1 MNKQKTRKKVVAFLL
16 SMLMLISLFQNISY
30 TPIAEGGETETTV
43 EMAAEGGETEAT
55 VETVAEEAQTTEEE
69 TSETE
74 TTTEEEYPA
83 QNIDVSTEPET
94 ETTEA
99 EATENTEEIQQPLT
113 LQEDGI
119 QVYAGETKDLLKDAN
134 AILDGL
140 VLKGVYKDQDGVS
153 HVIEFTQ
160 DSEITIPGDADI
172 NMDLNF
178 LLKDG
183 NVIDGSAKY
192 VYKLPD
198 TVRVDVEKKHEL
210 LDKNG
215 KSIGNVQIS
224 RDGTLT
230 FQFYEDAVQNNN
242 DIPFYVKFDGKF
254 SSELSEGDKK
264 GDLVFP
270 AGDTSYT
277 YKVDV
282 TKPNSNDPSKVYS
295 DYGIQKSGTVTTTA
309 DGKKVIRWTIS
320 VCPQGRKDFCGTVV
334 DVLPE
339 GLTYAENVTYEGL
352 LEGGGTITPKLD
364 GNILSFDMD
373 KCNTYYDIKISF
385 DTEITPDYGAPITN
399 ETSITKENTS
409 TFNPD
414 DTEDKSVTSN
424 KANVKVTPNVLSK
437 SGVNEGGVITWTV
450 KINADRFDL
459 ANSTYTDTIG
469 AGQKLRPDSF
479 KFTSPAGTDSSI
491 VTDKNDNGFKINFG
505 SSENK
510 GYYEFTYQTEQTDWA
525 ASSLTNN
532 GTLNGGKFSNYTT
545 GNVSVKGVSMITKE
559 STGYDSILHTLT
571 WKITV
576 NPEMYDAMGTV
587 KITDSFPQLSKWTS
601 SGETKY
607 DTMDWVSV
615 TRDDTKEVLNVAPEL
630 NGFTYTFTNGALDGR
645 AITLTVVT
653 KLKDE
658 CIEAFNGQWMSVK
671 NKVEMTSGKNPTTPA
686 KAEAERNIEIKK
698 TSLIEKTGKIQTD
711 GTIMWQIRVNA
722 SEMKKNKILITDTIG
737 GNQKYIAGSS
747 NIATDEWR
755 LDQDNGVYAREPQVS
770 ADGKTLTYT
779 FDASDALFDSGYF
792 NSQFYIRYYTKADVT
807 VSESNTESTYN
818 NTAKAEIDFDGDV
831 HLKDEKTASVT
842 GKVGGVV
849 DKTAKY
855 SENQN
860 YIDWSITINK
870 PGYDLSTAVNPRIVD
885 KLASYYDYS
894 MGTLYEV
901 VNGVETEVPGSE
913 YIITVVNQELTV
925 QLPTDGNGKYKGTAT
940 YVFKFRTRFNCLD
953 VELPS
958 SLTNSVSFIGLADVY
973 EQTSQEI
980 KNIHFS
986 SSSAGAS
993 TRQRIR
999 IKKVD
1004 ADDSS
1009 KVLKD
1014 AVFEMYAGTVKVGE
1028 AQTDASGYAVFD
1040 NLTISEDATVKI
1052 HETVAPD
1059 GYDLPSETERVK
1071 TIPMSAFK
1079 TVSVINGMQ
1088 TMEVEIKNKKTASQT
1103 VTGKI
1108 ELTKVDAADDTP
1120 LAGAQFTLYT
1130 ELPTAAST
1138 GLTRTTDTDGKVEFA
1153 SLNVG
1158 TAGAPKV
1165 YYVVETKSPDGYLY
1179 DAMKQVVIK
1188 ASIDDIGV
1196 TTYEQGTIVGSAF
1209 VADTPAN
1216 TSNQIKNTKTTA
1228 ELQITKVDAASAT
1241 TLLPGAAFGLYKDA
1255 QCTDLVGKATTD
1267 VDGKAEF
1274 TGLELGKTYYY
1285 REEKAPTGY
1294 VLDSSIKDVTI
1305 GNGTE
1310 TAIETKKITVEDEK
1324 QNGSL
1329 RVKKVDDGVPANPIK
1344 GIKFKLKDSSSV
1356 YVQKN
1361 GTDYTVTTDENG
1373 EAIFENL
1380 PYGSYTLEEVS
1391 GSVPTKYTPSAG
1403 ITVKIDSNTTK
1414 AVTVVNAVKRFKLQV
1429 VKVDKTDTAKKLAGA
1444 TFTLYSKDGVRLA
1457 EKETGADGTIE
1468 FDNLA
1473 YDGYYITEMKA
1484 PDGYNATGSISFSA
1498 DKFTT
1503 MPGQSGTDWNSVWE
1517 AGTNTF
1523 TITVQDTKQNG
1534 KIVLTKNGKNG
1545 VVLPGAEFTLYKDGL
1560 EVTKVISDASGK
1572 VEFTGLAYGT
1582 YTVQETKAPSV
1593 TAYIMDPT
1601 IYTIEV
1607 VSDTKNKV
1615 ISPASVSN
1623 NGQLVSSL
1631 DSLVTV
1637 TNDEQVT
1644 TPPNISFKL
1653 LKQGKDGVTSD
1664 VHALDGAT
1672 FGFYEIK
1679 TGGTEKLLATATSDS
1694 TGMVY
1699 FRRVNIEQSAADSK
1713 YVVRELHAPVGY
1725 KKSDQVYVLGNTKTD
1740 LNAYADV
1747 QSGGSTGKADN
1758 EILWMIDKS
1767 AESTAPVEATV
1778 INEQVLGSVYV
1789 KKVSSYDQTAL
1800 AGAEFTLYKED
1811 GATLVSG
1818 AGITNPQTTDATG
1831 GVTFTNLPLGKYV
1844 VKETKA
1850 PKGYVVSTE
1859 TQTVTI
1865 SDETLQNLTFKDD
1878 RIDLSISKLA
1888 VGGSTELQGAKLKIT
1903 KTDGTEV
1910 IPEWTSSTTPK
1921 KISYSAL
1928 ETGVNYVLKETS
1940 APAGYAYSA
1949 DITFRINAD
1958 GTITIDT
1965 GNSDANASV
1974 SGQTLVMRDAPIAI
1988 SVEKVDASN
1997 SNAPLQ
2003 NAILAVIDGSNNKEL
2018 ERFTTNGT
2026 AHALDMSKITVP
2038 ADNTKKDYILR
2049 EISAPTGYEIAEDI
2063 IFAVDKSG
2071 VVYTKDAAGNY
2082 IQVSTSGSGLAGT
2095 TATLTMTDKKMPEG
2109 TIYIR
2114 KLTPAGNTL
2123 SGASL
2128 AIYKKN
2134 DYDGNQASATPEV
2147 SEFTSGTTPHAIK
2160 VTPSE
2165 PNTLHPNVEYVLVE
2179 KSAPDGYIIAKPIT
2193 FTIKDVGTTSGTTQ
2207 YRITTISDT
2216 NSLNSDKVTIMM
2228 TDQPLSLRI
2237 KKETSSGDLLAGA
2250 TLKLYE
2256 GAVADESKLVEEF
2269 TTNRTNMH
2277 TVEFTKLKAGQEY
2290 LLVETAAPNGFLKSR
2305 DIKFTIE
2312 ADGTITK
2319 QYLQQENG
2327 TWKESRVSGN
2337 TVIMT
2342 DDEEAVTLSKIDS
2355 GTKGNLAGAT
2365 VKLESVVYGS
2375 YDVSGYDR
2383 NFTPQTFTTTN
2394 DVISLDAN
2402 LFHTGCVYQLSE
2414 ITAPTGYGYA
2424 KNVVFLYTDD
2434 HRVQYLTSS
2443 NTGRDRTV
2451 YMFDEPIELS
2461 VHKKNSVTNGYV
2473 KDAKLQILDDA
2484 GIVVTSWTTG
2494 NDAKAVGGKLTA
2506 PATGRKKYT
2515 LQEIEAPKGYTKAN
2529 DISFEVA
2536 SDGTI
2541 YIADANGNYTQAVT
2555 EITMHDEP
2563 QLQVIKQNPDGD
2575 VVAGATLTI
2584 TKKDDTAFTP
2594 ITWVSTDEPKVFDNS
2609 QFAPDET
2616 YILTET
2622 KAPDGYGYA
2631 KPVSFTI
2638 GADGTVKVD
2647 GKVVANHTIG
2657 MTDTPIEVV
2666 FEKQDADSKRTIAGA
2681 QIAIQDAAGDVVYT
2695 FTTTESAVAIPK
2707 EVLRA
2712 PAKEGVLANYT
2723 FVELSAPFGYEKAD
2737 PVAFAIDS
2745 EGNVYAKNPENGEM
2759 TLLSSLGIKALIMYD
2774 APDYLHISK
2783 VDATNSEEIDG
2794 AKLAIRDADGNE
2806 IVSWESSKK
2815 DGAKKLSISEYF
2827 EADKE
2832 YTLNEVEAP
2841 KGYEL
2846 AEAIVFK
2853 IGTDN
2858 VIYVKDA
2865 GGAFAAVTDQT
2876 IVMKDL
2882 PSTSVVTTETTT
2894 TTTTTTSSNTSK
2906 KTGDTA
2912 PVAPITVV
2920 MLVAAVGIIIL
2931 GVVKKKRNDK

>member
-30 TPIAEGGETETTV
+30 TPIAEGGETEATVTT
-43 EMAAEGGETEAT
+43 ETE
-55 VETVAEEAQTTEEE
+55 EMTESLPDA
-69 TSETE
+69 SETD
-74 TTTEEEYPA
+74 A
-83 QNIDVSTEPET
+83 VS
-94 ETTEA
+94 A
-99 EATENTEEIQQPLT
+99 QPLT

-140 VLKGVYKDQDGVS
+140 ILKGVYKDKDGVS

-183 NVIDGSAKY
+183 NSIDGSAKY

-224 RDGTLT
+224 KDGTLT

-270 AGDTSYT
+270 AGDTSYI

-339 GLTYAENVTYEGL
+339 GLTYQGNVTYDGL
-352 LEGGGTITPKLD
+352 LAGGTITPKLD

-385 DTEITPDYGAPITN
+385 DTEITPDYGATITN

-437 SGVNEGGVITWTV
+437 SGVNNGGVITWTV
-450 KINADRFDL
+450 KINADRLNL
-459 ANSTYTDTIG
+459 AGSTYTDTIG
-469 AGQKLRPDSF
+469 AGQELISDSF
-479 KFTSPAGTDSSI
+479 TFTSPAGANASTIISS
-491 VTDKNDNGFKINFG
+491 KSQNGFTINFG
-505 SSENK
+505 SASDT
-510 GYYEFTYQTEQTDWA
+510 GYYEFTYQTQQTDWA
-525 ASSLTNN
+525 ASSLINK
-532 GTLNGGKFSNYTT
+532 GTLNGGNFDSYTT
-545 GNVSVKGVSMITKE
+545 GDVSVNGVSMITKQ
-559 STGYDSILHTLT
+559 STGYDNILHTLT
-571 WKITV
+571 WKIVV
-576 NPEMYDAMGTV
+576 NPEAYGDMGEVT
-587 KITDSFPQLSKWTS
+587 ITDSFPDLSKWVNGS
-601 SGETKY
+601 Q
-607 DTMDWVSV
+607 VSV
-615 TRDDTKEVLNVAPEL
+615 STMELVSVSRDDTGEKLTVTDNGK
-630 NGFTYTFTNGALDGR
+630 GFTYTFANGALDNKS
-645 AITLTVVT
+645 ITLIVVT
-653 KLKDE
+653 KLKDD
-658 CIEAFNGQWMSVK
+658 CIEAFDGQWMSVK

-686 KAEAERNIEIKK
+686 TAEAERNIEIKK

-722 SEMKKNKILITDTIG
+722 SEMKKNKILITDTIS
-737 GNQKYIAGSS
+737 NKQKYIAGSS
-747 NIATDEWR
+747 KIATDEWR

-807 VSESNTESTYN
+807 VGESNTESTYN

-870 PGYDLSTAVNPRIVD
+870 PGYDLRAAVNPRIVD

-1009 KVLKD
+1009 MVLKD

-1052 HETVAPD
+1052 RETVAPD
-1059 GYDLPSETERVK
+1059 GYDLPSETERIT
-1071 TIPMSAFK
+1071 TIPMSDFE
-1079 TVSVINGMQ
+1079 TVSAINGMQ
-1088 TMEVEIKNKKTASQT
+1088 TMEVEIKNKKTASLT

-1108 ELTKVDAADDTP
+1108 ALTKVDTADDTP

-1153 SLNVG
+1153 SLEAG
-1158 TAGAPKV
+1158 TAGASKV

-1179 DAMKQVVIK
+1179 DATKQVVIK
-1188 ASIDDIGV
+1188 ASIDENGD

-1209 VADTPAN
+1209 LADTPAN

-1241 TLLPGAAFGLYKDA
+1241 TLLQGAAFGLYKDA
-1255 QCTDLVGKATTD
+1255 QCTDLVGTKTTGT
-1267 VDGKAEF
+1267 DGKAAF
-1274 TGLELGKTYYY
+1274 TDLEPGRTYYY
-1285 REEKAPTGY
+1285 REETAPTGY
-1294 VLDSSIKDVTI
+1294 VLDSTVKSITI
-1305 GNGTE
+1305 GTGTE
-1310 TAIETKKITVEDEK
+1310 TAVVTKEVTVENTK

-1329 RVKKVDDGVPANPIK
+1329 RVKKVDDSVPANPIA
-1344 GIKFKLKDSSSV
+1344 GIQFKLKDSSSA

-1373 EAIFENL
+1373 EAMFENL
-1380 PYGSYTLEEVS
+1380 PYGSYTLEEVA
-1391 GSVPTKYTPSAG
+1391 GSVPAKYTPSTE
-1403 ITVKIDSNTTK
+1403 ISVKIDSNIAK
-1414 AVTVVNAVKRFKLQV
+1414 DVTVVNAVKKFKLQV
-1429 VKVDKTDTAKKLAGA
+1429 VKVDKDNATKKLSGA
-1444 TFTLYSKDGVRLA
+1444 IFTLYSSAGVKLA

-1484 PDGYNATGSISFSA
+1484 PDGYNSIGSIAFSA
-1498 DKFTT
+1498 DKFSAT
-1503 MPGQSGTDWNSVWE
+1503 QSGTDWSSAWDSS
-1517 AGTNTF
+1517 TNTF
-1523 TITVQDTKQNG
+1523 TITVKDTKQKG
-1534 KIVLTKNGKNG
+1534 RIVLKKTETNRTTP
-1545 VVLPGAEFTLYKDGL
+1545 LEGAEFTLYKGGL
-1560 EVTKVISDASGK
+1560 KVTTATSDANGK
-1572 VEFTGLAYGT
+1572 VAFTGLAYGT
-1582 YTVQETKAPSV
+1582 YTVQETKAPTV
-1593 TAYIMDPT
+1593 AGKTYIMDPT
-1601 IYTIEV
+1601 VYTVEV
-1607 VSDTKNKV
+1607 VSDTQNKITAPDTLTNV
-1615 ISPASVSN
+1615 
-1623 NGQLVSSL
+1623 GQLIDSTN
-1631 DSLVTV
+1631 SLVTV
-1637 TNDEQVT
+1637 TNDEQVI

-1653 LKQGKDGVTSD
+1653 LKQAKNGVTSAKT
-1664 VHALDGAT
+1664 ALNGAN
-1672 FGFYEIK
+1672 FGFYEQ
-1679 TGGTEKLLATATSDS
+1679 TSSGTEKLLATATSGND
-1694 TGMVY
+1694 GMVY
-1699 FRRVNIEQSAADSK
+1699 FRQINIENCASDSAF
-1713 YVVRELHAPVGY
+1713 VVRELHAPTGY
-1725 KKSDQVYVLGNTKTD
+1725 KKSDIDYVLGRTKQDLTD
-1740 LNAYADV
+1740 YADV
-1747 QSGGSTGKADN
+1747 PSSGGSGKSD
-1758 EILWMIDKS
+1758 EQILWMLEKS
-1767 AESTAPVEATV
+1767 INQTAPSKATV
-1778 INEQVLGSVYV
+1778 INEQILGRVYV
-1789 KKVSSYDQTAL
+1789 KKTSSYDNTAL

-1811 GATLVSG
+1811 GTTQVSG
-1818 AGITNPQTTDATG
+1818 MNISNPQITDVTG
-1831 GVTFTNLPLGKYV
+1831 GVTFGNLPLGKYV

-1888 VGGSTELQGAKLKIT
+1888 VGGSVELQGAKFKIT

-1949 DITFRINAD
+1949 DIQFEIKAD
-1958 GTITIDT
+1958 GTISIT
-1965 GNSDANASV
+1965 NSVANASV

-1988 SVEKVDASN
+1988 SVAKVDDT
-1997 SNAPLQ
+1997 NAPLS
-2003 NAILAVIDGSNNKEL
+2003 NAILAVIDKTSGKEL

-2038 ADNTKKDYILR
+2038 AAENTKRDYILR

-2063 IFAVDKSG
+2063 IFAVDRAG
-2071 VVYTKDAAGNY
+2071 TVYTKNTAGNY
-2082 IQVSTSGSGLAGT
+2082 IPVSAVGT
-2095 TATLTMTDKKMPEG
+2095 TATLTMMDKKKPEG

-2114 KLTPAGNTL
+2114 KLTPTGNAL
-2123 SGASL
+2123 SEATL
-2128 AIYKKN
+2128 AIYMKAA
-2134 DYDGNQASATPEV
+2134 YDADPSTATSVTEFNTGN
-2147 SEFTSGTTPHAIK
+2147 TPHALK
-2160 VTPSE
+2160 VTPNE
-2165 PNTLHPNVEYVLVE
+2165 PNTLHPAEEYVLVE
-2179 KSAPDGYIIAKPIT
+2179 KTAPKGYLKAKTISFKIT
-2193 FTIKDVGTTSGTTQ
+2193 DTGTSGNVQ
-2207 YRITTISDT
+2207 YRITTISDP
-2216 NSLNSDKVTIMM
+2216 NSLNGDRVTIMM

-2256 GAVADESKLVEEF
+2256 GTVADEAKLVEEF

-2290 LLVETAAPNGFLKSR
+2290 LLVEMAAPNGFLKSG

-2342 DDEEAVTLSKIDS
+2342 DDEEAVTISKIDA
-2355 GTKGNLAGAT
+2355 GTNQGLAG
-2365 VKLESVVYGS
+2365 VKLKLESVVYGS
-2375 YDVSGYDR
+2375 YGLPGYDR
-2383 NFTPQTFTTTN
+2383 NFTPQTFTTTS

-2402 LFHTGCVYQLSE
+2402 LFHRGCVYQLSE

-2424 KNVVFLYTDD
+2424 KDVVFLYTDD

-2443 NTGRDRTV
+2443 NTVADRTV
-2451 YMFDEPIELS
+2451 YMFDQPVDLTI
-2461 VHKKNSVTNGYV
+2461 HKKNSVTDSYV
-2473 KDAKLQILDDA
+2473 TGAKLRIVDEA
-2484 GIVVTSWTTG
+2484 GTVVTSWTTG

-2515 LQEIEAPKGYTKAN
+2515 LQEIKAPKGYTKAN

-2541 YIADANGNYTQAVT
+2541 YIADANGNYTQEVT
-2555 EITMHDEP
+2555 EITMYDEP
-2563 QLQVIKQNPDGD
+2563 QLQIIKQNPDGEA
-2575 VVAGATLTI
+2575 VAGATLTI

-2594 ITWVSTDEPKVFDNS
+2594 VTWVSTDEPKVFDNS

-2638 GADGTVKVD
+2638 GADGTVKAD

-2681 QIAIQDAAGDVVYT
+2681 QIAIQNAAGDVIYT
-2695 FTTTESAVAIPK
+2695 FTTTESAIAIPK
-2707 EVLRA
+2707 EVLQA

-2723 FVELSAPFGYEKAD
+2723 FVELSAPFGYEKAE

-2846 AEAIVFK
+2846 AQPIVFK
-2853 IGTDN
+2853 IDTDN

-2865 GGAFAAVTDQT
+2865 SGAFTAVTDRT

-2882 PSTSVVTTETTT
+2882 PSTSVVTTETT

>member
-43 EMAAEGGETEAT
+43 ETAAEGGETEAT
-55 VETVAEEAQTTEEE
+55 VETAAEEAQTTEEE

-140 VLKGVYKDQDGVS
+140 TLKGVYKDKDGVS

-309 DGKKVIRWTIS
+309 EGKKVIRWTIS

-339 GLTYAENVTYEGL
+339 GLTYQGNVTYDGL
-352 LEGGGTITPKLD
+352 LAGGTITPKLD

-385 DTEITPDYGAPITN
+385 DTEITPDYGATITN

-437 SGVNEGGVITWTV
+437 SGVNNGGVITWTV

-459 ANSTYTDTIG
+459 AGSTYTDTIG
-469 AGQKLRPDSF
+469 TGQKLRPDSF
-479 KFTSPAGTDSSI
+479 TFTSPAGTNPNI
-491 VTDKNDNGFKINFG
+491 VTDKNDTSFKIDFG
-505 SSENK
+505 SSGSNTN
-510 GYYEFTYQTEQTDWA
+510 YYEFTYQTEQTDWA
-525 ASSLTNN
+525 ASSLSNT
-532 GTLNGGKFSNYTT
+532 GTLDGGKFSNYTT
-545 GNVSVKGVSMITKE
+545 GPVTVNGVSMITKQ
-559 STGYDSILHTLT
+559 STGYDNILHTLT
-571 WKITV
+571 WKIVV
-576 NPEMYDAMGTV
+576 NPEAYGDMGEV
-587 KITDSFPQLSKWTS
+587 IITDSFPQLSKWMS

-607 DTMDWVSV
+607 DTMDLVSV
-615 TRDDTKEVLNVAPEL
+615 TDDTGKKISVNETG
-630 NGFTYTFTNGALDGR
+630 NGFTYTFANGALDNKS
-645 AITLTVVT
+645 ITLTVVT
-653 KLKDE
+653 KLKDD
-658 CIEAFNGQWMSVK
+658 CVEAFDGQWMSVK
-671 NKVEMTSGKNPTTPA
+671 NKVEMTSGKNTTPA
-686 KAEAERNIEIKK
+686 TAEAERNIEIKK

-722 SEMKKNKILITDTIG
+722 SEMKKNKILITDTIS
-737 GNQKYIAGSS
+737 NKQKYIAGSS
-747 NIATDEWR
+747 KIATDEWR

-792 NSQFYIRYYTKADVT
+792 NSQFYIRYYTKANVT
-807 VSESNTESTYN
+807 VGESNMESTYN

-870 PGYDLSTAVNPRIVD
+870 PGYDLSAAVNPRIVD

-1059 GYDLPSETERVK
+1059 GYDLPSETERVT

-1153 SLNVG
+1153 SLEAG

-1165 YYVVETKSPDGYLY
+1165 YYVAETKSPDGYLY
-1179 DAMKQVVIK
+1179 DATKQVVIK
-1188 ASIDDIGV
+1188 ASIDDIGA

-1209 VADTPAN
+1209 VADAPAN

-1228 ELQITKVDAASAT
+1228 ELQIIKVDAASAT
-1241 TLLPGAAFGLYKDA
+1241 TLLQGAAFGLYKDA
-1255 QCTDLVGKATTD
+1255 QCTDLVGTKTTGT
-1267 VDGKAEF
+1267 DGKATF
-1274 TGLELGKTYYY
+1274 TDLELGRTYYY
-1285 REEKAPTGY
+1285 REEIAPTGY
-1294 VLDSSIKDVTI
+1294 VLDSTVRSITI
-1305 GNGTE
+1305 GTGTE
-1310 TAIETKKITVEDEK
+1310 TAVVTKEVTVVNTK

-1329 RVKKVDDGVPANPIK
+1329 RVKKVDDSVPANPIA
-1344 GIKFKLKDSSSV
+1344 GIQFKLKDSSGA
-1356 YVQKN
+1356 YVKKDSS
-1361 GTDYTVTTDENG
+1361 DYVVVTDEDG
-1373 EAIFENL
+1373 EATFENL
-1380 PYGSYTLEEVS
+1380 SYGSYTLEEVS
-1391 GSVPTKYTPSAG
+1391 GSVPSKYTPSPG
-1403 ITVKIDSNTTK
+1403 ISVEINSNTTK
-1414 AVTVVNAVKRFKLQV
+1414 AVTVVNSVKRFKLQV

-1503 MPGQSGTDWNSVWE
+1503 TPGQSGTDWNSVWE
-1517 AGTNTF
+1517 AGTNIF

-1534 KIVLTKNGKNG
+1534 QIVLTKNDKNG

-1560 EVTKVISDASGK
+1560 EVTKVNSDASGK
-1572 VEFTGLAYGT
+1572 VAFTGLAYGT

-1593 TAYIMDPT
+1593 TGKTYIMDPT

-1623 NGQLVSSL
+1623 NGQLVSSSN
-1631 DSLVTV
+1631 SLVTV

-1653 LKQGKDGVTSD
+1653 LKQRRDGVTSA

-1679 TGGTEKLLATATSDS
+1679 TGGTEKLLATATSGND
-1694 TGMVY
+1694 GVVY
-1699 FRRVNIEQSAADSK
+1699 FRQINIESCASDSTF
-1713 YVVRELHAPVGY
+1713 VVRELHAPAGY
-1725 KKSDQVYVLGNTKTD
+1725 KKSDIDYVLGSTKLDLTD
-1740 LNAYADV
+1740 YADV
-1747 QSGGSTGKADN
+1747 PSSGSSGKSD
-1758 EILWMIDKS
+1758 EQILWMLEKS
-1767 AESTAPVEATV
+1767 INQNAPSKATV
-1778 INEQVLGSVYV
+1778 VNEQILGRVYV
-1789 KKVSSYDQTAL
+1789 KKTSSYDNTAL

-1811 GATLVSG
+1811 GTTQVSG
-1818 AGITNPQTTDATG
+1818 INITNPQTTDATG
-1831 GVTFTNLPLGKYV
+1831 GVTFKNLPLGKYV

-1888 VGGSTELQGAKLKIT
+1888 VGGSVELQGAKFKIT

-1949 DITFRINAD
+1949 DIQFEIKAD
-1958 GTITIDT
+1958 GTISIT
-1965 GNSDANASV
+1965 NPAVNASV
-1974 SGQTLVMRDAPIAI
+1974 AAQTLVMRDAPIAI
-1988 SVEKVDASN
+1988 SVAKVDET
-1997 SNAPLQ
+1997 NAPLS
-2003 NAILAVIDGSNNKEL
+2003 NAILAVIDAASGKEL

-2063 IFAVDKSG
+2063 IFAVDRAG
-2071 VVYTKDAAGNY
+2071 TVYTKGTAGNY
-2082 IQVSTSGSGLAGT
+2082 IPVSAVGTVGT
-2095 TATLTMTDKKMPEG
+2095 TATLTMTDKKKPEG

-2114 KLTPAGNTL
+2114 KLTPTGNAL
-2123 SGASL
+2123 SGANFK
-2128 AIYKKN
+2128 IYKET
-2134 DYDGNQASATPEV
+2134 DDITTASPVVSFESGMTPK
-2147 SEFTSGTTPHAIK
+2147 AIK
-2160 VTPSE
+2160 VDDTGNAAE
-2165 PNTLHPNVEYVLVE
+2165 TLKAGEKYKLVE
-2179 KSAPDGYIIAKPIT
+2179 TSAPAGYLVAKEIT
-2193 FTIKDVGTTSGTTQ
+2193 FTVTKNASAQ
-2207 YRITTISDT
+2207 YRITTISDS
-2216 NSLNSDKVTIMM
+2216 NSLNGDQVTIMV

-2256 GAVADESKLVEEF
+2256 GTVADEAKLVEEF
-2269 TTNRTNMH
+2269 PTNRTNMH

-2290 LLVETAAPNGFLKSR
+2290 LLVETAAPNGFLKSG

-2355 GTKGNLAGAT
+2355 GTNGNLAGAT

-2402 LFHTGCVYQLSE
+2402 LFHTGCVYALSE
-2414 ITAPTGYGYA
+2414 VTAPQGYGYA

-2494 NDAKAVGGKLTA
+2494 TDAKAVGGKLTA
-2506 PATGRKKYT
+2506 PVAGRKRYILRET
-2515 LQEIEAPKGYTKAN
+2515 EAPKGYTKAN

-2541 YIADANGNYTQAVT
+2541 YIADANGNYTQEVT

-2575 VVAGATLTI
+2575 AVAGATLTI

-2616 YILTET
+2616 YILTEM

-2638 GADGTVKVD
+2638 GADGTVKAD

-2681 QIAIQDAAGDVVYT
+2681 QIAIQNAAGDVIYT

-2707 EVLRA
+2707 EVLQA

-2723 FVELSAPFGYEKAD
+2723 FVELSAPFGYEKAE

-2894 TTTTTTSSNTSK
+2894 TTSSNTSK

>member
-43 EMAAEGGETEAT
+43 ETAAEGGETEAT

-230 FQFYEDAVQNNN
+230 FQFYEDVVQNNN

-334 DVLPE
+334 DMLPE
-339 GLTYAENVTYEGL
+339 GLTYVGNVKYDGL

-385 DTEITPDYGAPITN
+385 DTEITPDYGATITN

-437 SGVNEGGVITWTV
+437 SGVNNGGVITWTV

-459 ANSTYTDTIG
+459 AGSTYTDTIG
-469 AGQKLRPDSF
+469 TGQKLRPDSF
-479 KFTSPAGTDSSI
+479 TFTSPAGTNPNI
-491 VTDKNDNGFKINFG
+491 VTDKNDNSFKINFG
-505 SSENK
+505 TSENTH
-510 GYYEFTYQTEQTDWA
+510 YYEFTYQTEQTDWA
-525 ASSLTNN
+525 ASSLTNK
-532 GTLNGGKFSNYTT
+532 GTMNGGKFSNYTT
-545 GNVSVKGVSMITKE
+545 GDVSVKGVSMITKE
-559 STGYDSILHTLT
+559 SIGYDSILHTLT

-601 SGETKY
+601 SVETKY
-607 DTMDWVSV
+607 DTMDLVSV
-615 TRDDTKEVLNVAPEL
+615 TDDTGKKISVNETG
-630 NGFTYTFTNGALDGR
+630 NGFTYTFANGALDNR
-645 AITLTVVT
+645 SITLTVVT
-653 KLKDE
+653 KLKDD
-658 CIEAFNGQWMSVK
+658 CVEAFDGQWMNVK
-671 NKVEMTSGKNPTTPA
+671 NKVEMTSGKNLTTPA
-686 KAEAERNIEIKK
+686 TAEAERNIEIKK

-747 NIATDEWR
+747 KIATDEWR
-755 LDQDNGVYAREPQVS
+755 LDQDNGVYVREPQVS

-818 NTAKAEIDFDGDV
+818 NTAKAQIDFDGDV

-860 YIDWSITINK
+860 YIDWAITINK
-870 PGYDLSTAVNPRIVD
+870 PGYNLSAAVNPRIVD

-894 MGTLYEV
+894 MGTLYKV

-980 KNIHFS
+980 KNIHFA

-1028 AQTDASGYAVFD
+1028 AQTDARGYAVFD

-1052 HETVAPD
+1052 RETVAPD
-1059 GYDLPSETERVK
+1059 GYDLPSETERVT

-1108 ELTKVDAADDTP
+1108 ALTKVDAADDTP

-1153 SLNVG
+1153 SLNAG
-1158 TAGAPKV
+1158 TAGASKV

-1179 DAMKQVVIK
+1179 DAAKQVVIM
-1188 ASIDDIGV
+1188 ASIDDQGN
-1196 TTYEQGTIVGSAF
+1196 TTYKQGTIVSGTFKDDMTITNAQTI
-1209 VADTPAN
+1209 A
-1216 TSNQIKNTKTTA
+1216 NTKTTA
-1228 ELQITKVDAASAT
+1228 VLEITKVDAVST
-1241 TLLPGAAFGLYKDA
+1241 TTQLQGAVFGLYKDA
-1255 QCTDLVGKATTD
+1255 QCTDLVGTKTTD
-1267 VDGKAEF
+1267 ADGKAAF
-1274 TGLELGKTYYY
+1274 TGLELGRTYYY
-1285 REEKAPTGY
+1285 REETAPTGY
-1294 VLDSSIKDVTI
+1294 VLDSTVKSITI
-1305 GNGTE
+1305 GTGTE
-1310 TAIETKKITVEDEK
+1310 TAVVTKKVTVENTK

-1329 RVKKVDDGVPANPIK
+1329 RVKKVDDSVPANPIA
-1344 GIKFKLKDSSSV
+1344 GIQFKLKDSSGA

-1361 GTDYTVTTDENG
+1361 STDYTVTTDEKG
-1373 EAIFENL
+1373 VAIFEDL
-1380 PYGSYTLEEVS
+1380 PYGSYTLEEVA
-1391 GSVPTKYTPSAG
+1391 GSVPAKYIPSSG
-1403 ITVKIDSNTTK
+1403 ISVKIDSNIVK
-1414 AVTVVNAVKRFKLQV
+1414 DVTVVNAVKNFKLQV
-1429 VKVDKTDTAKKLAGA
+1429 VKVDKDNITKKLSGA
-1444 TFTLYSKDGVRLA
+1444 IFTLYSSTGAKLA

-1484 PDGYNATGSISFSA
+1484 PDGYNSIGSIAFSA
-1498 DKFTT
+1498 DKFSAT
-1503 MPGQSGTDWNSVWE
+1503 QSGTDWSSVWDE
-1517 AGTNTF
+1517 ASRTF
-1523 TITVQDTKQNG
+1523 KITVQDTKQNG
-1534 KIVLTKNGKNG
+1534 QIVLTKTGKDG
-1545 VVLPGAEFTLYKDGL
+1545 VTVLEGAEFTLYKDGL
-1560 EVTKVISDASGK
+1560 KVAKATSDTYGK
-1572 VEFTGLAYGT
+1572 VAFTGLAYGT
-1582 YTVQETKAPSV
+1582 YTVQETKAP
-1593 TAYIMDPT
+1593 TGTGKTYIMDPT
-1601 IYTIEV
+1601 VYTVEV
-1607 VSDTKNKV
+1607 VSDTQNKITAPNTLTNV
-1615 ISPASVSN
+1615 
-1623 NGQLVSSL
+1623 GQLIDSTN
-1631 DSLVTV
+1631 SLVTV

-1653 LKQGKDGVTSD
+1653 LKQAKNGVTS
-1664 VHALDGAT
+1664 VKTALSGAS
-1672 FGFYEIK
+1672 FGFYEQ
-1679 TGGTEKLLATATSDS
+1679 TSSGTEKLLATATSGNG
-1694 TGMVY
+1694 GMVY
-1699 FRRVNIEQSAADSK
+1699 FRQISIENCASDSAF
-1713 YVVRELHAPVGY
+1713 VVRELHAPAGY
-1725 KKSDQVYVLGNTKTD
+1725 KKSDIDYVLGRTKKDLTD
-1740 LNAYADV
+1740 YADV
-1747 QSGGSTGKADN
+1747 PSSGGSGKSD
-1758 EILWMIDKS
+1758 EQILWMLEKS
-1767 AESTAPVEATV
+1767 INQTAPSKATV
-1778 INEQVLGSVYV
+1778 VNEQILGRVYV
-1789 KKVSSYDQTAL
+1789 KKTSSYDNTAL

-1811 GATLVSG
+1811 GTTQVSG
-1818 AGITNPQTTDATG
+1818 MNITNPQATDATG
-1831 GVTFTNLPLGKYV
+1831 GVTFGNLPLGKYV

-1888 VGGSTELQGAKLKIT
+1888 VGGSVELQGAKFKIT

-1949 DITFRINAD
+1949 DIKFEIKAD
-1958 GTITIDT
+1958 GTISIT
-1965 GNSDANASV
+1965 NSAANASV

-1988 SVEKVDASN
+1988 SVEKVDETTSAHLS
-1997 SNAPLQ
+1997 
-2003 NAILAVIDGSNNKEL
+2003 NAILAVIDAESGKEL

-2026 AHALDMSKITVP
+2026 VHALDMSKITVP
-2038 ADNTKKDYILR
+2038 ADNTKKEYKLR

-2063 IFAVDKSG
+2063 IFAVDRAG
-2071 VVYTKDAAGNY
+2071 TVYKKDTVGNY
-2082 IQVSTSGSGLAGT
+2082 TMVSVVGT

-2123 SGASL
+2123 SGATL
-2128 AIYKKN
+2128 AIYKET
-2134 DYDGNQASATPEV
+2134 DDITTASPVV
-2147 SEFTSGTTPHAIK
+2147 SFESGTTPKAIK
-2160 VTPSE
+2160 VDDTGNAAE
-2165 PNTLHPNVEYVLVE
+2165 TLKAGEKYKLVE
-2179 KSAPDGYIIAKPIT
+2179 TSAPAGYLVAKEIT
-2193 FTIKDVGTTSGTTQ
+2193 FTVTKNASAQ

-2256 GAVADESKLVEEF
+2256 GTVADEAKLVEEF

-2277 TVEFTKLKAGQEY
+2277 TVEFTKLKAGQNY
-2290 LLVETAAPNGFLKSR
+2290 LLVETAAPNGFLKSG
-2305 DIKFTIE
+2305 DIKFTIG

-2342 DDEEAVTLSKIDS
+2342 DDEEAVTISKIDA
-2355 GTKGNLAGAT
+2355 GTNQGLAG
-2365 VKLESVVYGS
+2365 VKLKLESVVYGS
-2375 YDVSGYDR
+2375 YGLPGYDR
-2383 NFTPQTFTTTN
+2383 NFTPQTFTTTS

-2402 LFHTGCVYQLSE
+2402 LFHRGCVYQLSE

-2424 KNVVFLYTDD
+2424 KDVVFLYTDD

-2443 NTGRDRTV
+2443 NTVADRTV
-2451 YMFDEPIELS
+2451 YMFDQPVDLTI
-2461 VHKKNSVTNGYV
+2461 HKKNSVTDSYV
-2473 KDAKLQILDDA
+2473 TGAKLRIVDEA
-2484 GIVVTSWTTG
+2484 GTVVTSWTTG

-2529 DISFEVA
+2529 NISFEVA
-2536 SDGTI
+2536 SDGKI
-2541 YIADANGNYTQAVT
+2541 YIVDANGNYTQAVT
-2555 EITMHDEP
+2555 EITMYDEP
-2563 QLQVIKQNPDGD
+2563 QLQIIKQNPDGEA
-2575 VVAGATLTI
+2575 VAGATLTI

-2631 KPVSFTI
+2631 KPVLFTI
-2638 GADGTVKVD
+2638 GADGAVKAD

-2657 MTDTPIEVV
+2657 MTDTSIEVV

-2681 QIAIQDAAGDVVYT
+2681 QIAIQNAAGDVIYT

-2707 EVLRA
+2707 EVLQA

-2723 FVELSAPFGYEKAD
+2723 FVELSAPFGYEKAE

-2774 APDYLHISK
+2774 APDYLYISK

-2815 DGAKKLSISEYF
+2815 DGAKKLGIGEYF

-2846 AEAIVFK
+2846 AKAIVFK

-2865 GGAFAAVTDQT
+2865 SGAFTAVTDRT

-2882 PSTSVVTTETTT
+2882 PSTSVVTTETT

-2931 GVVKKKRNDK
+2931 GDVKKKRSDK

>member
-43 EMAAEGGETEAT
+43 ETVAEGGETEAT
-55 VETVAEEAQTTEEE
+55 VETAAEEAQTTEEE

-83 QNIDVSTEPET
+83 QNIDVSPEPET

-140 VLKGVYKDQDGVS
+140 TLKGVYKDKDGVS

-183 NVIDGSAKY
+183 NNIDGSAKY

-309 DGKKVIRWTIS
+309 EGKKVIRWTIS

-339 GLTYAENVTYEGL
+339 GLTYQGNVTYDGL
-352 LEGGGTITPKLD
+352 LAGGTITPKLD

-385 DTEITPDYGAPITN
+385 DTEITPDYGSSITN
-399 ETSITKENTS
+399 SSFVPKENTS

-414 DTEDKSVTSN
+414 DGEDKSVTSTP
-424 KANVKVTPNVLSK
+424 ATVKVTPNVLSK
-437 SGVNEGGVITWTV
+437 SGVNNGGVITWTV

-459 ANSTYTDTIG
+459 AGSTYTDTIG
-469 AGQKLRPDSF
+469 AGQELISDSF
-479 KFTSPAGTDSSI
+479 TFTSPAGANASTIISS
-491 VTDKNDNGFKINFG
+491 KSQNGFTINFG
-505 SSENK
+505 SDSNT
-510 GYYEFTYQTEQTDWA
+510 GYYEFIYQTQQTDWT
-525 ASSLTNN
+525 ASSLSNT
-532 GTLNGGKFSNYTT
+532 GTLDGGKFSNYTT
-545 GNVSVKGVSMITKE
+545 GPVTVNGVSMITKQ
-559 STGYDSILHTLT
+559 STGYDNILHTLT
-571 WKITV
+571 WKIVV
-576 NPEMYDAMGTV
+576 NPEAYGDMGEV
-587 KITDSFPQLSKWTS
+587 IITDSFPQLSKWMS

-607 DTMDWVSV
+607 DTMDLVSV
-615 TRDDTKEVLNVAPEL
+615 TDDTGKKISVNETG
-630 NGFTYTFTNGALDGR
+630 NGFTYTFANGALDNKS
-645 AITLTVVT
+645 ITLTVVT
-653 KLKDE
+653 KLKDD
-658 CIEAFNGQWMSVK
+658 CVEAFDGQWMGVK

-1503 MPGQSGTDWNSVWE
+1503 TPGQSGTDWNSVWE

-1534 KIVLTKNGKNG
+1534 QIVLTKNDKNG

-1560 EVTKVISDASGK
+1560 EVTKVNSDASGK

-1593 TAYIMDPT
+1593 TGKTYIMDPT

-1623 NGQLVSSL
+1623 NGQLVSSSN
-1631 DSLVTV
+1631 SLVTV

-1653 LKQGKDGVTSD
+1653 LKQRRDGVTSA

-1903 KTDGTEV
+1903 KTDGTVV

-1965 GNSDANASV
+1965 GKSDANASV

-2026 AHALDMSKITVP
+2026 VHALDMSKITVP

-2049 EISAPTGYEIAEDI
+2049 EISAPTGYEIAQDI
-2063 IFAVDKSG
+2063 IFAVDKTG
-2071 VVYTKDAAGNY
+2071 TVYTKDTVGNY
-2082 IQVSTSGSGLAGT
+2082 TMVSAVGTVGT

-2114 KLTPAGNTL
+2114 KLTPAGDTL
-2123 SGASL
+2123 SGAEL
-2128 AIYKKN
+2128 AIYKN
-2134 DYDGNQASATPEV
+2134 TDDITTATPIL
-2147 SEFTSGTTPHAIK
+2147 SFTSGTTPKAVK
-2160 VTPSE
+2160 VDDAGTAPE
-2165 PNTLHPNVEYVLVE
+2165 TLKAGEKYKLVE
-2179 KSAPDGYIIAKPIT
+2179 LTAPNGYLIAKEIT
-2193 FTIKDVGTTSGTTQ
+2193 FIVTKNASMTPAQ

-2216 NSLNSDKVTIMM
+2216 NSLNSDKVTIMV

-2256 GAVADESKLVEEF
+2256 GTVADEAKLVEEF

-2277 TVEFTKLKAGQEY
+2277 TVEFTKLKAGQNY
-2290 LLVETAAPNGFLKSR
+2290 LLVETAAPNGFLKSG
-2305 DIKFTIE
+2305 DIRFTIG

-2355 GTKGNLAGAT
+2355 GTNGNLAGAT

-2402 LFHTGCVYQLSE
+2402 LFHTGCVYALSE
-2414 ITAPTGYGYA
+2414 VTAPQGYGYA

-2494 NDAKAVGGKLTA
+2494 TDAKAVGGKLTA
-2506 PATGRKKYT
+2506 PVAGRKRYILRET
-2515 LQEIEAPKGYTKAN
+2515 EAPKGYTKAN

-2541 YIADANGNYTQAVT
+2541 YIADANGNYTQEVT

-2575 VVAGATLTI
+2575 AVAGATLTI

-2638 GADGTVKVD
+2638 GADGTVKAD

-2723 FVELSAPFGYEKAD
+2723 FVELSAPFGYEKAE
-2737 PVAFAIDS
+2737 PVSFAIDS

-2815 DGAKKLSISEYF
+2815 DGAKKLGIGEYF

-2846 AEAIVFK
+2846 AQPIVFK
-2853 IGTDN
+2853 IDTDN

-2865 GGAFAAVTDQT
+2865 SGAFTAVTDRT

-2882 PSTSVVTTETTT
+2882 PSTSVVTTETT

>member
-43 EMAAEGGETEAT
+43 ETAAEGGETEAT

-140 VLKGVYKDQDGVS
+140 TLKGVYKDKDGVS
-153 HVIEFTQ
+153 HVVEFTQ

-183 NVIDGSAKY
+183 NSIDGSAKY

-198 TVRVDVEKKHEL
+198 TVRVDVEKTHEL

-224 RDGTLT
+224 KDGTLT
-230 FQFYEDAVQNNN
+230 FQFYEKVVQNNN

-264 GDLVFP
+264 GNLVFP

-282 TKPNSNDPSKVYS
+282 TKPNSSDPSKVYS

-309 DGKKVIRWTIS
+309 EGKKVIRWTIS

-339 GLTYAENVTYEGL
+339 GLTYVGNVKYDGL
-352 LEGGGTITPKLD
+352 LEGDGTITPKLD

-385 DTEITPDYGAPITN
+385 DTEITPDYGATITN

-437 SGVNEGGVITWTV
+437 SGVNNGGVITWTV

-459 ANSTYTDTIG
+459 ANSIYTDTIG
-469 AGQKLRPDSF
+469 TGQELISNSF
-479 KFTSPAGTDSSI
+479 TFTSPAGANASIVAVDSSNKF
-491 VTDKNDNGFKINFG
+491 TINFG
-505 SSENK
+505 SASNT
-510 GYYEFTYQTEQTDWA
+510 GYYEFTYQTRQTDWA
-525 ASSLTNN
+525 ASSLTNK
-532 GTLNGGKFSNYTT
+532 GTLDGGKFNNYTT
-545 GNVSVKGVSMITKE
+545 GDVSVKGVSMITKE
-559 STGYDSILHTLT
+559 SIGYDSILHTLT

-607 DTMDWVSV
+607 DTMKLVSV
-615 TRDDTKEVLNVAPEL
+615 TRDDTKEVLIAKPES
-630 NGFTYTFTNGALDGR
+630 NGFTYTFTDGALDRR

-653 KLKDE
+653 ELKDE

-671 NKVEMTSGKNPTTPA
+671 NKVEMTSGKNTTPA
-686 KAEAERNIEIKK
+686 TAEAERNIEIKK

-722 SEMKKNKILITDTIG
+722 SEMKKNKILITDTID
-737 GNQKYIAGSS
+737 NKQKYIAGSS
-747 NIATDEWR
+747 KIATDEWR

-779 FDASDALFDSGYF
+779 FDASDALYDSGYF

-807 VSESNTESTYN
+807 VGESNTESTYD
-818 NTAKAEIDFDGDV
+818 NTAKAKIDFDGDV

-870 PGYDLSTAVNPRIVD
+870 PGYDLSAAVNPRIVD

-894 MGTLYEV
+894 MGTLYKV

-1028 AQTDASGYAVFD
+1028 AQTDARGYAVFD

-1052 HETVAPD
+1052 RETVAPD
-1059 GYDLPSETERVK
+1059 GYDLPSETERVT

-1108 ELTKVDAADDTP
+1108 ALTKVDAADDTP

-1153 SLNVG
+1153 SLNAG
-1158 TAGAPKV
+1158 TAGASKV

-1179 DAMKQVVIK
+1179 DAAKQVVIM
-1188 ASIDDIGV
+1188 ASIDDQGN
-1196 TTYEQGTIVGSAF
+1196 TTYKQGTIVSGTFKDDMTITNAQTI
-1209 VADTPAN
+1209 A
-1216 TSNQIKNTKTTA
+1216 NTKTTA
-1228 ELQITKVDAASAT
+1228 VLEITKVDAVST
-1241 TLLPGAAFGLYKDA
+1241 TTQLQGAVFGLYKDA
-1255 QCTDLVGKATTD
+1255 QCTDLVGTKTTD
-1267 VDGKAEF
+1267 ADGKAAF
-1274 TGLELGKTYYY
+1274 TGLELGRTYYY
-1285 REEKAPTGY
+1285 REETAPTGY
-1294 VLDSSIKDVTI
+1294 VLDSTVKSITI
-1305 GNGTE
+1305 GTGTE
-1310 TAIETKKITVEDEK
+1310 TAVVTKEVTVENTK

-1329 RVKKVDDGVPANPIK
+1329 RVKKVDDSVPANPIA
-1344 GIKFKLKDSSSV
+1344 GIQFKLKDSSGA

-1361 GTDYTVTTDENG
+1361 STDYTVATDEKG
-1373 EAIFENL
+1373 VAIFEDL
-1380 PYGSYTLEEVS
+1380 PYGSYTLEEVA
-1391 GSVPTKYTPSAG
+1391 GSVPAKYTPSSG
-1403 ITVKIDSNTTK
+1403 ISVKIDSNIAK
-1414 AVTVVNAVKRFKLQV
+1414 DVTVVNAVKNFKLQV
-1429 VKVDKTDTAKKLAGA
+1429 VKVDKDNTTKKLSGA
-1444 TFTLYSKDGVRLA
+1444 IFTLYSSAGVKLA

-1484 PDGYNATGSISFSA
+1484 PDGYNSIGSIAFSA
-1498 DKFTT
+1498 DKFSVA
-1503 MPGQSGTDWNSVWE
+1503 QSGTDWSSAWDE
-1517 AGTNTF
+1517 ASRTF
-1523 TITVQDTKQNG
+1523 KITVQDTKQNG
-1534 KIVLTKNGKNG
+1534 QIVLTKTGKDG
-1545 VVLPGAEFTLYKDGL
+1545 VTVLEGAEFTLYKDGL
-1560 EVTKVISDASGK
+1560 KVAKATSDTYGK
-1572 VEFTGLAYGT
+1572 VAFTGLAYGT
-1582 YTVQETKAPSV
+1582 YTVQETKAPTV
-1593 TAYIMDPT
+1593 AGKTYIMDPT
-1601 IYTIEV
+1601 VYTVEV
-1607 VSDTKNKV
+1607 VNDTLNKIKAPNTLTNV
-1615 ISPASVSN
+1615 
-1623 NGQLVSSL
+1623 GQSINSTN
-1631 DSLVTV
+1631 SLVTV

-1653 LKQGKDGVTSD
+1653 LKQAKDGVTSAKT
-1664 VHALDGAT
+1664 ALSGAS
-1672 FGFYEIK
+1672 FGFYEQ
-1679 TGGTEKLLATATSDS
+1679 TSSGTEKLLATATSGND
-1694 TGMVY
+1694 GKVY
-1699 FRRVNIEQSAADSK
+1699 FRQISIENCASDSAF
-1713 YVVRELHAPVGY
+1713 VVRELHAPTGY
-1725 KKSDQVYVLGNTKTD
+1725 KKSDIDYVLGSTKQD
-1740 LNAYADV
+1740 LTYYADV
-1747 QSGGSTGKADN
+1747 PSSGGSGKSD
-1758 EILWMIDKS
+1758 EQILWMLDKS
-1767 AESTAPVEATV
+1767 TNQTAPSKATV
-1778 INEQVLGSVYV
+1778 VNEQILGRVYV
-1789 KKVSSYDQTAL
+1789 QKTSSYDNTAL

-1811 GATLVSG
+1811 GTTQVSG
-1818 AGITNPQTTDATG
+1818 MNITNPQATDATG
-1831 GVTFTNLPLGKYV
+1831 GVTFGNLPLGKYV

-1865 SDETLQNLTFKDD
+1865 SDDTLQSCTFRDN
-1878 RIDLSISKLA
+1878 RIDLSVSKLA
-1888 VGGSTELQGAKLKIT
+1888 VGGSAELPGAKLAIT
-1903 KTDGTEV
+1903 KTDGTTV
-1910 IPEWTSSTTPK
+1910 VEWTSSTTPK
-1921 KISYSAL
+1921 KISYAEL
-1928 ETGVNYVLKETS
+1928 ETGVTYILKETS

-1949 DITFRINAD
+1949 DIQFEIKAD
-1958 GTITIDT
+1958 GTISIT
-1965 GNSDANASV
+1965 NSAANASV

-1988 SVEKVDASN
+1988 SVEKVDETTSAHLS
-1997 SNAPLQ
+1997 
-2003 NAILAVIDGSNNKEL
+2003 NAILAVIDAESGKEL

-2026 AHALDMSKITVP
+2026 VHALDMSKITVP
-2038 ADNTKKDYILR
+2038 ADNTKKEYKLR

-2305 DIKFTIE
+2305 DIKFKIE

-2342 DDEEAVTLSKIDS
+2342 DDEEAVTLCKIDA
-2355 GTKGNLAGAT
+2355 GTKSNLAGAT
-2365 VKLESVVYGS
+2365 VRLESVTYGT
-2375 YDVSGYDR
+2375 YGVSGYDR

-2443 NTGRDRTV
+2443 NTGHDRTV

-2473 KDAKLQILDDA
+2473 KDAKLQILDEA
-2484 GIVVTSWTTG
+2484 GTVVTSWTTG

-2584 TKKDDTAFTP
+2584 TKKDDTTFTP

-2638 GADGTVKVD
+2638 GADGTVKAD
-2647 GKVVANHTIG
+2647 GKVVVNHTIG

-2681 QIAIQDAAGDVVYT
+2681 QIAIQNAAGDVIYT
-2695 FTTTESAVAIPK
+2695 FTTTESAIAIPK
-2707 EVLRA
+2707 EVLQA

-2723 FVELSAPFGYEKAD
+2723 FVELSAPFGYEKAE

>member
-43 EMAAEGGETEAT
+43 ETAAEGGETEAT
-55 VETVAEEAQTTEEE
+55 VETAAEEAQTTEEE

-74 TTTEEEYPA
+74 TTTEEAYPA
-83 QNIDVSTEPET
+83 QNIGVSTEPET

-140 VLKGVYKDQDGVS
+140 ILKGVYKDKDGVS
-153 HVIEFTQ
+153 HVVEFTQ

-183 NVIDGSAKY
+183 NSIDGSAKY

-198 TVRVDVEKKHEL
+198 TVRVDVEKTHEL

-224 RDGTLT
+224 KDGTLT
-230 FQFYEDAVQNNN
+230 FQFYEKVVQNNN

-264 GDLVFP
+264 GNLVFP

-282 TKPNSNDPSKVYS
+282 TKPNSSDPSKVYS

-309 DGKKVIRWTIS
+309 EGKKVIRWTIS

-334 DVLPE
+334 DMLPE
-339 GLTYAENVTYEGL
+339 GLTYQGNVTYDGL
-352 LEGGGTITPKLD
+352 LAGGTITPKLD

-385 DTEITPDYGAPITN
+385 DTEITPDYGATITN
-399 ETSITKENTS
+399 KTSITKENTS

-437 SGVNEGGVITWTV
+437 SGVNNGGVITWTV
-450 KINADRFDL
+450 KINADRLNL
-459 ANSTYTDTIG
+459 AGSTYTDTIG
-469 AGQKLRPDSF
+469 AGQELISDSF
-479 KFTSPAGTDSSI
+479 TFTSPAGANASTIISS
-491 VTDKNDNGFKINFG
+491 KSQNGFTINFG
-505 SSENK
+505 SASDT
-510 GYYEFTYQTEQTDWA
+510 GYYEFTYRTQQTDWA
-525 ASSLTNN
+525 ASSLSNT
-532 GTLNGGKFSNYTT
+532 GTLDGGNFDSYTT
-545 GNVSVKGVSMITKE
+545 GDVSVNGVSMITKQ
-559 STGYDSILHTLT
+559 STGYDNILHTLT
-571 WKITV
+571 WKIVV
-576 NPEMYDAMGTV
+576 NPEAYGDMGEVT
-587 KITDSFPQLSKWTS
+587 ITDSFPQLSKWTS

-607 DTMDWVSV
+607 DTMDLVSV
-615 TRDDTKEVLNVAPEL
+615 TDDTGKKFSVNETG
-630 NGFTYTFTNGALDGR
+630 NGFTYTFTDGALDNKS
-645 AITLTVVT
+645 ITLTVVT
-653 KLKDE
+653 KLKDD
-658 CIEAFNGQWMSVK
+658 CIEAFDGQWMSVK
-671 NKVEMTSGKNPTTPA
+671 NKVEMTSGKNTTPA
-686 KAEAERNIEIKK
+686 TAEAERNIEIKK

-711 GTIMWQIRVNA
+711 GTIMWQIRVIA
-722 SEMKKNKILITDTIG
+722 SEMKKNKILITDTIS
-737 GNQKYIAGSS
+737 NKQKYIAGSS
-747 NIATDEWR
+747 KIATDEWR

-779 FDASDALFDSGYF
+779 FDASDALYDSGYF
-792 NSQFYIRYYTKADVT
+792 NSQFYIRYYTKANVT
-807 VSESNTESTYN
+807 VGESNTESTYD
-818 NTAKAEIDFDGDV
+818 NTAKAKIDFDGDV

-870 PGYDLSTAVNPRIVD
+870 PGYDLSAAVNPRIVD

-1004 ADDSS
+1004 AGDSS
-1009 KVLKD
+1009 MVLKD

-1028 AQTDASGYAVFD
+1028 AQTDARGYAVFD

-1052 HETVAPD
+1052 RETVAPD
-1059 GYDLPSETERVK
+1059 GYDLPSETERVT

-1108 ELTKVDAADDTP
+1108 ELTKVDAADAAP
-1120 LAGAQFTLYT
+1120 LQGAQFTLYT

-1138 GLTRTTDTDGKVEFA
+1138 GLTRKTDADGKVEFGA
-1153 SLNVG
+1153 LEAG
-1158 TAGAPKV
+1158 TAGAPKK
-1165 YYVVETKSPDGYLY
+1165 YYVVETMSPDGYLY
-1179 DAMKQVVIK
+1179 DTAKQVVIK
-1188 ASIDDIGV
+1188 ASIDENGD

-1209 VADTPAN
+1209 VADTPEN

-1228 ELQITKVDAASAT
+1228 ELQITKVDAARTT
-1241 TLLPGAAFGLYKDA
+1241 TLLQGAAFGLYKDA
-1255 QCTDLVGKATTD
+1255 QCTDLVGTKTTGT
-1267 VDGKAEF
+1267 DGKATF
-1274 TGLELGKTYYY
+1274 TDLEPGRTYYY
-1285 REEKAPTGY
+1285 REETAPTGY
-1294 VLDSSIKDVTI
+1294 VLDSTVKSITI
-1305 GNGTE
+1305 GTGTE
-1310 TAIETKKITVEDEK
+1310 TAVVTKEVTVENNK

-1329 RVKKVDDGVPANPIK
+1329 RVKKVDDSVPANPIK
-1344 GIKFKLKDSSSV
+1344 GIQFKLKDSSSV

-1380 PYGSYTLEEVS
+1380 PYGSYTLEEVAV
-1391 GSVPTKYTPSAG
+1391 SVPAKYTSSTE
-1403 ITVKIDSNTTK
+1403 ISVKIDSNIAK
-1414 AVTVVNAVKRFKLQV
+1414 DVTVVNAVKKFKLQV
-1429 VKVDKTDTAKKLAGA
+1429 VKVDKDNATKKLSGA
-1444 TFTLYSKDGVRLA
+1444 IFTLYSSAGVKLA

-1503 MPGQSGTDWNSVWE
+1503 TPGQSGTDWNSVWE

-1534 KIVLTKNGKNG
+1534 QIVLTKNDKNG

-1593 TAYIMDPT
+1593 TVTGKTYIMDPT

-1623 NGQLVSSL
+1623 NGQLVSSSN
-1631 DSLVTV
+1631 SLVTV

-1653 LKQGKDGVTSD
+1653 LKHGRDGVTSA
-1664 VHALDGAT
+1664 VHALEGAT

-1679 TGGTEKLLATATSDS
+1679 TGGTEKLLATATSGND
-1694 TGMVY
+1694 GMVY
-1699 FRRVNIEQSAADSK
+1699 FRQTSIKNCASDSAF
-1713 YVVRELHAPVGY
+1713 VVRELHAPTGY
-1725 KKSDQVYVLGNTKTD
+1725 KKSDIDYVLGRTKQDLTD
-1740 LNAYADV
+1740 YADV
-1747 QSGGSTGKADN
+1747 PSSGGSGKSD
-1758 EILWMIDKS
+1758 EQILWMLDKS
-1767 AESTAPVEATV
+1767 INQTAPSKATV
-1778 INEQVLGSVYV
+1778 VNEQILGRVYV
-1789 KKVSSYDQTAL
+1789 KKTSSYDNTAL

-1811 GATLVSG
+1811 GTTQVSG
-1818 AGITNPQTTDATG
+1818 INITNPQTTDATG
-1831 GVTFTNLPLGKYV
+1831 GVTFKNLPLGKYV

-1888 VGGSTELQGAKLKIT
+1888 VGGSVELQGAKFKIT

-1949 DITFRINAD
+1949 DIEFMIKED
-1958 GTITIDT
+1958 GTITVP
-1965 GNSDANASV
+1965 NSAPNASV

-1988 SVEKVDASN
+1988 SVEKVDETT
-1997 SNAPLQ
+1997 NAHLS
-2003 NAILAVIDGSNNKEL
+2003 NAILAVIDAESGKEL

-2026 AHALDMSKITVP
+2026 VHALDMSKITVP
-2038 ADNTKKDYILR
+2038 ADNTKKEYKLR

-2063 IFAVDKSG
+2063 IFAVDRAG
-2071 VVYTKDAAGNY
+2071 TVYKKDATGY
-2082 IQVSTSGSGLAGT
+2082 TTLAVVGT

-2114 KLTPAGNTL
+2114 KLTPTGNAL
-2123 SGASL
+2123 SEATL
-2128 AIYKKN
+2128 AIYKEM
-2134 DYDGNQASATPEV
+2134 DDITTASPVV
-2147 SEFTSGTTPHAIK
+2147 SFESGTTPKAIK
-2160 VTPSE
+2160 VDDTGNAAE
-2165 PNTLHPNVEYVLVE
+2165 TLKAGEKYKLVE
-2179 KSAPDGYIIAKPIT
+2179 TSAPAGYLVAKQIT
-2193 FTIKDVGTTSGTTQ
+2193 FTVTKNASAQ
-2207 YRITTISDT
+2207 YRITTISDS
-2216 NSLNSDKVTIMM
+2216 NSLNGDQVTIMM

-2290 LLVETAAPNGFLKSR
+2290 LLVETVAPNGFLKSG
-2305 DIKFTIE
+2305 DIKFTIG
-2312 ADGTITK
+2312 ADGTINK
-2319 QYLQQENG
+2319 QYLQQKNG

-2342 DDEEAVTLSKIDS
+2342 DDEEAVTISKIDA
-2355 GTKGNLAGAT
+2355 GTYQGLAGAKL
-2365 VKLESVVYGS
+2365 KLESVVYGS
-2375 YDVSGYDR
+2375 YGLLGYDR

-2402 LFHTGCVYQLSE
+2402 LFHTGCVYALSE
-2414 ITAPTGYGYA
+2414 VTAPQGYGYA

-2443 NTGRDRTV
+2443 NTVRDRTV

-2494 NDAKAVGGKLTA
+2494 TDAKAVGGKLTA
-2506 PATGRKKYT
+2506 PVAGRKRYI
-2515 LQEIEAPKGYTKAN
+2515 LREAEAPKGYTKAN

-2541 YIADANGNYTQAVT
+2541 YIADANGNYTQEVT
-2555 EITMHDEP
+2555 EITMYDEP

-2575 VVAGATLTI
+2575 EVAGATLTI

-2638 GADGTVKVD
+2638 GADGTVKAD

-2681 QIAIQDAAGDVVYT
+2681 QIAIQNAAGDVIYT
-2695 FTTTESAVAIPK
+2695 FTTTESAIAIPK
-2707 EVLRA
+2707 EVLQA
-2712 PAKEGVLANYT
+2712 PVKEGVLANYT
-2723 FVELSAPFGYEKAD
+2723 FVELSAPFGYEKAE

-2846 AEAIVFK
+2846 AKAIVFK

-2865 GGAFAAVTDQT
+2865 SGAFTVVTDQT

>member
-30 TPIAEGGETETTV
+30 TPIAEGGETEATVTT
-43 EMAAEGGETEAT
+43 ETE
-55 VETVAEEAQTTEEE
+55 EMTESLPDA
-69 TSETE
+69 SET
-74 TTTEEEYPA
+74 
-83 QNIDVSTEPET
+83 D
-94 ETTEA
+94 A
-99 EATENTEEIQQPLT
+99 ESAQPLT

-140 VLKGVYKDQDGVS
+140 TLKGVYKDKDGVS

-183 NVIDGSAKY
+183 NSIDGSAKY

-198 TVRVDVEKKHEL
+198 TVRVDVEKTHEL
-210 LDKNG
+210 LDKHG

-230 FQFYEDAVQNNN
+230 FQFYEKVVQNNN

-309 DGKKVIRWTIS
+309 EGKKVIRWTIS

-339 GLTYAENVTYEGL
+339 GLTYQGNVTYDGL
-352 LEGGGTITPKLD
+352 LAGGTITPKLD

-385 DTEITPDYGAPITN
+385 DTEITPDYGATITN

-459 ANSTYTDTIG
+459 AGSTYTDTLGI
-469 AGQKLRPDSF
+469 GQKLRPDSF
-479 KFTSPAGTDSSI
+479 TFTSPAGTNPNI
-491 VTDKNDNGFKINFG
+491 VTDKNDNSFKINFG
-505 SSENK
+505 TSENK
-510 GYYEFTYQTEQTDWA
+510 NYYEFTYQTEQTDWA
-525 ASSLTNN
+525 ASSLTNK
-532 GTLNGGKFSNYTT
+532 GTMNGGKFNNYTT
-545 GNVSVKGVSMITKE
+545 GDVSVKGVSMITKE
-559 STGYDSILHTLT
+559 SIGYDSILHTLT

-576 NPEMYDAMGTV
+576 NPETYDAMGAV

-601 SGETKY
+601 SGETQY
-607 DTMDWVSV
+607 DTMELVSV
-615 TRDDTKEVLNVAPEL
+615 TDDTGKKLTVTDNG
-630 NGFTYTFTNGALDGR
+630 NGFTYTFADGALNNKS
-645 AITLTVVT
+645 ITLTVVT

-658 CIEAFNGQWMSVK
+658 CIEAFDGQWRSVE
-671 NKVEMTSGKNPTTPA
+671 NKVEMTSRKNPTTPA
-686 KAEAERNIEIKK
+686 TAKAERNIEIKK

-722 SEMKKNKILITDTIG
+722 SEMKKNKILITDTID
-737 GNQKYIAGSS
+737 NKQKYIAGSS
-747 NIATDEWR
+747 KIATDEWR
-755 LDQDNGVYAREPQVS
+755 LDQDNGIYAREPQVS

-779 FDASDALFDSGYF
+779 FDASDALYDSGYF

-807 VSESNTESTYN
+807 VDKSNIEDTYN
-818 NTAKAEIDFDGDV
+818 NKAKAEIDFDGDV

-860 YIDWSITINK
+860 YIDWAITINK
-870 PGYDLSTAVNPRIVD
+870 PGYNLSAAVNPRIVD

-925 QLPTDGNGKYKGTAT
+925 QLPTDENGNYKGTAT

-1004 ADDSS
+1004 ADNPS

-1052 HETVAPD
+1052 HETAAPD
-1059 GYDLPSETERVK
+1059 GYDLPSATERVT
-1071 TIPMSAFK
+1071 TIPMSDFK

-1088 TMEVEIKNKKTASQT
+1088 TMEVVIKNKKTTSQT
-1103 VTGKI
+1103 VTGSI
-1108 ELTKVDAADDTP
+1108 VLTKVDAADDTP

-1153 SLNVG
+1153 SLEAG
-1158 TAGAPKV
+1158 TASASKV

-1179 DAMKQVVIK
+1179 DATKQVVIK
-1188 ASIDDIGV
+1188 ASIDENGA

-1209 VADTPAN
+1209 VADTSAN
-1216 TSNQIKNTKTTA
+1216 PLNQIKNTKTTA

-1241 TLLPGAAFGLYKDA
+1241 TLLQGAVFGLYKDA
-1255 QCTDLVGKATTD
+1255 QCTDLVGTETTGT
-1267 VDGKAEF
+1267 DGKAVF
-1274 TGLELGKTYYY
+1274 TGLEPGRTYYY
-1285 REEKAPTGY
+1285 REETAPTGY
-1294 VLDSSIKDVTI
+1294 VLDSTVKSITI
-1305 GNGTE
+1305 GTGTE
-1310 TAIETKKITVEDEK
+1310 TAVVTKKVTVENNK

-1329 RVKKVDDGVPANPIK
+1329 RVKKVDDGVPANPIA
-1344 GIKFKLKDSSSV
+1344 GIQFKLKDSSSA
-1356 YVQKN
+1356 YVQEN

-1373 EAIFENL
+1373 EAIFKNL
-1380 PYGSYTLEEVS
+1380 PYGSYTLEEVA
-1391 GSVPTKYTPSAG
+1391 GSVPAKYTPSSG
-1403 ITVKIDSNTTK
+1403 ISVKIDSNIAK
-1414 AVTVVNAVKRFKLQV
+1414 DVTVVNAVKNFKLQV
-1429 VKVDKTDTAKKLAGA
+1429 VKVDKDNTTKKLSGA
-1444 TFTLYSKDGVRLA
+1444 IFTLYSSTGVKLA

-1473 YDGYYITEMKA
+1473 YNGYYITEMKA
-1484 PDGYNATGSISFSA
+1484 PDGYNSIGSIAFSA
-1498 DKFTT
+1498 DKFSVV
-1503 MPGQSGTDWNSVWE
+1503 QSGTDWSSAWDSS
-1517 AGTNTF
+1517 TNTF
-1523 TITVQDTKQNG
+1523 TITVKDTKQKG
-1534 KIVLTKNGKNG
+1534 RIVLKKTETNGTTP
-1545 VVLPGAEFTLYKDGL
+1545 LEGAEFTLYKDGL
-1560 EVTKVISDASGK
+1560 EVGKVDSKVDGS
-1572 VEFTGLAYGT
+1572 VEFTELAYGT
-1582 YTVQETKAPSV
+1582 YTVQETKAPTV
-1593 TAYIMDPT
+1593 AGKTYIMDPT
-1601 IYTIEV
+1601 VYTVEV
-1607 VSDTKNKV
+1607 VSDTQNKITAPDTLTNV
-1615 ISPASVSN
+1615 
-1623 NGQLVSSL
+1623 GQLIDSTN
-1631 DSLVTV
+1631 SLVTV
-1637 TNDEQVT
+1637 TNDKQVT

-1653 LKQGKDGVTSD
+1653 LKHAKNGVTSTKT
-1664 VHALDGAT
+1664 ALSGAS
-1672 FGFYEIK
+1672 FGFYEQTIS
-1679 TGGTEKLLATATSDS
+1679 GTEKLLATATSDNY
-1694 TGMVY
+1694 GMVY
-1699 FRRVNIEQSAADSK
+1699 FRQISIESCASDSAF
-1713 YVVRELHAPVGY
+1713 VVRELHAPTGY
-1725 KKSDQVYVLGNTKTD
+1725 KKSDIDYVLGSTKRDLTD
-1740 LNAYADV
+1740 YADV
-1747 QSGGSTGKADN
+1747 PSSGGSGKSN
-1758 EILWMIDKS
+1758 EQILWMLDKS
-1767 AESTAPVEATV
+1767 INQTPPSKATV
-1778 INEQVLGSVYV
+1778 VNEQILGRVYV
-1789 KKVSSYDQTAL
+1789 QKTSSYDNTAL

-1811 GATLVSG
+1811 GTTQVSG
-1818 AGITNPQTTDATG
+1818 MNITNPQTTDATG
-1831 GVTFTNLPLGKYV
+1831 GVTFGNLPLGKYV

-1865 SDETLQNLTFKDD
+1865 SDDTLQSCTFRDN
-1878 RIDLSISKLA
+1878 RIDLSVSKLA
-1888 VGGSTELQGAKLKIT
+1888 VGGSAELPGAKLAIT
-1903 KTDGTEV
+1903 KTDGTTV
-1910 IPEWTSSTTPK
+1910 VEWTSSTTPK
-1921 KISYSAL
+1921 KISYAEL
-1928 ETGVNYVLKETS
+1928 ETSETYILKETS

-1949 DITFRINAD
+1949 DIQFEIKAD
-1958 GTITIDT
+1958 GTISIT
-1965 GNSDANASV
+1965 NSVANASV

-1988 SVEKVDASN
+1988 SVAKVDETTSAHLS
-1997 SNAPLQ
+1997 
-2003 NAILAVIDGSNNKEL
+2003 NAILAVIDAESGKEL

-2026 AHALDMSKITVP
+2026 VHALDMSKITVP
-2038 ADNTKKDYILR
+2038 AAENTKRDYILR

-2063 IFAVDKSG
+2063 IFAVDRAG
-2071 VVYTKDAAGNY
+2071 TVYKKDATGY
-2082 IQVSTSGSGLAGT
+2082 TTLAVVGT
-2095 TATLTMTDKKMPEG
+2095 TATLTMRDKQKPEG

-2114 KLTPAGNTL
+2114 KLTPTGNAL
-2123 SGASL
+2123 SGATL
-2128 AIYKKN
+2128 AIYKET
-2134 DYDGNQASATPEV
+2134 DDITTATPVV
-2147 SEFTSGTTPHAIK
+2147 SFESGTTPKAIK
-2160 VTPSE
+2160 VDDSGNAAE
-2165 PNTLHPNVEYVLVE
+2165 TLKAGEKYKLVE
-2179 KSAPDGYIIAKPIT
+2179 ISAPAGYLVAKEIT
-2193 FTIKDVGTTSGTTQ
+2193 FTVTKNTSAQ
-2207 YRITTISDT
+2207 YRITTISDP
-2216 NSLNSDKVTIMM
+2216 NSLNGDQVTIMV

-2250 TLKLYE
+2250 TLELYKRNTD
-2256 GAVADESKLVEEF
+2256 GSKGSKIDSF
-2269 TTNRTNMH
+2269 TTNRTNMY
-2277 TVEFTKLKAGQEY
+2277 TVEFTKLQAGQEY
-2290 LLVETAAPNGFLKSR
+2290 LLVETAAPNGFLKSG

-2312 ADGTITK
+2312 ANGSITK

-2355 GTKGNLAGAT
+2355 GTNGNLAGAT

-2375 YDVSGYDR
+2375 YGVRGYDP

-2402 LFHTGCVYQLSE
+2402 LFHTGCVYALSE
-2414 ITAPTGYGYA
+2414 VTAPQGYGYA

-2451 YMFDEPIELS
+2451 YMFDEPMKLS

-2494 NDAKAVGGKLTA
+2494 IDAKAVGGKLTA
-2506 PATGRKKYT
+2506 PVAGRKRYILRET
-2515 LQEIEAPKGYTKAN
+2515 EAPKGYTKAN

-2541 YIADANGNYTQAVT
+2541 YIADVNGNYTQAVT

-2575 VVAGATLTI
+2575 AVAGATLTI

-2638 GADGTVKVD
+2638 GADGTVKAD

-2666 FEKQDADSKRTIAGA
+2666 FEKQDADSKHTIAGA
-2681 QIAIQDAAGDVVYT
+2681 QIAIQNAAGDVIYT
-2695 FTTTESAVAIPK
+2695 FTTTERAVTIPK
-2707 EVLRA
+2707 EVLQA
-2712 PAKEGVLANYT
+2712 PAKEGILANYT
-2723 FVELSAPFGYEKAD
+2723 FVELSAPFGYEKAE

-2774 APDYLHISK
+2774 APNYLHISK

-2806 IVSWESSKK
+2806 IISWESSKK

-2832 YTLNEVEAP
+2832 YMLNEVEAP

>member
-16 SMLMLISLFQNISY
+16 SVLMLISLFQNISY
-30 TPIAEGGETETTV
+30 TPIAEGGETEATVTT
-43 EMAAEGGETEAT
+43 ETEAM
-55 VETVAEEAQTTEEE
+55 TESLPDA
-69 TSETE
+69 SETD
-74 TTTEEEYPA
+74 A
-83 QNIDVSTEPET
+83 ASV
-94 ETTEA
+94 
-99 EATENTEEIQQPLT
+99 QPLT

-140 VLKGVYKDQDGVS
+140 TLKGVYKDKDGVS

-183 NVIDGSAKY
+183 NSIDGSAKY

-224 RDGTLT
+224 KDGTLT

-309 DGKKVIRWTIS
+309 EGKKVIRWTIS

-339 GLTYAENVTYEGL
+339 GLKYQGNVRYDGL
-352 LEGGGTITPKLD
+352 LEGGTITPKLD

-385 DTEITPDYGAPITN
+385 DTEITPDYGATITN

-414 DTEDKSVTSN
+414 DAEDKSVTSN

-437 SGVNEGGVITWTV
+437 SGVNNGGVITWTV

-459 ANSTYTDTIG
+459 AGSTYTDTLGI
-469 AGQKLRPDSF
+469 GQKLRPDSF
-479 KFTSPAGTDSSI
+479 TFTSPAGTNPNI
-491 VTDKNDNGFKINFG
+491 VTDKNDNSFKINFG
-505 SSENK
+505 TSENK
-510 GYYEFTYQTEQTDWA
+510 NYYEFTYQTEQTDWA
-525 ASSLTNN
+525 ASSLTNK
-532 GTLNGGKFSNYTT
+532 GTMNGGKFNNYTT
-545 GNVSVKGVSMITKE
+545 GDVSVKGVSMITKE
-559 STGYDSILHTLT
+559 SIGYDSILHTLT

-576 NPEMYDAMGTV
+576 NPKMYDAMGMV

-601 SGETKY
+601 SGETQY
-607 DTMDWVSV
+607 DTMDLVSV
-615 TRDDTKEVLNVAPEL
+615 TRDDTGEKLTVTDNG
-630 NGFTYTFTNGALDGR
+630 NGFTYTFADGALNNKS
-645 AITLTVVT
+645 ITLTVVT

-658 CIEAFNGQWMSVK
+658 CIEAFDGQWRSVQ
-671 NKVEMTSGKNPTTPA
+671 NKVEMTSGKNPSTPA
-686 KAEAERNIEIKK
+686 TAKAERNIEIKK

-722 SEMKKNKILITDTIG
+722 SEMKKNKILITDTID
-737 GNQKYIAGSS
+737 NKQKYIAGSS
-747 NIATDEWR
+747 KIATDEWR

-779 FDASDALFDSGYF
+779 FDASDALYDSGYF

-807 VSESNTESTYN
+807 VGESNTESTYD
-818 NTAKAEIDFDGDV
+818 NTAKAKIDFDGDV

-860 YIDWSITINK
+860 YIDWAITINK
-870 PGYDLSTAVNPRIVD
+870 PGYDLSAAVNPRIVD

-1004 ADDSS
+1004 ADNSS

-1059 GYDLPSETERVK
+1059 GYDLPSATERVT
-1071 TIPMSAFK
+1071 TIPMSDFK

-1088 TMEVEIKNKKTASQT
+1088 TMEVVIKNKKTTSQT
-1103 VTGKI
+1103 VTGSI
-1108 ELTKVDAADDTP
+1108 VLTKVDAADDTP

-1138 GLTRTTDTDGKVEFA
+1138 GLTRTTDAYGQVEFA
-1153 SLNVG
+1153 SLEAG
-1158 TAGAPKV
+1158 TAVAPKV

-1179 DAMKQVVIK
+1179 DATKQVVIK
-1188 ASIDDIGV
+1188 ASIDENGA

-1209 VADTPAN
+1209 VADMSAN
-1216 TSNQIKNTKTTA
+1216 PLNQIKNTKTTA

-1241 TLLPGAAFGLYKDA
+1241 TLVQGAVFGLYKDA
-1255 QCTDLVGKATTD
+1255 QCTDLVGTKTTD
-1267 VDGKAEF
+1267 ADGKAAF
-1274 TGLELGKTYYY
+1274 TGLEPGRTYYY
-1285 REEKAPTGY
+1285 REEIAPTGY
-1294 VLDSSIKDVTI
+1294 VLDSTVKSITI
-1305 GNGTE
+1305 GTGTE
-1310 TAIETKKITVEDEK
+1310 TAVVTKEVTVENTK

-1329 RVKKVDDGVPANPIK
+1329 RVKKVDDSVPANPIAD
-1344 GIKFKLKDSSSV
+1344 IQFKLKDSSSA

-1380 PYGSYTLEEVS
+1380 PYGSYTLEEVV
-1391 GSVPTKYTPSAG
+1391 GSVPTKYTPSSG
-1403 ITVKIDSNTTK
+1403 ISVKIDSNIAK
-1414 AVTVVNAVKRFKLQV
+1414 DVTVVNAVKNFKLQV
-1429 VKVDKTDTAKKLAGA
+1429 VKVDKDNITKKLSGA
-1444 TFTLYSKDGVRLA
+1444 IFTLYSSAGVKLA

-1484 PDGYNATGSISFSA
+1484 PDGYNSIGSIAFSA
-1498 DKFTT
+1498 DKFSAT
-1503 MPGQSGTDWNSVWE
+1503 QSGTDWSSAWDE
-1517 AGTNTF
+1517 ASRTF
-1523 TITVQDTKQNG
+1523 KITVQDTKQNG
-1534 KIVLTKNGKNG
+1534 QIVLTKNDKDGN
-1545 VVLPGAEFTLYKDGL
+1545 VLAGAKFTLYKNGL
-1560 EVTKVISDASGK
+1560 EVATATSIADGSVT
-1572 VEFTGLAYGT
+1572 FTGLAYGT
-1582 YTVQETKAPSV
+1582 YTVQETQAP
-1593 TAYIMDPT
+1593 TGTGKTYIMDPT
-1601 IYTIEV
+1601 VYTVEV
-1607 VSDTKNKV
+1607 VSDTQNKITAPDTLTNV
-1615 ISPASVSN
+1615 
-1623 NGQLVSSL
+1623 GQLIDSTN
-1631 DSLVTV
+1631 SLVTV

-1653 LKQGKDGVTSD
+1653 LKQAKNGVTSAKI
-1664 VHALDGAT
+1664 ALSGAS
-1672 FGFYEIK
+1672 FGFYEK
-1679 TGGTEKLLATATSDS
+1679 TSSGTEKLLATATSDNY
-1694 TGMVY
+1694 GMVY
-1699 FRRVNIEQSAADSK
+1699 FRQISIESCASDSAF
-1713 YVVRELHAPVGY
+1713 VVRELHAPTGY
-1725 KKSDQVYVLGNTKTD
+1725 KKSDIDYVLGSTKLDLTD
-1740 LNAYADV
+1740 YADV
-1747 QSGGSTGKADN
+1747 PSSGGSGKSD
-1758 EILWMIDKS
+1758 EQILWMLDKS
-1767 AESTAPVEATV
+1767 INPTAPSKATV
-1778 INEQVLGSVYV
+1778 VNEQILGSVYV
-1789 KKVSSYDQTAL
+1789 QKTSSYDNTAL
-1800 AGAEFTLYKED
+1800 AGAEFTLYEED
-1811 GATLVSG
+1811 GTTQVSG
-1818 AGITNPQTTDATG
+1818 MNITNPQTTDATG
-1831 GVTFTNLPLGKYV
+1831 GVTFGNLPLGKYV

-1850 PKGYVVSTE
+1850 PKGYVVSIE

-1865 SDETLQNLTFKDD
+1865 SDDTLQSCTFRDN
-1878 RIDLSISKLA
+1878 RIDLSVSKLA
-1888 VGGSTELQGAKLKIT
+1888 VDGSAELPGAKLAIT
-1903 KTDGTEV
+1903 KIDGTTV
-1910 IPEWTSSTTPK
+1910 VEWTSSTTPK
-1921 KISYSAL
+1921 KISYAEL
-1928 ETGVNYVLKETS
+1928 ETGETYILKETS

-1949 DITFRINAD
+1949 DIQFKIKAD
-1958 GTITIDT
+1958 GTISIT
-1965 GNSDANASV
+1965 NPAANASV

-1988 SVEKVDASN
+1988 SVAKVDETT
-1997 SNAPLQ
+1997 NAHLL
-2003 NAILAVIDGSNNKEL
+2003 NAILAVIDAESGKEL

-2026 AHALDMSKITVP
+2026 VHALNMSKITVP
-2038 ADNTKKDYILR
+2038 ADNTKKEYKLR

-2063 IFAVDKSG
+2063 IFAVDRAG
-2071 VVYTKDAAGNY
+2071 TVYKKDATGY
-2082 IQVSTSGSGLAGT
+2082 TTLAVVGT
-2095 TATLTMTDKKMPEG
+2095 TATLTMTDKKKPEG

-2114 KLTPAGNTL
+2114 KLTPTGNAL
-2123 SGASL
+2123 SGANFK
-2128 AIYKKN
+2128 IYKET
-2134 DYDGNQASATPEV
+2134 DDITTATPVV
-2147 SEFTSGTTPHAIK
+2147 SFESGTTPKAIK
-2160 VTPSE
+2160 VDDSGNAAE
-2165 PNTLHPNVEYVLVE
+2165 TLKAGEKYKLVE
-2179 KSAPDGYIIAKPIT
+2179 ISAPAGYLVAKEIT
-2193 FTIKDVGTTSGTTQ
+2193 FTVTKNTSAQ
-2207 YRITTISDT
+2207 YRITTISDP
-2216 NSLNSDKVTIMM
+2216 NSLNGDQVTIMV

-2250 TLKLYE
+2250 TLELYKRNTD
-2256 GAVADESKLVEEF
+2256 GSKGNKIDSFE
-2269 TTNRTNMH
+2269 TNRTNMH
-2277 TVEFTKLKAGQEY
+2277 TVEFTKLQAGQEY

-2305 DIKFTIE
+2305 DIKFTIK

-2355 GTKGNLAGAT
+2355 GTYGNLAGAT

-2375 YDVSGYDR
+2375 YGVSGYDR
-2383 NFTPQTFTTTN
+2383 NFAPQTFTTTN

-2402 LFHTGCVYQLSE
+2402 LFHTGCVYALSE
-2414 ITAPTGYGYA
+2414 VTAPQGYGYA

-2451 YMFDEPIELS
+2451 YMFDEPMKLS

-2494 NDAKAVGGKLTA
+2494 TDAKAVGGKLTA
-2506 PATGRKKYT
+2506 PVAGRKRYILRET
-2515 LQEIEAPKGYTKAN
+2515 EAPKGYTKAN

-2541 YIADANGNYTQAVT
+2541 YIADANGDYTQAVT

-2563 QLQVIKQNPDGD
+2563 QLQIIKQNPDGD
-2575 VVAGATLTI
+2575 AVAGATLTI
-2584 TKKDDTAFTP
+2584 TKKDDTAYTP

-2657 MTDTPIEVV
+2657 MTDAPIEVV

-2681 QIAIQDAAGDVVYT
+2681 QIAIQNAAGNVIYT
-2695 FTTTESAVAIPK
+2695 FTTTESTVAIPK
-2707 EVLRA
+2707 EVLQA

-2723 FVELSAPFGYEKAD
+2723 FVELSAPFGYEKAE
-2737 PVAFAIDS
+2737 PVVFAIDS

-2759 TLLSSLGIKALIMYD
+2759 TLLSSLGINALIMYD

-2815 DGAKKLSISEYF
+2815 GGAKKLGIGEYF

-2846 AEAIVFK
+2846 AQPIVFK
-2853 IGTDN
+2853 IDTDN

-2865 GGAFAAVTDQT
+2865 SGAFTAVTDRT

-2882 PSTSVVTTETTT
+2882 PSTSVVTTETTTT

>member
-30 TPIAEGGETETTV
+30 TPIAEGGETEATVTT
-43 EMAAEGGETEAT
+43 ETE
-55 VETVAEEAQTTEEE
+55 EMTESLPDA
-69 TSETE
+69 SETD
-74 TTTEEEYPA
+74 A
-83 QNIDVSTEPET
+83 VS
-94 ETTEA
+94 A
-99 EATENTEEIQQPLT
+99 QPLT

-140 VLKGVYKDQDGVS
+140 ILKGVYKDKDGVS

-183 NVIDGSAKY
+183 NSIDGSAKY

-224 RDGTLT
+224 KDGTLT

-270 AGDTSYT
+270 AGDTSYI

-339 GLTYAENVTYEGL
+339 GLTYQGNVTYDGL
-352 LEGGGTITPKLD
+352 LAGGTITPKLD

-385 DTEITPDYGAPITN
+385 DTEITPDYGSSITN
-399 ETSITKENTS
+399 SSSVTKENTS

-414 DTEDKSVTSN
+414 DGEDKSVTSTP
-424 KANVKVTPNVLSK
+424 ATVKVTPNVLSK
-437 SGVNEGGVITWTV
+437 SGVNNGGVITWTV
-450 KINADRFDL
+450 KINADRLNL
-459 ANSTYTDTIG
+459 AGSTYTDTIG
-469 AGQKLRPDSF
+469 AGQELISDSF
-479 KFTSPAGTDSSI
+479 TFTSPAGANASTIISS
-491 VTDKNDNGFKINFG
+491 KSQNGFTINFG
-505 SSENK
+505 SASDT
-510 GYYEFTYQTEQTDWA
+510 GYYEFTYQTQQTDWA
-525 ASSLTNN
+525 ASSLINK
-532 GTLNGGKFSNYTT
+532 GTLNGGNFDSYTT
-545 GNVSVKGVSMITKE
+545 GDVSVNGVSMITKQ
-559 STGYDSILHTLT
+559 STGYDNILHTLT
-571 WKITV
+571 WKIVV
-576 NPEMYDAMGTV
+576 NPEAYGDMGEVT
-587 KITDSFPQLSKWTS
+587 ITDSFPDLSKWVNGS
-601 SGETKY
+601 Q
-607 DTMDWVSV
+607 VSV
-615 TRDDTKEVLNVAPEL
+615 STMELVSVSRDDTGEKLTVTDNGK
-630 NGFTYTFTNGALDGR
+630 GFTYTFANGALDNKS
-645 AITLTVVT
+645 ITLIVVT
-653 KLKDE
+653 KLKDD
-658 CIEAFNGQWMSVK
+658 CIEAFDGQWMSVK

-686 KAEAERNIEIKK
+686 TAEAERNIEIKK

-722 SEMKKNKILITDTIG
+722 SEMKKNKILITDTIS
-737 GNQKYIAGSS
+737 NKQKYIAGSS
-747 NIATDEWR
+747 KIATDEWR

-807 VSESNTESTYN
+807 VGESNMESTYN

-860 YIDWSITINK
+860 YIDWAITINK
-870 PGYDLSTAVNPRIVD
+870 PGYDLSAAVNPRIVD

-894 MGTLYEV
+894 MGTLYKV

-1009 KVLKD
+1009 MVLKD

-1052 HETVAPD
+1052 RETVAPD
-1059 GYDLPSETERVK
+1059 GYDLPSETERIT
-1071 TIPMSAFK
+1071 TIPMSDFE
-1079 TVSVINGMQ
+1079 TVSAINGMQ
-1088 TMEVEIKNKKTASQT
+1088 TMEVEIKNKKTASLT

-1108 ELTKVDAADDTP
+1108 ALTKVDTADDTP

-1153 SLNVG
+1153 SLEAG
-1158 TAGAPKV
+1158 TAGASKV

-1179 DAMKQVVIK
+1179 DATKQVVIK
-1188 ASIDDIGV
+1188 ASIDENGD

-1209 VADTPAN
+1209 LADTPAN

-1241 TLLPGAAFGLYKDA
+1241 TLLQGAAFGLYKDA
-1255 QCTDLVGKATTD
+1255 QCTDLVGTKTTGT
-1267 VDGKAEF
+1267 DGKAAF
-1274 TGLELGKTYYY
+1274 TDLEPGRTYYY
-1285 REEKAPTGY
+1285 REETAPTGY
-1294 VLDSSIKDVTI
+1294 VLDSTVKSITI
-1305 GNGTE
+1305 GTGTE
-1310 TAIETKKITVEDEK
+1310 TAVVTKEVTVENTK

-1329 RVKKVDDGVPANPIK
+1329 RVKKVDDSVPANPIA
-1344 GIKFKLKDSSSV
+1344 GIQFKLKDSSSA

-1373 EAIFENL
+1373 EAMFENL
-1380 PYGSYTLEEVS
+1380 PYGSYTLEEVA
-1391 GSVPTKYTPSAG
+1391 GSVPAKYTPSTE
-1403 ITVKIDSNTTK
+1403 ISVKIDSNIAK
-1414 AVTVVNAVKRFKLQV
+1414 DVTVVNAVKKFKLQV
-1429 VKVDKTDTAKKLAGA
+1429 VKVDKDNATKKLSGA
-1444 TFTLYSKDGVRLA
+1444 IFTLYSSAGVKLA

-1484 PDGYNATGSISFSA
+1484 PDGYNSIGSIAFSA
-1498 DKFTT
+1498 DKFSAT
-1503 MPGQSGTDWNSVWE
+1503 QSGTDWSSVWDE
-1517 AGTNTF
+1517 ASRTF
-1523 TITVQDTKQNG
+1523 KITVQDTKQNG
-1534 KIVLTKNGKNG
+1534 QIVLTKTGKDG
-1545 VVLPGAEFTLYKDGL
+1545 VTALEGAEFTLYKGGL
-1560 EVTKVISDASGK
+1560 KVTTATSDANGK
-1572 VEFTGLAYGT
+1572 VAFTGLAYGT
-1582 YTVQETKAPSV
+1582 YTVQETKAPTV
-1593 TAYIMDPT
+1593 AGKTYIMDPT
-1601 IYTIEV
+1601 VYTVEV
-1607 VSDTKNKV
+1607 VSDTQNKITAPDTLTNV
-1615 ISPASVSN
+1615 
-1623 NGQLVSSL
+1623 GQLIDSTN
-1631 DSLVTV
+1631 SLVTV
-1637 TNDEQVT
+1637 TNDEQVI

-1653 LKQGKDGVTSD
+1653 LKQAKNGVTS
-1664 VHALDGAT
+1664 VKTALSGAS
-1672 FGFYEIK
+1672 FGFYEQ
-1679 TGGTEKLLATATSDS
+1679 TSSGTEKLLATATSGND
-1694 TGMVY
+1694 GMVY
-1699 FRRVNIEQSAADSK
+1699 FRQISIESCASNSAF
-1713 YVVRELHAPVGY
+1713 VVRELHAPTGY
-1725 KKSDQVYVLGNTKTD
+1725 KKSDIDYVLGRTKQDLTD
-1740 LNAYADV
+1740 YADV
-1747 QSGGSTGKADN
+1747 PSSGGSGKSD
-1758 EILWMIDKS
+1758 EQILWMLEKS
-1767 AESTAPVEATV
+1767 INQTAPSKATV
-1778 INEQVLGSVYV
+1778 INEQILGRVYV
-1789 KKVSSYDQTAL
+1789 KKTSSYDNTAL

-1811 GATLVSG
+1811 GTTQVSG
-1818 AGITNPQTTDATG
+1818 MNISNPQITDVTG
-1831 GVTFTNLPLGKYV
+1831 GVTFGNLPLGKYV

-1859 TQTVTI
+1859 TQTVMI
-1865 SDETLQNLTFKDD
+1865 SDDTLQSCTFRDN
-1878 RIDLSISKLA
+1878 RIDLSVSKLA
-1888 VGGSTELQGAKLKIT
+1888 VGGSAELPGAKLAIT
-1903 KTDGTEV
+1903 KTDGTTV
-1910 IPEWTSSTTPK
+1910 VEWTSSTTPK
-1921 KISYSAL
+1921 KISYAEL
-1928 ETGVNYVLKETS
+1928 ETGVTYILKETS

-1949 DITFRINAD
+1949 DIQFEIKAD
-1958 GTITIDT
+1958 GTISIT
-1965 GNSDANASV
+1965 NSAVNASV
-1974 SGQTLVMRDAPIAI
+1974 AGQTLVMRDAPIAI
-1988 SVEKVDASN
+1988 SVEKVDETT
-1997 SNAPLQ
+1997 NAHLS
-2003 NAILAVIDGSNNKEL
+2003 NAILAVIDAESGKEL

-2026 AHALDMSKITVP
+2026 VHALDMSKITVP
-2038 ADNTKKDYILR
+2038 ADNTKKEYKLR

-2063 IFAVDKSG
+2063 IFAVDRAG
-2071 VVYTKDAAGNY
+2071 TVYKKDATGY
-2082 IQVSTSGSGLAGT
+2082 TTLAVVGT

-2114 KLTPAGNTL
+2114 KLTPTGNAL
-2123 SGASL
+2123 SGANFK
-2128 AIYKKN
+2128 IYKET
-2134 DYDGNQASATPEV
+2134 DDITTATPVV
-2147 SEFTSGTTPHAIK
+2147 SFESGMTPKAIK
-2160 VTPSE
+2160 VDDSGNAAE
-2165 PNTLHPNVEYVLVE
+2165 TLKAGEKYKLVE
-2179 KSAPDGYIIAKPIT
+2179 TSAPAGYLVAKEIT
-2193 FTIKDVGTTSGTTQ
+2193 FTVTKNTSAQ
-2207 YRITTISDT
+2207 YRITTISDP
-2216 NSLNSDKVTIMM
+2216 NSLNGDQVTIMM

-2256 GAVADESKLVEEF
+2256 GAVADEAKLVEEF

-2277 TVEFTKLKAGQEY
+2277 TVEFTKLKAGQKY

-2443 NTGRDRTV
+2443 NTGHDRTV

-2473 KDAKLQILDDA
+2473 KDAKLQILDEA
-2484 GIVVTSWTTG
+2484 GTVVTSWTTG

-2584 TKKDDTAFTP
+2584 TKKDDTTFTP

-2638 GADGTVKVD
+2638 GADGTVKAD
-2647 GKVVANHTIG
+2647 GKVVVNHTIG

-2681 QIAIQDAAGDVVYT
+2681 QIAIQNAAGDVIYT
-2695 FTTTESAVAIPK
+2695 FTTTESAIAIPK
-2707 EVLRA
+2707 EVLQA

-2723 FVELSAPFGYEKAD
+2723 FVELSAPFGYEKAE

-2882 PSTSVVTTETTT
+2882 LSTSVVTTETTT

>member
-43 EMAAEGGETEAT
+43 ETAAEGGETEAT

-334 DVLPE
+334 DMLPE
-339 GLTYAENVTYEGL
+339 GLTYVGNVTYEGL

-385 DTEITPDYGAPITN
+385 DTEITPDYGATITN

-437 SGVNEGGVITWTV
+437 SGVNNGGVITWTV

-459 ANSTYTDTIG
+459 AGSTYTDTIG
-469 AGQKLRPDSF
+469 TGQKLRPDSF
-479 KFTSPAGTDSSI
+479 TFTSPAGTNPNI
-491 VTDKNDNGFKINFG
+491 VTDKNDNSFKINFG
-505 SSENK
+505 TSENTH
-510 GYYEFTYQTEQTDWA
+510 YYEFTYQTEQTDWA
-525 ASSLTNN
+525 ASSLTNK
-532 GTLNGGKFSNYTT
+532 GTMNGGKFNNYTT
-545 GNVSVKGVSMITKE
+545 GDVSVKGVSMITKE
-559 STGYDSILHTLT
+559 SIGYDSILHTLT

-601 SGETKY
+601 SVETKY
-607 DTMDWVSV
+607 DTMDLVSV
-615 TRDDTKEVLNVAPEL
+615 TDDTGKKISVNETG
-630 NGFTYTFTNGALDGR
+630 NGFTYTFANGALDNR
-645 AITLTVVT
+645 SITLTVVT
-653 KLKDE
+653 KLKDD
-658 CIEAFNGQWMSVK
+658 CVEAFDGQWMNVK
-671 NKVEMTSGKNPTTPA
+671 NKVEMTSGKNLTTPA
-686 KAEAERNIEIKK
+686 TAEAERNIEIKK

-747 NIATDEWR
+747 KIATDEWR
-755 LDQDNGVYAREPQVS
+755 LDQDNGVYVREPQVS

-860 YIDWSITINK
+860 YIDWAITINK
-870 PGYDLSTAVNPRIVD
+870 PGYNLSAAVNPRIVD

-894 MGTLYEV
+894 MGTLYKV

-925 QLPTDGNGKYKGTAT
+925 QLPIDGNGKYKGTAT

-1004 ADDSS
+1004 AGDSS
-1009 KVLKD
+1009 MVLKD

-1052 HETVAPD
+1052 RETVAPD
-1059 GYDLPSETERVK
+1059 GYDLPSETERVT

-1153 SLNVG
+1153 SLEAG
-1158 TAGAPKV
+1158 TAGASKV

-1188 ASIDDIGV
+1188 ASIDDTGA

-1228 ELQITKVDAASAT
+1228 KLQITKVDAASAT
-1241 TLLPGAAFGLYKDA
+1241 ALLQGAVFGLYKDA
-1255 QCTDLVGKATTD
+1255 QCTDLVGTKTTD
-1267 VDGKAEF
+1267 ADGKAAF
-1274 TGLELGKTYYY
+1274 TGLELGRTYYY
-1285 REEKAPTGY
+1285 REETAPTGY
-1294 VLDSSIKDVTI
+1294 VLDSTVKSITI
-1305 GNGTE
+1305 GTGTE
-1310 TAIETKKITVEDEK
+1310 TAVVTKEVTVENTK

-1329 RVKKVDDGVPANPIK
+1329 RVKKVDDSVPANPIA
-1344 GIKFKLKDSSSV
+1344 GIQFKLKDSSGA
-1356 YVQKN
+1356 YVQKDSS
-1361 GTDYTVTTDENG
+1361 DYVVVTDEDG
-1373 EAIFENL
+1373 EATFKNL
-1380 PYGSYTLEEVS
+1380 SYGSYTLEEVS
-1391 GSVPTKYTPSAG
+1391 GSVPAKYTPSPG
-1403 ITVKIDSNTTK
+1403 ISVEINSNTTK
-1414 AVTVVNAVKRFKLQV
+1414 AVTVVNSVKRFKLQV

-1457 EKETGADGTIE
+1457 EKETGVDGTIE

-1503 MPGQSGTDWNSVWE
+1503 TPGQSGTDWNSAWE

-1534 KIVLTKNGKNG
+1534 QIVLTKNDKNG

-1560 EVTKVISDASGK
+1560 EVTNATSDSSGK
-1572 VEFTGLAYGT
+1572 VAFTGLAYGT

-1593 TAYIMDPT
+1593 TVIGKTYIMDPT
-1601 IYTIEV
+1601 VYTIEV

-1623 NGQLVSSL
+1623 NGQLVSSSN
-1631 DSLVTV
+1631 SLVTV

-1653 LKQGKDGVTSD
+1653 LKQGKDGVTSA
-1664 VHALDGAT
+1664 VSVLGGAT

-1679 TGGTEKLLATATSDS
+1679 TGGTEKLLATATSGND
-1694 TGMVY
+1694 GMVY
-1699 FRRVNIEQSAADSK
+1699 FRQINIENCASDSTF
-1713 YVVRELHAPVGY
+1713 VVRELHAPTGY
-1725 KKSDQVYVLGNTKTD
+1725 KKSDIDYVLGSTKRDLTD
-1740 LNAYADV
+1740 YADV
-1747 QSGGSTGKADN
+1747 PSSGVSGKSD
-1758 EILWMIDKS
+1758 EQILWMLEKS
-1767 AESTAPVEATV
+1767 KNQTAPSKATV
-1778 INEQVLGSVYV
+1778 VNEQILGRVYV
-1789 KKVSSYDQTAL
+1789 QKISSYDSTAL

-1811 GATLVSG
+1811 GTTPVS
-1818 AGITNPQTTDATG
+1818 GITNPQTTDATG
-1831 GVTFTNLPLGKYV
+1831 GVTFTNLPLDKYV

-1850 PKGYVVSTE
+1850 PKGYVVSTG

-1888 VGGSTELQGAKLKIT
+1888 VGGSVELQGAKLKIT
-1903 KTDGTEV
+1903 KTDGTVV

-1928 ETGVNYVLKETS
+1928 ETGVYYVLKETS

-2290 LLVETAAPNGFLKSR
+2290 LLVETAAPNGFLKSG

-2355 GTKGNLAGAT
+2355 GTNGNLAGAT

-2402 LFHTGCVYQLSE
+2402 LFHTGCVYALSE
-2414 ITAPTGYGYA
+2414 VTAPQGYGYA

-2494 NDAKAVGGKLTA
+2494 TDAKAVGGKLTA
-2506 PATGRKKYT
+2506 PVAGRKRYILRET
-2515 LQEIEAPKGYTKAN
+2515 EAPKGYTKAN

-2541 YIADANGNYTQAVT
+2541 YIADANGNYTQEVT

-2575 VVAGATLTI
+2575 AVAGATLTI

-2616 YILTET
+2616 YILTEM

-2638 GADGTVKVD
+2638 GADGTVKAD

-2666 FEKQDADSKRTIAGA
+2666 FEKQDADSRRTIAGA
-2681 QIAIQDAAGDVVYT
+2681 QIAIQNAAGDVIYT

-2707 EVLRA
+2707 EVLQA

-2723 FVELSAPFGYEKAD
+2723 FVELSAPFGYEKAE

-2806 IVSWESSKK
+2806 IVSWESSKM

-2853 IGTDN
+2853 IGMDN

-2882 PSTSVVTTETTT
+2882 PSTSVVTTE
-2894 TTTTTTSSNTSK
+2894 TTTTTSSNTSK

>member
-43 EMAAEGGETEAT
+43 ETAAEEAQTTE
-55 VETVAEEAQTTEEE
+55 EEAQTTEEE

-140 VLKGVYKDQDGVS
+140 TLKGVYKDKDGVS

-183 NVIDGSAKY
+183 NSIDGSAKY

-282 TKPNSNDPSKVYS
+282 TKPNSSDPSKVYS

-309 DGKKVIRWTIS
+309 EGKKVIRWTIS

-339 GLTYAENVTYEGL
+339 GLKYQGNVTYDGL
-352 LEGGGTITPKLD
+352 LEGGTITPKLD

-385 DTEITPDYGAPITN
+385 DTEITPNYGSSITN
-399 ETSITKENTS
+399 SSLVTKKNTS

-414 DTEDKSVTSN
+414 DGEDKSVTSTPATVN
-424 KANVKVTPNVLSK
+424 VTPNVLSK
-437 SGVNEGGVITWTV
+437 SGVNNGGVITWTV

-459 ANSTYTDTIG
+459 ANSIYTDTIG
-469 AGQKLRPDSF
+469 TGQKLILDSF
-479 KFTSPAGTDSSI
+479 TFTSPAGTNPNI
-491 VTDKNDNGFKINFG
+491 VTDKNDNSFKINFG
-505 SSENK
+505 TPENTN
-510 GYYEFTYQTEQTDWA
+510 YYEFTYKTQQTDWA
-525 ASSLTNN
+525 ASSLSNT
-532 GTLNGGKFSNYTT
+532 GTLDGGKFSNYTT
-545 GNVSVKGVSMITKE
+545 GDVSVKGVSMITKE
-559 STGYDSILHTLT
+559 SIGYDSILHTLT

-601 SGETKY
+601 SVETKY
-607 DTMDWVSV
+607 DTMDLVSV
-615 TRDDTKEVLNVAPEL
+615 TRDDTGEKLIENKPG
-630 NGFTYTFTNGALDGR
+630 NRFSYTFADGALDNKS
-645 AITLTVVT
+645 ITLTVVT
-653 KLKDE
+653 KLKDD
-658 CIEAFNGQWMSVK
+658 CIEAFDGQWMSVK
-671 NKVEMTSGKNPTTPA
+671 NKVEMTSGKNLTTPA
-686 KAEAERNIEIKK
+686 TAEAERNIEIKK

-737 GNQKYIAGSS
+737 SNQKYIAGSS
-747 NIATDEWR
+747 KIATDEWR

-807 VSESNTESTYN
+807 VDKSNIEDTYN
-818 NTAKAEIDFDGDV
+818 NKAKAEIDFDGDV

-860 YIDWSITINK
+860 YIDWAITINK
-870 PGYDLSTAVNPRIVD
+870 PGYDLSAAVNPRIVD
-885 KLASYYDYS
+885 KLASYYDYG

-1004 ADDSS
+1004 AGDSS
-1009 KVLKD
+1009 MVLKD

-1028 AQTDASGYAVFD
+1028 AQTDARGYAVFD

-1052 HETVAPD
+1052 RETVAPD
-1059 GYDLPSETERVK
+1059 GYDLPSETERVT

-1153 SLNVG
+1153 SLNAG
-1158 TAGAPKV
+1158 TAGASKV

-1179 DAMKQVVIK
+1179 NAMKQVVIK
-1188 ASIDDIGV
+1188 ASIDDTGA

-1228 ELQITKVDAASAT
+1228 KLQITKVDAASAT
-1241 TLLPGAAFGLYKDA
+1241 ALLPGAVFGLYKDA
-1255 QCTDLVGKATTD
+1255 QCTDLVGTETTD
-1267 VDGKAEF
+1267 AYGKAAF
-1274 TGLELGKTYYY
+1274 TDLELGRTYYY
-1285 REEKAPTGY
+1285 REETAPTSY
-1294 VLDSSIKDVTI
+1294 VLDSTVKSITI
-1305 GNGTE
+1305 GTGTE
-1310 TAIETKKITVEDEK
+1310 TAVVTKKVTVENTK

-1329 RVKKVDDGVPANPIK
+1329 RVKKVDDSVPANPIA
-1344 GIKFKLKDSSSV
+1344 GIRFKLKDGTG
-1356 YVQKN
+1356 YVKKD
-1361 GTDYTVTTDENG
+1361 GADYTVTTAENG

-1380 PYGSYTLEEVS
+1380 PYGSYTLEEVA
-1391 GSVPTKYTPSAG
+1391 GSVPAKYTPSTG
-1403 ITVKIDSNTTK
+1403 ISVEINSNTTK
-1414 AVTVVNAVKRFKLQV
+1414 AVTVVNSVKRFKLQV

-1457 EKETGADGTIE
+1457 EKETGVDGTIE

-1484 PDGYNATGSISFSA
+1484 PDGYNSIGRIAFSA
-1498 DKFTT
+1498 DKFSVV
-1503 MPGQSGTDWNSVWE
+1503 QSGTDWSSAWDSS
-1517 AGTNTF
+1517 TNTF
-1523 TITVQDTKQNG
+1523 TITVKDTKQKG
-1534 KIVLTKNGKNG
+1534 RIVLKKTETNGTTP
-1545 VVLPGAEFTLYKDGL
+1545 LAGAEFTLYKDGL
-1560 EVTKVISDASGK
+1560 EVGKVDSKVDGS
-1572 VEFTGLAYGT
+1572 VEFTELAYGI
-1582 YTVQETKAPSV
+1582 YTVQETQAP
-1593 TAYIMDPT
+1593 TGTEKTYIMDPT
-1601 IYTIEV
+1601 VYTVEV
-1607 VSDTKNKV
+1607 VSDTQNKITAPDTLTNV
-1615 ISPASVSN
+1615 
-1623 NGQLVSSL
+1623 GQLIDSTN
-1631 DSLVTV
+1631 SLVTV

-1653 LKQGKDGVTSD
+1653 LKKAKNGVTSRETP
-1664 VHALDGAT
+1664 LDGAT
-1672 FGFYEIK
+1672 FGFYEIT
-1679 TGGTEKLLATATSDS
+1679 TGRTEKLLATATSDND
-1694 TGMVY
+1694 GMVY
-1699 FRRVNIEQSAADSK
+1699 FRQISIENCASDSAF
-1713 YVVRELHAPVGY
+1713 VVRELHAPTGY
-1725 KKSDQVYVLGNTKTD
+1725 KKSDIDYVLGSTKLD
-1740 LNAYADV
+1740 LTAYADV
-1747 QSGGSTGKADN
+1747 PSSGVPGKSN
-1758 EILWMIDKS
+1758 EQILWMLDKS
-1767 AESTAPVEATV
+1767 KNQTAPTKATV
-1778 INEQVLGSVYV
+1778 VNEQILGRVYV
-1789 KKVSSYDQTAL
+1789 KKTSSYDNTAL

-1811 GATLVSG
+1811 GTTQVSG
-1818 AGITNPQTTDATG
+1818 MNITNPQATDATG
-1831 GVTFTNLPLGKYV
+1831 GVTFGNLPLGKYV

-1888 VGGSTELQGAKLKIT
+1888 VGGSVELQGAKFKIT

-1949 DITFRINAD
+1949 DIQFEIKAD
-1958 GTITIDT
+1958 GTISIT
-1965 GNSDANASV
+1965 NSAANASV

-1988 SVEKVDASN
+1988 SVEKVDETT
-1997 SNAPLQ
+1997 NAHLS
-2003 NAILAVIDGSNNKEL
+2003 NAILAVIDAESGKEL

-2026 AHALDMSKITVP
+2026 VHVLDMSKITVP
-2038 ADNTKKDYILR
+2038 TDNTKKEYKLR

-2063 IFAVDKSG
+2063 IFAVDRAG
-2071 VVYTKDAAGNY
+2071 TVYKKDTVGNY
-2082 IQVSTSGSGLAGT
+2082 TSVSAVGTVGT

-2114 KLTPAGNTL
+2114 KLTPTGNAL
-2123 SGASL
+2123 SGANFK
-2128 AIYKKN
+2128 IYKET
-2134 DYDGNQASATPEV
+2134 DDITTATPVV
-2147 SEFTSGTTPHAIK
+2147 SFESGMTPKAIK
-2160 VTPSE
+2160 VDDSGNAAE
-2165 PNTLHPNVEYVLVE
+2165 TLKAGEKYKLVE
-2179 KSAPDGYIIAKPIT
+2179 TSAPAGYLVAKEIT
-2193 FTIKDVGTTSGTTQ
+2193 FTVTKNASAQ
-2207 YRITTISDT
+2207 YRITTISDP
-2216 NSLNSDKVTIMM
+2216 NSLNGDQVTIMV

-2237 KKETSSGDLLAGA
+2237 KKETSAGDLLEGA
-2250 TLKLYE
+2250 TLELYKRNTD
-2256 GAVADESKLVEEF
+2256 GSKGSKIDSF
-2269 TTNRTNMH
+2269 KTNRTNMY
-2277 TVEFTKLKAGQEY
+2277 TVEFTKLQAGQEY
-2290 LLVETAAPNGFLKSR
+2290 LLVETTAPNGFLKSR
-2305 DIKFTIE
+2305 DIKFKIE

-2402 LFHTGCVYQLSE
+2402 LFHTGCVYALSE
-2414 ITAPTGYGYA
+2414 VTAPQGYGYA

-2461 VHKKNSVTNGYV
+2461 VHKKNSVTDGYV

-2494 NDAKAVGGKLTA
+2494 TDAKAVGGKLTA
-2506 PATGRKKYT
+2506 PVAGRKRYILRET
-2515 LQEIEAPKGYTKAN
+2515 EAPKGYTKAK

-2541 YIADANGNYTQAVT
+2541 YIADANGNYTQEVT

-2575 VVAGATLTI
+2575 EVAGATLTI
-2584 TKKDDTAFTP
+2584 TKKDDTTFTP

-2638 GADGTVKVD
+2638 GADGTVKAD

-2681 QIAIQDAAGDVVYT
+2681 QIAIQNAAGDVIYT
-2695 FTTTESAVAIPK
+2695 FTTTESAIAIPK
-2707 EVLRA
+2707 EVLQA

-2723 FVELSAPFGYEKAD
+2723 FVELSAPFGYEKAE

-2783 VDATNSEEIDG
+2783 VDVTNSEEIDG

-2846 AEAIVFK
+2846 AKAIVFK

-2865 GGAFAAVTDQT
+2865 SGAFTVVTDQT

>member
-30 TPIAEGGETETTV
+30 TPIAEGGETEATVTT
-43 EMAAEGGETEAT
+43 ETE
-55 VETVAEEAQTTEEE
+55 EMTESLPDA
-69 TSETE
+69 SETD
-74 TTTEEEYPA
+74 A
-83 QNIDVSTEPET
+83 VS
-94 ETTEA
+94 A
-99 EATENTEEIQQPLT
+99 QPLT

-140 VLKGVYKDQDGVS
+140 ILKGVYKDKDGVS

-183 NVIDGSAKY
+183 NSIDGSAKY

-224 RDGTLT
+224 KDGTLT

-270 AGDTSYT
+270 AGDTSYI

-339 GLTYAENVTYEGL
+339 GLTYQGNVTYDGL
-352 LEGGGTITPKLD
+352 LAGGTITPKLD

-385 DTEITPDYGAPITN
+385 DTEITPDYGATITN

-424 KANVKVTPNVLSK
+424 KSNVKVTPNVLSK
-437 SGVNEGGVITWTV
+437 SGVNNGGVITWTV
-450 KINADRFDL
+450 KINADRLNL
-459 ANSTYTDTIG
+459 AGSTYTDTIG
-469 AGQKLRPDSF
+469 AGQELISDSF
-479 KFTSPAGTDSSI
+479 TFTSPAGANASTIISS
-491 VTDKNDNGFKINFG
+491 KSQNGFTINFG
-505 SSENK
+505 SASDT
-510 GYYEFTYQTEQTDWA
+510 GYYEFTYQTQQTDWA
-525 ASSLTNN
+525 ASSLINK
-532 GTLNGGKFSNYTT
+532 GTLNGGNFDSYTT
-545 GNVSVKGVSMITKE
+545 GDVSVNGVSMITKQ
-559 STGYDSILHTLT
+559 STGYDNILHTLT
-571 WKITV
+571 WKIVV
-576 NPEMYDAMGTV
+576 NPEAYGDMGEVT
-587 KITDSFPQLSKWTS
+587 ITDSFPDLSKWVNGS
-601 SGETKY
+601 Q
-607 DTMDWVSV
+607 VSV
-615 TRDDTKEVLNVAPEL
+615 STMELVSVSRDDTGEKLTVTDNGK
-630 NGFTYTFTNGALDGR
+630 GFTYTFANGALDNKS
-645 AITLTVVT
+645 ITLIVVT
-653 KLKDE
+653 KLKDD
-658 CIEAFNGQWMSVK
+658 CIEAFDGQWMSVK

-686 KAEAERNIEIKK
+686 TAEAERNIEIKK

-722 SEMKKNKILITDTIG
+722 SEMKKNKILITDTIS
-737 GNQKYIAGSS
+737 NKQKYIAGSS
-747 NIATDEWR
+747 KIATDEWR

-807 VSESNTESTYN
+807 VGESNTESTYN

-870 PGYDLSTAVNPRIVD
+870 PGYDLRAAVNPRIVD

-1009 KVLKD
+1009 MVLKD

-1052 HETVAPD
+1052 RETVAPD
-1059 GYDLPSETERVK
+1059 GYDLPSETERIT
-1071 TIPMSAFK
+1071 TIPMSDFE
-1079 TVSVINGMQ
+1079 TVSAINGMQ
-1088 TMEVEIKNKKTASQT
+1088 TMEVEIKNKKTASLT

-1108 ELTKVDAADDTP
+1108 ALTKVDTADDTP

-1153 SLNVG
+1153 SLEAG
-1158 TAGAPKV
+1158 TAGASKV

-1179 DAMKQVVIK
+1179 DATKQVVIK
-1188 ASIDDIGV
+1188 ASIDENGD

-1209 VADTPAN
+1209 LADTPAN

-1241 TLLPGAAFGLYKDA
+1241 TLLQGAAFGLYKDA
-1255 QCTDLVGKATTD
+1255 QCTDLVGTKTTGT
-1267 VDGKAEF
+1267 DGKAAF
-1274 TGLELGKTYYY
+1274 TDLEPGRTYYY
-1285 REEKAPTGY
+1285 REETAPTGY
-1294 VLDSSIKDVTI
+1294 VLDSTVKSITI
-1305 GNGTE
+1305 GTGTE
-1310 TAIETKKITVEDEK
+1310 TAVVTKEVTVENTK

-1329 RVKKVDDGVPANPIK
+1329 RVKKVDDSVPANPIA
-1344 GIKFKLKDSSSV
+1344 GIQFKLKDSSSA

-1373 EAIFENL
+1373 EAMFENL
-1380 PYGSYTLEEVS
+1380 PYGSYTLEEVA
-1391 GSVPTKYTPSAG
+1391 GSVPAKYTPSTE
-1403 ITVKIDSNTTK
+1403 ISVKIDSNIAK
-1414 AVTVVNAVKRFKLQV
+1414 DVTVVNAVKKFKLQV
-1429 VKVDKTDTAKKLAGA
+1429 VKVDKDNATKKLSGA
-1444 TFTLYSKDGVRLA
+1444 IFTLYSSAGVKLA

-1503 MPGQSGTDWNSVWE
+1503 TPGQSGTDWNSVWE

-1534 KIVLTKNGKNG
+1534 QIVLTKNDKNG

-1560 EVTKVISDASGK
+1560 EVTKVNSDASGK

-1593 TAYIMDPT
+1593 TGKTYIMDPT

-1623 NGQLVSSL
+1623 NGQLVSSSN
-1631 DSLVTV
+1631 SLVTV

-1653 LKQGKDGVTSD
+1653 LKQRRDGVTSA

-1679 TGGTEKLLATATSDS
+1679 TGGTEKLLATAISGND
-1694 TGMVY
+1694 GMVY
-1699 FRRVNIEQSAADSK
+1699 FRQINIESCASDSTF
-1713 YVVRELHAPVGY
+1713 VVRELHAPAGY
-1725 KKSDQVYVLGNTKTD
+1725 KKSDIDYVLGSTKQDLTD
-1740 LNAYADV
+1740 YADV
-1747 QSGGSTGKADN
+1747 PSSGSSGKSD
-1758 EILWMIDKS
+1758 EQILWMLEKS
-1767 AESTAPVEATV
+1767 INQNAPSKATV
-1778 INEQVLGSVYV
+1778 VNEQILGRVYV
-1789 KKVSSYDQTAL
+1789 KKTSSYDNTAL

-1811 GATLVSG
+1811 GTTQVSG
-1818 AGITNPQTTDATG
+1818 INITNPQTTDATG
-1831 GVTFTNLPLGKYV
+1831 GVTFKNLPLGKYV

-1888 VGGSTELQGAKLKIT
+1888 VGGSVELQGAKFKIT

-2063 IFAVDKSG
+2063 IFAVDKTG
-2071 VVYTKDAAGNY
+2071 TVYTKDTVGNY
-2082 IQVSTSGSGLAGT
+2082 TMVSAVGTVGT

-2123 SGASL
+2123 SGAKL
-2128 AIYKKN
+2128 AIYKN
-2134 DYDGNQASATPEV
+2134 TDDITTATPIL
-2147 SEFTSGTTPHAIK
+2147 SFTSGTTPKAVK
-2160 VTPSE
+2160 VDDAGTAPE
-2165 PNTLHPNVEYVLVE
+2165 TLKAGEKYKLVE
-2179 KSAPDGYIIAKPIT
+2179 LTAPNGYLIAKEIT
-2193 FTIKDVGTTSGTTQ
+2193 FTVTKNASAQ
-2207 YRITTISDT
+2207 YRITTISDS
-2216 NSLNSDKVTIMM
+2216 NSLNGDQVTIMM

-2256 GAVADESKLVEEF
+2256 GTVADEAKLVEEF

-2277 TVEFTKLKAGQEY
+2277 TVEFTKLKAGQNY
-2290 LLVETAAPNGFLKSR
+2290 LLVETAAPNGFLKSG
-2305 DIKFTIE
+2305 DIKFTIG

-2342 DDEEAVTLSKIDS
+2342 DDEEAVTLCKIDA
-2355 GTKGNLAGAT
+2355 GTNSNLAGAT
-2365 VKLESVVYGS
+2365 VRLESVTYGS
-2375 YDVSGYDR
+2375 YGVSGYDR

-2443 NTGRDRTV
+2443 NTGHDRTV
-2451 YMFDEPIELS
+2451 YLFDKPIKLS
-2461 VHKKNSVTNGYV
+2461 IHKKNSVTNGYV

-2484 GIVVTSWTTG
+2484 GIVVTRWTTG
-2494 NDAKAVGGKLTA
+2494 TDAKAVGGKLTA
-2506 PATGRKKYT
+2506 PVAGRKRYILRET
-2515 LQEIEAPKGYTKAN
+2515 EAPKGYTKAN

-2541 YIADANGNYTQAVT
+2541 YIADANGNYAQEVT
-2555 EITMHDEP
+2555 EITMYDEP

-2575 VVAGATLTI
+2575 EVAGATLTI
-2584 TKKDDTAFTP
+2584 TKKDDTTFTP

-2638 GADGTVKVD
+2638 GADGTVKAD

-2681 QIAIQDAAGDVVYT
+2681 QIAIQNAAGDVIYT

-2707 EVLRA
+2707 EVLQA

-2723 FVELSAPFGYEKAD
+2723 FVELSAPFGYEKAE

-2774 APDYLHISK
+2774 VPDYLHISK

-2894 TTTTTTSSNTSK
+2894 TTTTTSSNTSK

>member
-43 EMAAEGGETEAT
+43 ETAAEGGETEAT

-140 VLKGVYKDQDGVS
+140 TLKGVYKDKDGVS

-183 NVIDGSAKY
+183 NSIDGSAKY

-230 FQFYEDAVQNNN
+230 FQFYEKVVQNNN

-309 DGKKVIRWTIS
+309 EGKKVIRWTIS

-339 GLTYAENVTYEGL
+339 GLTYQGNVTYDGL
-352 LEGGGTITPKLD
+352 LAGGTITPKLD

-385 DTEITPDYGAPITN
+385 DTEITPDYGATITN

-437 SGVNEGGVITWTV
+437 SGVNNGGVITWTV

-459 ANSTYTDTIG
+459 AGSTYTDTLG
-469 AGQKLRPDSF
+469 TGQKLKPDSF
-479 KFTSPAGTDSSI
+479 TFTSPAGTNPNI
-491 VTDKNDNGFKINFG
+491 VTDKNDTSFKIDFG
-505 SSENK
+505 SSGSNTN
-510 GYYEFTYQTEQTDWA
+510 YYEFTYQTEQTDWA
-525 ASSLTNN
+525 ASSLSNT
-532 GTLNGGKFSNYTT
+532 GTLDGGKFSNYTT
-545 GNVSVKGVSMITKE
+545 GPVTVNGVSMITKQ
-559 STGYDSILHTLT
+559 STGYDNILHTLT
-571 WKITV
+571 WKIVV
-576 NPEMYDAMGTV
+576 NPEAYGDMGEVTI
-587 KITDSFPQLSKWTS
+587 KDSFPDLSKWV
-601 SGETKY
+601 SGLPVLVP
-607 DTMDWVSV
+607 TMKLKSVS
-615 TRDDTKEVLNVAPEL
+615 RDDTGEKLTVTD
-630 NGFTYTFTNGALDGR
+630 NGNEFTYTFTDGALDNKS
-645 AITLTVVT
+645 ITLTVVT
-653 KLKDE
+653 ELKE
-658 CIEAFNGQWMSVK
+658 GCIEAFDGQWMSVK
-671 NKVEMTSGKNPTTPA
+671 NKVEMTSGKNTTPA
-686 KAEAERNIEIKK
+686 TAEAERNIEIKK

-722 SEMKKNKILITDTIG
+722 SEMKKNKILITDTIS
-737 GNQKYIAGSS
+737 NKQKYIAGSS
-747 NIATDEWR
+747 KIATDEWR

-870 PGYDLSTAVNPRIVD
+870 PGYDLSAAVNPRIVD

-1059 GYDLPSETERVK
+1059 GYDLPSETERVT

-1153 SLNVG
+1153 SLEAG
-1158 TAGAPKV
+1158 TAGASKV

-1179 DAMKQVVIK
+1179 DAAKQVVIK
-1188 ASIDDIGV
+1188 ASIDDHGN
-1196 TTYEQGTIVGSAF
+1196 TTYKQGTIVSGTF
-1209 VADTPAN
+1209 IEDTIITNAQ
-1216 TSNQIKNTKTTA
+1216 TIANTKTTA
-1228 ELQITKVDAASAT
+1228 ELQIIKVDVASTT
-1241 TLLPGAAFGLYKDA
+1241 TLLQGAVFGLYKDA

-1310 TAIETKKITVEDEK
+1310 KAIETKKITVEDEK

-1344 GIKFKLKDSSSV
+1344 GIQFKLKNGSSV

-1380 PYGSYTLEEVS
+1380 PYGSYTLEEVA
-1391 GSVPTKYTPSAG
+1391 GSVPAKYTSSTE
-1403 ITVKIDSNTTK
+1403 ISVKIDSNIAK
-1414 AVTVVNAVKRFKLQV
+1414 DVTVVNAVKKFKLQV
-1429 VKVDKTDTAKKLAGA
+1429 VKVDKDNATKKLSGA
-1444 TFTLYSKDGVRLA
+1444 IFTLYSSAGVKLA

-1503 MPGQSGTDWNSVWE
+1503 TPGQSGTDWNSVWE

-1534 KIVLTKNGKNG
+1534 QIVLTKNDKNG

-1560 EVTKVISDASGK
+1560 EVTKVNSDASGK

-1593 TAYIMDPT
+1593 TGKTYIMDPT

-1623 NGQLVSSL
+1623 NGQLVSSSN
-1631 DSLVTV
+1631 SLVTV

-1653 LKQGKDGVTSD
+1653 LKQGKDGVTSA

-1679 TGGTEKLLATATSDS
+1679 TGGTEKLLATATSGND
-1694 TGMVY
+1694 GMVY
-1699 FRRVNIEQSAADSK
+1699 FRQINIESCASDSTF
-1713 YVVRELHAPVGY
+1713 VVRELHAPAGY
-1725 KKSDQVYVLGNTKTD
+1725 KKSDIDYVLGSTKQDLTD
-1740 LNAYADV
+1740 YADV
-1747 QSGGSTGKADN
+1747 PSSGSSGKSD
-1758 EILWMIDKS
+1758 EQILWMLEKS
-1767 AESTAPVEATV
+1767 INQNAPSKATV
-1778 INEQVLGSVYV
+1778 VNEQILGRVYV
-1789 KKVSSYDQTAL
+1789 KKTSSYDNTAL

-1811 GATLVSG
+1811 GTTQVSG
-1818 AGITNPQTTDATG
+1818 INITNPQTTDATG
-1831 GVTFTNLPLGKYV
+1831 GVTFKNLPLGKYV

-1888 VGGSTELQGAKLKIT
+1888 VGGSVELQGAKFKIT

-1949 DITFRINAD
+1949 DIQFEIKAD
-1958 GTITIDT
+1958 GTISIT
-1965 GNSDANASV
+1965 NPAVNASV
-1974 SGQTLVMRDAPIAI
+1974 AAQTLVMRDAPIAI
-1988 SVEKVDASN
+1988 SVAKVDE
-1997 SNAPLQ
+1997 SNASLS
-2003 NAILAVIDGSNNKEL
+2003 NAILAVIDAASGKEL

-2063 IFAVDKSG
+2063 IFAVDRAG
-2071 VVYTKDAAGNY
+2071 TVYTKGTAGNY
-2082 IQVSTSGSGLAGT
+2082 IPVSAVGTVGT
-2095 TATLTMTDKKMPEG
+2095 TATLTMTDKKKPEG

-2114 KLTPAGNTL
+2114 KLAPTGNAL
-2123 SGASL
+2123 SGATFK
-2128 AIYKKN
+2128 IYKET
-2134 DYDGNQASATPEV
+2134 DDITTASPVVSFESGMTPK
-2147 SEFTSGTTPHAIK
+2147 AIK
-2160 VTPSE
+2160 VDDTGNAAE
-2165 PNTLHPNVEYVLVE
+2165 TLKAGEKYKLVE
-2179 KSAPDGYIIAKPIT
+2179 TSAPAGYLVAKEIT
-2193 FTIKDVGTTSGTTQ
+2193 FTVTKNASAQ
-2207 YRITTISDT
+2207 YRITTISDP
-2216 NSLNSDKVTIMM
+2216 NSLNGDQVTIMV

-2250 TLKLYE
+2250 TLELYKRNTD
-2256 GAVADESKLVEEF
+2256 GSKGNKIDSF

-2277 TVEFTKLKAGQEY
+2277 TVEFTKLEAGKEY
-2290 LLVETAAPNGFLKSR
+2290 LLVETAAPNGFLKSG
-2305 DIKFTIE
+2305 DIKFTIG

-2342 DDEEAVTLSKIDS
+2342 DDEEAVTISKIDA
-2355 GTKGNLAGAT
+2355 GTNQGLAG
-2365 VKLESVVYGS
+2365 VKLKLESVVYGS
-2375 YDVSGYDR
+2375 YGLPGYDR
-2383 NFTPQTFTTTN
+2383 NFTPQTFTTTS

-2402 LFHTGCVYQLSE
+2402 LFHRGCVYQLSE

-2424 KNVVFLYTDD
+2424 KDVVFLYTDD

-2443 NTGRDRTV
+2443 NTVADRTV
-2451 YMFDEPIELS
+2451 YMFDQPVDLTI
-2461 VHKKNSVTNGYV
+2461 HKKNSVTDSYV
-2473 KDAKLQILDDA
+2473 TGAKLRIVDEA
-2484 GIVVTSWTTG
+2484 GTVVTSWTTG

-2584 TKKDDTAFTP
+2584 TKKDDTTFTP

-2638 GADGTVKVD
+2638 GADGTVKAD
-2647 GKVVANHTIG
+2647 GKVVVNHTIG

-2681 QIAIQDAAGDVVYT
+2681 QIAIQNAAGDVIYT
-2695 FTTTESAVAIPK
+2695 FTTTESAIAIPK
-2707 EVLRA
+2707 EVLQA

-2723 FVELSAPFGYEKAD
+2723 FVELSAPFGYEKAES
-2737 PVAFAIDS
+2737 VAFAIDS

-2774 APDYLHISK
+2774 VPDYLHISK

-2865 GGAFAAVTDQT
+2865 SGAFTAVTDRT

-2931 GVVKKKRNDK
+2931 GVVKKKR

>member
-30 TPIAEGGETETTV
+30 TPIAEGGETEATV
-43 EMAAEGGETEAT
+43 ETAAEGGETEAT
-55 VETVAEEAQTTEEE
+55 VETAAEEAQTTEEE

-74 TTTEEEYPA
+74 TTTEEAYPA
-83 QNIDVSTEPET
+83 QNIGVSTEPET

-140 VLKGVYKDQDGVS
+140 ILKGVYKDKDGVS
-153 HVIEFTQ
+153 HVVEFTQ

-183 NVIDGSAKY
+183 NSIDGSAKY

-198 TVRVDVEKKHEL
+198 TVRVDVEKTHEL

-224 RDGTLT
+224 KDGTLT
-230 FQFYEDAVQNNN
+230 FQFYEKVVQNNN

-264 GDLVFP
+264 GNLVFP

-282 TKPNSNDPSKVYS
+282 TKPNSSDPSKVYS

-309 DGKKVIRWTIS
+309 EGKKVIRWTIS

-334 DVLPE
+334 DMLPE
-339 GLTYAENVTYEGL
+339 GLTYQGNVTYDGL
-352 LEGGGTITPKLD
+352 LAGGTITPKLD

-385 DTEITPDYGAPITN
+385 DTEITPDYGATITN
-399 ETSITKENTS
+399 KTSITKENTS

-469 AGQKLRPDSF
+469 AGQKLKQNSF

-545 GNVSVKGVSMITKE
+545 GDVSVKGVSMITKE

-576 NPEMYDAMGTV
+576 NPEKHDAMGEVT
-587 KITDSFPQLSKWTS
+587 ITDTFPALINWVNGS
-601 SGETKY
+601 SVSV
-607 DTMDWVSV
+607 DTMNLVSV
-615 TRDDTKEVLNVAPEL
+615 TDDTGKKLSVNETGNR
-630 NGFTYTFTNGALDGR
+630 FSYTFEDGALDKK

-658 CIEAFNGQWMSVK
+658 CIEAFNGQWKSVNNMVK
-671 NKVEMTSGKNPTTPA
+671 MTSGKNLTTPA
-686 KAEAERNIEIKK
+686 TAEAERNIEIKK

-711 GTIMWQIRVNA
+711 GTILWTIKVNA
-722 SEMKKNKILITDTIG
+722 SDIKKNKVLITDTLSE
-737 GNQKYIAGSS
+737 NQEYIAGSS
-747 NIATDEWR
+747 KIAKDEWR
-755 LDQDNGVYAREPQVS
+755 FDQDNEVYAREPQIS
-770 ADGKTLTYT
+770 SDGTKQVLTYT
-779 FDASDALFDSGYF
+779 FDTSDALYASGYF
-792 NSQFYIRYYTKADVT
+792 NTQYYIRYYTKAKIQA
-807 VSESNTESTYN
+807 NESTTDKTYE
-818 NTAKAEIDFDGDV
+818 NTAKAAIDFDGDI
-831 HLKDEKTASVT
+831 HLEDEKTAKVI

-855 SENQN
+855 SGNQN

-870 PGYDLSTAVNPRIVD
+870 PGYDLSAAVNPRIVD

-1108 ELTKVDAADDTP
+1108 ELTKVDVADAAP
-1120 LAGAQFTLYT
+1120 LQGAQFTLYT

-1138 GLTRTTDTDGKVEFA
+1138 GLTRKTDADGKVEFGA
-1153 SLNVG
+1153 LEAG
-1158 TAGAPKV
+1158 TAGAPKK
-1165 YYVVETKSPDGYLY
+1165 YYVVETMSPDGYLY
-1179 DAMKQVVIK
+1179 DAAKQVVIK
-1188 ASIDDIGV
+1188 ASIDENGD

-1209 VADTPAN
+1209 VADTLAN

-1228 ELQITKVDAASAT
+1228 KLQITKVDAASAT
-1241 TLLPGAAFGLYKDA
+1241 TLLQGAAFGLYKDA
-1255 QCTDLVGKATTD
+1255 QCTDLVGTKTTGT
-1267 VDGKAEF
+1267 DGKATF
-1274 TGLELGKTYYY
+1274 TDLELGRTYYY
-1285 REEKAPTGY
+1285 REETAPTGY
-1294 VLDSSIKDVTI
+1294 VLDSTVRSITI
-1305 GNGTE
+1305 GTGTE
-1310 TAIETKKITVEDEK
+1310 TAVVTKEVTVENTK

-1329 RVKKVDDGVPANPIK
+1329 RVKKVDDSVPANPIA
-1344 GIKFKLKDSSSV
+1344 GIQFKLKDGTG
-1356 YVQKN
+1356 YVKKD
-1361 GTDYTVTTDENG
+1361 GADYTVTTAENG

-1380 PYGSYTLEEVS
+1380 PYGSYTLEEVA
-1391 GSVPTKYTPSAG
+1391 GSVPAKYTPSTG
-1403 ITVKIDSNTTK
+1403 ISVKIDSNIAK
-1414 AVTVVNAVKRFKLQV
+1414 DVTVVNAVKNFKLQV
-1429 VKVDKTDTAKKLAGA
+1429 VKVDKDNTTKKLSGA
-1444 TFTLYSKDGVRLA
+1444 TFTLYSSTGAKLA

-1468 FDNLA
+1468 FDSLA

-1484 PDGYNATGSISFSA
+1484 PDGYNSIGRIAFSA
-1498 DKFTT
+1498 DKFSVV
-1503 MPGQSGTDWNSVWE
+1503 QSGTDWSSAWDSS
-1517 AGTNTF
+1517 TNTF
-1523 TITVQDTKQNG
+1523 IITVKDTKQKG
-1534 KIVLTKNGKNG
+1534 RIVLKKTETNGTTP
-1545 VVLPGAEFTLYKDGL
+1545 LAGAEFTLYKDGL
-1560 EVTKVISDASGK
+1560 EVATATSIADGSVT
-1572 VEFTGLAYGT
+1572 FTGLAYGT
-1582 YTVQETKAPSV
+1582 YTVQETKAPTV
-1593 TAYIMDPT
+1593 AGKTYIMDPT
-1601 IYTIEV
+1601 VYTVEV
-1607 VSDTKNKV
+1607 VSDTENKL
-1615 ISPASVSN
+1615 SSSAASVNS
-1623 NGQLVSSL
+1623 GESI
-1631 DSLVTV
+1631 VTV
-1637 TNDEQVT
+1637 KNDEQVT

-1653 LKQGKDGVTSD
+1653 LKQAKDGVTSEKT
-1664 VHALDGAT
+1664 ALSGAS
-1672 FGFYEIK
+1672 FGFYEQ
-1679 TGGTEKLLATATSDS
+1679 TSSGTERLLATATSDND
-1694 TGMVY
+1694 GMVY
-1699 FRRVNIEQSAADSK
+1699 FRRVNIQNCADDSTF
-1713 YVVRELHAPVGY
+1713 VVRELQAPIGY
-1725 KKSDQVYVLGNTKTD
+1725 KKSDEEYVLGSKKTD

-1747 QSGGSTGKADN
+1747 PSGANTGKIDADIFW
-1758 EILWMIDKS
+1758 ILTKN
-1767 AESTAPVEATV
+1767 AVSTAPIEATV
-1778 INEQVLGSVYV
+1778 VNEQILGSVYV
-1789 KKVSSYDQTAL
+1789 QKTSSYDNTAL
-1800 AGAEFTLYKED
+1800 AGAEFTLYEEN
-1811 GATLVSG
+1811 
-1818 AGITNPQTTDATG
+1818 GITRVNGTGIINPQTTDENG
-1831 GVTFTNLPLGKYV
+1831 GVTFKNLPLGKYV

-1865 SDETLQNLTFKDD
+1865 NNDTLQSCTFRDN
-1878 RIDLSISKLA
+1878 RIDLSVSKLA
-1888 VGGSTELQGAKLKIT
+1888 VGGSAEIPGAKLAIT
-1903 KTDGTEV
+1903 KTDGTTV
-1910 IPEWTSSTTPK
+1910 IEWTSSTTPK
-1921 KISYSAL
+1921 KISYAKL
-1928 ETGVNYVLKETS
+1928 ETGVTYILKETS

-1949 DITFRINAD
+1949 DIQFEIKAD
-1958 GTITIDT
+1958 GTISIT
-1965 GNSDANASV
+1965 NSSANASV

-1988 SVEKVDASN
+1988 SVAKVDDT
-1997 SNAPLQ
+1997 NAPLS
-2003 NAILAVIDGSNNKEL
+2003 NAILAVIDKTSGKEL

-2038 ADNTKKDYILR
+2038 AAENTKRDYILR

-2063 IFAVDKSG
+2063 IFAIDRAG
-2071 VVYTKDAAGNY
+2071 TVYKKDATGY
-2082 IQVSTSGSGLAGT
+2082 TTLAVVGT

-2114 KLTPAGNTL
+2114 KLTPTGNAL
-2123 SGASL
+2123 SGATL
-2128 AIYKKN
+2128 AIYKEM
-2134 DYDGNQASATPEV
+2134 DDITTASPVV
-2147 SEFTSGTTPHAIK
+2147 SFESGTTPKAIK
-2160 VTPSE
+2160 VDDTGNAAE
-2165 PNTLHPNVEYVLVE
+2165 TLKAGEKYKLVE
-2179 KSAPDGYIIAKPIT
+2179 TSAPAGYLVAKQIT
-2193 FTIKDVGTTSGTTQ
+2193 FTVTKNASAQ
-2207 YRITTISDT
+2207 YRITTISDS
-2216 NSLNSDKVTIMM
+2216 NSLNGDQVTIMM

-2256 GAVADESKLVEEF
+2256 GTVADEAKLVEEF
-2269 TTNRTNMH
+2269 KTNRTNMH

-2290 LLVETAAPNGFLKSR
+2290 LLVEMAAPNGFLRSG

-2342 DDEEAVTLSKIDS
+2342 DDEEAVTLCKIDA
-2355 GTKGNLAGAT
+2355 GTNSNLAGAT
-2365 VKLESVVYGS
+2365 VRLESVTYGS
-2375 YDVSGYDR
+2375 YGVSGYDR

-2402 LFHTGCVYQLSE
+2402 LFHTGCVYALSE
-2414 ITAPTGYGYA
+2414 VTAPEGYGYA

-2461 VHKKNSVTNGYV
+2461 VHKKNSVTDGYV

-2494 NDAKAVGGKLTA
+2494 TDAKAVGGKLTA
-2506 PATGRKKYT
+2506 PVAGRKRYILRET
-2515 LQEIEAPKGYTKAN
+2515 EAPKGYTKAN

-2541 YIADANGNYTQAVT
+2541 YIADANGNYTQEVT
-2555 EITMHDEP
+2555 EITMYDEP

-2575 VVAGATLTI
+2575 EVAGATLTI
-2584 TKKDDTAFTP
+2584 TKKDDTTFTP

-2638 GADGTVKVD
+2638 GADGTVKAD

-2681 QIAIQDAAGDVVYT
+2681 QIAIQNAAGDVIYT
-2695 FTTTESAVAIPK
+2695 FTTTESAIAIPK
-2707 EVLRA
+2707 EVLQA

-2723 FVELSAPFGYEKAD
+2723 FVELSAPFGYEKAE

-2846 AEAIVFK
+2846 AKAIVFK

-2865 GGAFAAVTDQT
+2865 SGAFTVVTDQT

>member
-43 EMAAEGGETEAT
+43 TTETE
-55 VETVAEEAQTTEEE
+55 EMTESLPDA
-69 TSETE
+69 SETDAVS
-74 TTTEEEYPA
+74 A
-83 QNIDVSTEPET
+83 QV
-94 ETTEA
+94 
-99 EATENTEEIQQPLT
+99 QPLT

-119 QVYAGETKDLLKDAN
+119 QVYAVETKDLLKDAN

-140 VLKGVYKDQDGVS
+140 TLKGVYKDKDGVS

-183 NVIDGSAKY
+183 NSIDGSAKY

-198 TVRVDVEKKHEL
+198 TVRVDVEKTHEL
-210 LDKNG
+210 LDKHG

-230 FQFYEDAVQNNN
+230 FQFYETVVQNNN

-309 DGKKVIRWTIS
+309 EGKKVIRWTIS

-339 GLTYAENVTYEGL
+339 GLKYQGNVTYDGL
-352 LEGGGTITPKLD
+352 LEGGTITPKLD

-385 DTEITPDYGAPITN
+385 DTEITPDYGATITN

-459 ANSTYTDTIG
+459 AGSTYTDTLGI
-469 AGQKLRPDSF
+469 GQKLRPDSF
-479 KFTSPAGTDSSI
+479 TFTSPAGTNPNI
-491 VTDKNDNGFKINFG
+491 VTDKNDNSFKINFG
-505 SSENK
+505 TSENK
-510 GYYEFTYQTEQTDWA
+510 NYYEFTYQTEQTDWA
-525 ASSLTNN
+525 ASSLTNK
-532 GTLNGGKFSNYTT
+532 GTMNGGKFNNYTT
-545 GNVSVKGVSMITKE
+545 GDVSVKGVSMITKE
-559 STGYDSILHTLT
+559 SIGYDSILHTLT

-576 NPEMYDAMGTV
+576 NPEMYDAMGAV

-601 SGETKY
+601 SGETQY
-607 DTMDWVSV
+607 DTMELVSV
-615 TRDDTKEVLNVAPEL
+615 TDDTGKKLTVTDNG
-630 NGFTYTFTNGALDGR
+630 NGFTYTFADGALNNKS
-645 AITLTVVT
+645 ITLTVVT

-658 CIEAFNGQWMSVK
+658 CIEAFDGQWRSVE

-686 KAEAERNIEIKK
+686 TAKAERNIEIKK

-722 SEMKKNKILITDTIG
+722 SEMKKNKILITDTID
-737 GNQKYIAGSS
+737 NKQKYIAGSS
-747 NIATDEWR
+747 KIATDEWR

-779 FDASDALFDSGYF
+779 FDASDALYDSGYF

-807 VSESNTESTYN
+807 VDKSNIEDTYN
-818 NTAKAEIDFDGDV
+818 NKAKAEIDFDGDV

-860 YIDWSITINK
+860 YIDWAITINK
-870 PGYDLSTAVNPRIVD
+870 PGYNLSAAVNPRIVD

-1009 KVLKD
+1009 RVLKD

-1059 GYDLPSETERVK
+1059 GYDLPSETERVT

-1088 TMEVEIKNKKTASQT
+1088 TMEVEIKNKKTTSST

-1108 ELTKVDAADDTP
+1108 ALTKVDAADNTP

-1153 SLNVG
+1153 SLEAG
-1158 TAGAPKV
+1158 TASASKV

-1179 DAMKQVVIK
+1179 DATKQVVIK
-1188 ASIDDIGV
+1188 ASIDENGA

-1209 VADTPAN
+1209 VADTSAN
-1216 TSNQIKNTKTTA
+1216 PLNQIKNTKTTA

-1241 TLLPGAAFGLYKDA
+1241 TLLQGAVFGLYKDA
-1255 QCTDLVGKATTD
+1255 QCTDLVGTETTGT
-1267 VDGKAEF
+1267 DGKAVF
-1274 TGLELGKTYYY
+1274 TGLEPGRTYYY
-1285 REEKAPTGY
+1285 REETAPTGY
-1294 VLDSSIKDVTI
+1294 VLDSTVKSITI
-1305 GNGTE
+1305 GTGTE
-1310 TAIETKKITVEDEK
+1310 TAVVTKKVTVENNK

-1329 RVKKVDDGVPANPIK
+1329 RVKKVDDSVPANPIAD
-1344 GIKFKLKDSSSV
+1344 IQFKLKDSIGA
-1356 YVQKN
+1356 YVQKDSS
-1361 GTDYTVTTDENG
+1361 DYVVVTDEDG
-1373 EAIFENL
+1373 EATFENL
-1380 PYGSYTLEEVS
+1380 SYGSYTLEEVS
-1391 GSVPTKYTPSAG
+1391 GSVPAKYTPSPG
-1403 ITVKIDSNTTK
+1403 ISVEINSNTTK
-1414 AVTVVNAVKRFKLQV
+1414 AVTVVNSVKRFKLQV

-1457 EKETGADGTIE
+1457 EKETGVDGTIE

-1503 MPGQSGTDWNSVWE
+1503 TPGQSGTDWNSVWE

-1534 KIVLTKNGKNG
+1534 QIVLTKNDKNG

-1560 EVTKVISDASGK
+1560 EVTKVNSDASGK

-1593 TAYIMDPT
+1593 TGKTYIMDPT

-1623 NGQLVSSL
+1623 NGQLVSSSN
-1631 DSLVTV
+1631 SLVTV

-1653 LKQGKDGVTSD
+1653 LKQRRDGVTSA

-1679 TGGTEKLLATATSDS
+1679 TGETEKLLATATSGND
-1694 TGMVY
+1694 GMVY
-1699 FRRVNIEQSAADSK
+1699 FRQISIESCASDSAF
-1713 YVVRELHAPVGY
+1713 VVRELHAPTGY
-1725 KKSDQVYVLGNTKTD
+1725 KKSDIDYVLGSTKRD
-1740 LNAYADV
+1740 LTYYADV
-1747 QSGGSTGKADN
+1747 PSSGGSGKSN
-1758 EILWMIDKS
+1758 EQILWMLDKS
-1767 AESTAPVEATV
+1767 INPTPPSKATV
-1778 INEQVLGSVYV
+1778 VNEQILGRVYV
-1789 KKVSSYDQTAL
+1789 QKTSSYDNTAL

-1811 GATLVSG
+1811 GTTQVSG
-1818 AGITNPQTTDATG
+1818 MNITNPQTTDATG
-1831 GVTFTNLPLGKYV
+1831 GVTFGNLPLGKYV

-1888 VGGSTELQGAKLKIT
+1888 VGGSVELQGAKLKIT
-1903 KTDGTEV
+1903 KTDGTVV

-1928 ETGVNYVLKETS
+1928 ETGVDYVLKETS

-1958 GTITIDT
+1958 GTIMIDT

-1974 SGQTLVMRDAPIAI
+1974 SGQTLVMRDAPITI

-2134 DYDGNQASATPEV
+2134 DYDGNQASAMPEV

-2250 TLKLYE
+2250 TLKLYK
-2256 GAVADESKLVEEF
+2256 GTTADETKCIETIS
-2269 TTNRTNMH
+2269 TNCTNMH
-2277 TVEFTKLKAGQEY
+2277 TVEFTKLEAGKEY
-2290 LLVETAAPNGFLKSR
+2290 LLVETAAPNGFLKSG

-2342 DDEEAVTLSKIDS
+2342 DDEEAVTLSKIDF
-2355 GTKGNLAGAT
+2355 GTNGNLAGAT

-2375 YDVSGYDR
+2375 YGVNGYDP

-2402 LFHTGCVYQLSE
+2402 LFHTGCVYALSE
-2414 ITAPTGYGYA
+2414 VNAPQGYGYA

-2451 YMFDEPIELS
+2451 YMFDKPIELS
-2461 VHKKNSVTNGYV
+2461 IHKKNSVTNGYV

-2494 NDAKAVGGKLTA
+2494 TDAKAVGGKLTA
-2506 PATGRKKYT
+2506 PVAGRKRYILRET
-2515 LQEIEAPKGYTKAN
+2515 EAPKGYTKAN

-2541 YIADANGNYTQAVT
+2541 YIADVNGNYTQEVT

-2575 VVAGATLTI
+2575 AVAGATLTI

-2638 GADGTVKVD
+2638 GADGTVKAD

-2666 FEKQDADSKRTIAGA
+2666 FEKQDADSKHTIAGA
-2681 QIAIQDAAGDVVYT
+2681 QIAIQNAAGDVIYT
-2695 FTTTESAVAIPK
+2695 FTTTERAVTIPK
-2707 EVLRA
+2707 EVLQA

-2723 FVELSAPFGYEKAD
+2723 FVELSAPFGYEKAE

-2774 APDYLHISK
+2774 AQDYLHISK

-2806 IVSWESSKK
+2806 IISWESSKK
-2815 DGAKKLSISEYF
+2815 DGAKKFSISEYF

-2865 GGAFAAVTDQT
+2865 GGAFATVTDQT

>member
-43 EMAAEGGETEAT
+43 ETAAEGGETEAT
-55 VETVAEEAQTTEEE
+55 VETAAEEAQTTEEE

-83 QNIDVSTEPET
+83 QNIGVSTEPET

-140 VLKGVYKDQDGVS
+140 ILKGVYKDKDGVS
-153 HVIEFTQ
+153 HVVEFTQ

-183 NVIDGSAKY
+183 NSIDGSAKY
-192 VYKLPD
+192 VYKLPN
-198 TVRVDVEKKHEL
+198 TVRVDVEKTHEL

-224 RDGTLT
+224 KDGTLT
-230 FQFYEDAVQNNN
+230 FQFYEKVVQNNN

-282 TKPNSNDPSKVYS
+282 TKPNSSDPSKVYS

-339 GLTYAENVTYEGL
+339 GLTYQGNVTYDGL
-352 LEGGGTITPKLD
+352 LEGGTITPKLD

-385 DTEITPDYGAPITN
+385 DTEITPDYGATITN
-399 ETSITKENTS
+399 KTSITKENTS

-437 SGVNEGGVITWTV
+437 SGVNNGGVITWTV
-450 KINADRFDL
+450 KINADRLNL
-459 ANSTYTDTIG
+459 AGSTYTDTIG
-469 AGQKLRPDSF
+469 AGQELISDSF
-479 KFTSPAGTDSSI
+479 TFTSPAGANASTIISS
-491 VTDKNDNGFKINFG
+491 KSQNGFTINFG
-505 SSENK
+505 SASDT
-510 GYYEFTYQTEQTDWA
+510 GYYEFTYRTQQTDWA
-525 ASSLTNN
+525 ASSLSNT
-532 GTLNGGKFSNYTT
+532 GTLDGGQFSNYTT
-545 GNVSVKGVSMITKE
+545 GPVTVNGVSMITKQ
-559 STGYDSILHTLT
+559 STGYDNILHTLT
-571 WKITV
+571 WKIVV
-576 NPEMYDAMGTV
+576 NPEAYGDMGEVT
-587 KITDSFPQLSKWTS
+587 ITDSFPQLSKWTS

-607 DTMDWVSV
+607 DTMDLVSV
-615 TRDDTKEVLNVAPEL
+615 TDDTGKKISVNETG
-630 NGFTYTFTNGALDGR
+630 NGFTYTFANGALDNKS
-645 AITLTVVT
+645 ITLTVVT
-653 KLKDE
+653 KLKDD
-658 CIEAFNGQWMSVK
+658 CIEAFDGQWMNVK

-686 KAEAERNIEIKK
+686 TAEAERNIEIKK

-737 GNQKYIAGSS
+737 NKQKYIAGSS
-747 NIATDEWR
+747 KIATDEWR

-779 FDASDALFDSGYF
+779 FDASDALYDSGYF
-792 NSQFYIRYYTKADVT
+792 NSQFYIRYYTKANVT
-807 VSESNTESTYN
+807 VGESNTESTYN
-818 NTAKAEIDFDGDV
+818 NKAKAEIDFDGDV

-860 YIDWSITINK
+860 YIDWAITINK
-870 PGYDLSTAVNPRIVD
+870 PGYDLRAAVNPRIVD

-925 QLPTDGNGKYKGTAT
+925 QLPTDENGKYKGTAT

-1009 KVLKD
+1009 MVLKD

-1108 ELTKVDAADDTP
+1108 ELTKVDVADAAP
-1120 LAGAQFTLYT
+1120 LQGAQFTLYT

-1138 GLTRTTDTDGKVEFA
+1138 GLTRKTDADGKVEFGA
-1153 SLNVG
+1153 LEAG
-1158 TAGAPKV
+1158 TAGAPKK
-1165 YYVVETKSPDGYLY
+1165 YYVVETMSPDGYLY
-1179 DAMKQVVIK
+1179 DAAKQVVIK
-1188 ASIDDIGV
+1188 ASIDENGD

-1228 ELQITKVDAASAT
+1228 KLQITKVDAASAT
-1241 TLLPGAAFGLYKDA
+1241 TLLQGAAFGLYKDA
-1255 QCTDLVGKATTD
+1255 QCTDLVGTKTTGT
-1267 VDGKAEF
+1267 DGKATF
-1274 TGLELGKTYYY
+1274 TDLELGRTYYY
-1285 REEKAPTGY
+1285 REETAPTGY
-1294 VLDSSIKDVTI
+1294 VLDSTVRSITI
-1305 GNGTE
+1305 GTGTE
-1310 TAIETKKITVEDEK
+1310 TAVVTKEVTVENTK

-1329 RVKKVDDGVPANPIK
+1329 RVKKVDDSVPANPIA
-1344 GIKFKLKDSSSV
+1344 GIQFKLKDGTG
-1356 YVQKN
+1356 YVKKD
-1361 GTDYTVTTDENG
+1361 GADYTVTTAENG

-1380 PYGSYTLEEVS
+1380 PYGSYTLEEVA
-1391 GSVPTKYTPSAG
+1391 GSVPAKYTPSTG
-1403 ITVKIDSNTTK
+1403 ISVKIDSNIAK
-1414 AVTVVNAVKRFKLQV
+1414 DVTVVNAVKNFKLQV
-1429 VKVDKTDTAKKLAGA
+1429 VKVDKDNTTKKLSGA
-1444 TFTLYSKDGVRLA
+1444 TFTLYSSTGAKLA

-1468 FDNLA
+1468 FDSLA

-1484 PDGYNATGSISFSA
+1484 PDGYNSIGRIAFSA
-1498 DKFTT
+1498 DKFSVV
-1503 MPGQSGTDWNSVWE
+1503 QSGTDWSSAWDE
-1517 AGTNTF
+1517 ASRTF
-1523 TITVQDTKQNG
+1523 KITVQDTKQNG
-1534 KIVLTKNGKNG
+1534 QIVLTKTGKDG
-1545 VVLPGAEFTLYKDGL
+1545 VTVLEGAEFTLYKDGL
-1560 EVTKVISDASGK
+1560 KVTTATSDANGK
-1572 VEFTGLAYGT
+1572 VAFTGLAYGT
-1582 YTVQETKAPSV
+1582 YTVQETKAP
-1593 TAYIMDPT
+1593 TGTGKTYIMDPT
-1601 IYTIEV
+1601 VYTVEV
-1607 VSDTKNKV
+1607 VSDTENK
-1615 ISPASVSN
+1615 
-1623 NGQLVSSL
+1623 LSS
-1631 DSLVTV
+1631 SAAPVNSGESIVTV
-1637 TNDEQVT
+1637 KNDEQVT

-1653 LKQGKDGVTSD
+1653 LKQAKDGVTSGETP
-1664 VHALDGAT
+1664 LDGAT
-1672 FGFYEIK
+1672 FGFYEI
-1679 TGGTEKLLATATSDS
+1679 TMDRTEKLLATAISGNG
-1694 TGMVY
+1694 GMVY
-1699 FRRVNIEQSAADSK
+1699 FRRVNIQNCADDSTF
-1713 YVVRELHAPVGY
+1713 VVRELQAPIGY
-1725 KKSDQVYVLGNTKTD
+1725 KKSDEEYVLGSKKTD

-1747 QSGGSTGKADN
+1747 PSGANTGKIDADIFW
-1758 EILWMIDKS
+1758 ILTKN
-1767 AESTAPVEATV
+1767 AVSTAPIEATV
-1778 INEQVLGSVYV
+1778 VNEQILGSVYV
-1789 KKVSSYDQTAL
+1789 QKTSSYDNTAL
-1800 AGAEFTLYKED
+1800 AGAEFTLYEEN
-1811 GATLVSG
+1811 GTTQVNG
-1818 AGITNPQTTDATG
+1818 TGIINPQTTDENG
-1831 GVTFTNLPLGKYV
+1831 GVTFKNLPLGKYV

-1850 PKGYVVSTE
+1850 PKGYVVSTK

-1865 SDETLQNLTFKDD
+1865 NNDTLQSCTFRDN
-1878 RIDLSISKLA
+1878 RIDLSVSKLA
-1888 VGGSTELQGAKLKIT
+1888 VGGSAELPGAKLAIT
-1903 KTDGTEV
+1903 KTDGTTV
-1910 IPEWTSSTTPK
+1910 VEWTSSTTPK
-1921 KISYSAL
+1921 KISYAKL
-1928 ETGVNYVLKETS
+1928 ETGVTYILKETS

-1949 DITFRINAD
+1949 DIEFMIKED
-1958 GTITIDT
+1958 GTITVP
-1965 GNSDANASV
+1965 NSAPNASV

-1988 SVEKVDASN
+1988 SVEKVDETT
-1997 SNAPLQ
+1997 NAHLS
-2003 NAILAVIDGSNNKEL
+2003 NAILAVIDAESGKEL

-2026 AHALDMSKITVP
+2026 VHALDMSKITVP
-2038 ADNTKKDYILR
+2038 ADNTKKEYKLR

-2063 IFAVDKSG
+2063 IFAVDRAG
-2071 VVYTKDAAGNY
+2071 TVYKKDATGY
-2082 IQVSTSGSGLAGT
+2082 TTLAVVGT
-2095 TATLTMTDKKMPEG
+2095 TATLTMTDKKKPEG

-2114 KLTPAGNTL
+2114 KLTPTGNAL
-2123 SGASL
+2123 SEATL
-2128 AIYKKN
+2128 AIYMKAA
-2134 DYDGNQASATPEV
+2134 YDADPSTATSVTEFNTGN
-2147 SEFTSGTTPHAIK
+2147 TPHALK
-2160 VTPSE
+2160 VTPNE
-2165 PNTLHPNVEYVLVE
+2165 PNTLHPAEEYVLVE
-2179 KSAPDGYIIAKPIT
+2179 KTAPKGYLKAKTISFKIT
-2193 FTIKDVGTTSGTTQ
+2193 DTGTSGNVQ
-2207 YRITTISDT
+2207 YRITTISDP
-2216 NSLNSDKVTIMM
+2216 NSLNGDRVTIMM

-2237 KKETSSGDLLAGA
+2237 KKETSSGDLLEGA

-2256 GAVADESKLVEEF
+2256 GTTADETKCIETIS
-2269 TTNRTNMH
+2269 TNRTNMH
-2277 TVEFTKLKAGQEY
+2277 TVEFTKLEAGKEY
-2290 LLVETAAPNGFLKSR
+2290 LLVETDAPNGFLKSGN
-2305 DIKFTIE
+2305 IKFKIG

-2319 QYLQQENG
+2319 QYLEQKDG
-2327 TWKESRVSGN
+2327 TWKDSDVFGN
-2337 TVIMT
+2337 IIIMT
-2342 DDEEAVTLSKIDS
+2342 DDEKAVTLSKIDS
-2355 GTKGNLAGAT
+2355 GTNGNLAGAT
-2365 VKLESVVYGS
+2365 VKLESVVYGT
-2375 YDVSGYDR
+2375 YDVNGYDR

-2402 LFHTGCVYQLSE
+2402 LFHTGCVYALSE
-2414 ITAPTGYGYA
+2414 VTAPQGYGYA

-2461 VHKKNSVTNGYV
+2461 VHKKNSVTDGYV

-2494 NDAKAVGGKLTA
+2494 TDAKAVGGKLTA
-2506 PATGRKKYT
+2506 PVAGRKRYILRET
-2515 LQEIEAPKGYTKAN
+2515 EAPKGYTKAN

-2541 YIADANGNYTQAVT
+2541 YIADANGNYTQEVT
-2555 EITMHDEP
+2555 EITMYDEP

-2575 VVAGATLTI
+2575 EVAGATLTI
-2584 TKKDDTAFTP
+2584 TKKDDTTFTP

-2638 GADGTVKVD
+2638 GADGTVKAD

-2681 QIAIQDAAGDVVYT
+2681 QIAIQNAAGDVIYT
-2695 FTTTESAVAIPK
+2695 FTTTERAVTIPK
-2707 EVLRA
+2707 EVLQA

-2723 FVELSAPFGYEKAD
+2723 FVELSAPFGYEKAE

-2882 PSTSVVTTETTT
+2882 PSTSVMTTETT

>member
-30 TPIAEGGETETTV
+30 TPIAEGGETEATV
-43 EMAAEGGETEAT
+43 ETAAEGGETEAT

-140 VLKGVYKDQDGVS
+140 TLKGVYKDKDGVS
-153 HVIEFTQ
+153 HVVEFTQ

-183 NVIDGSAKY
+183 NSIDGSAKY

-198 TVRVDVEKKHEL
+198 TVRVDVEKTHEL

-224 RDGTLT
+224 KDGTLT
-230 FQFYEDAVQNNN
+230 FQFYEKVVQNNN

-264 GDLVFP
+264 GNLVFP

-282 TKPNSNDPSKVYS
+282 TKPNSSDPSKVYS

-309 DGKKVIRWTIS
+309 EGKKVIRWTIS

-339 GLTYAENVTYEGL
+339 GLTYVGNVKYDGL
-352 LEGGGTITPKLD
+352 LEGDGTITPKLD

-385 DTEITPDYGAPITN
+385 DTEITPDYGATITN

-437 SGVNEGGVITWTV
+437 SGVNNGGVITWTV

-459 ANSTYTDTIG
+459 ANSIYTDTIG
-469 AGQKLRPDSF
+469 TGQELISNSF
-479 KFTSPAGTDSSI
+479 TFTSPAGANASIVAVDSSNKF
-491 VTDKNDNGFKINFG
+491 TINFG
-505 SSENK
+505 SASNT
-510 GYYEFTYQTEQTDWA
+510 GYYEFTYQTRQTDWA
-525 ASSLTNN
+525 ASSLTNK
-532 GTLNGGKFSNYTT
+532 GTLDGGKFNNYTT
-545 GNVSVKGVSMITKE
+545 GDVSVKGVSMITKE
-559 STGYDSILHTLT
+559 SIGYDSILHTLT

-601 SGETKY
+601 SVETKY
-607 DTMDWVSV
+607 DTMDLVSV
-615 TRDDTKEVLNVAPEL
+615 TDDTGKKISVNETG
-630 NGFTYTFTNGALDGR
+630 NGFTYTFANGALDNR
-645 AITLTVVT
+645 SITLTVVT
-653 KLKDE
+653 KLKDG
-658 CIEAFNGQWMSVK
+658 CIEAFDGQWMNVK
-671 NKVEMTSGKNPTTPA
+671 NKVKMTSGKNPSTPA
-686 KAEAERNIEIKK
+686 TAEAERNIEIKK

-722 SEMKKNKILITDTIG
+722 SEMKKNKILITDTID
-737 GNQKYIAGSS
+737 NKQKYIAGSS
-747 NIATDEWR
+747 KIATDEWR

-779 FDASDALFDSGYF
+779 FDASDALYDSGYF
-792 NSQFYIRYYTKADVT
+792 NSQFYIRYYTKANVT
-807 VSESNTESTYN
+807 VGESNTESTYD
-818 NTAKAEIDFDGDV
+818 NTAKAKIDFDGDV

-870 PGYDLSTAVNPRIVD
+870 PGYDLSAAVNPRIVD

-1153 SLNVG
+1153 SLNAG
-1158 TAGAPKV
+1158 TAAASKV

-1179 DAMKQVVIK
+1179 DAAKQVVIM
-1188 ASIDDIGV
+1188 ASIDDQGN
-1196 TTYEQGTIVGSAF
+1196 TTYKQGTIVSGTFIEDMTITNAQTI
-1209 VADTPAN
+1209 A
-1216 TSNQIKNTKTTA
+1216 NTKTTA
-1228 ELQITKVDAASAT
+1228 VLEITKVDAVSTT
-1241 TLLPGAAFGLYKDA
+1241 TLLLQGAVFGLYKDA
-1255 QCTDLVGKATTD
+1255 QCTDLVGTKTTD
-1267 VDGKAEF
+1267 ADGKAAF
-1274 TGLELGKTYYY
+1274 TGLESGRTYYY
-1285 REEKAPTGY
+1285 REETAPTGY
-1294 VLDSSIKDVTI
+1294 VLDSTVKSITI
-1305 GNGTE
+1305 GTGME
-1310 TAIETKKITVEDEK
+1310 TAIVTKKVMVENDK

-1329 RVKKVDDGVPANPIK
+1329 RVKKVDDSVPANPIA
-1344 GIKFKLKDSSSV
+1344 GIQFKLKDGTG
-1356 YVQKN
+1356 YVKKD
-1361 GTDYTVTTDENG
+1361 GADYTVTTAENG

-1380 PYGSYTLEEVS
+1380 PYGSYTLEEVA
-1391 GSVPTKYTPSAG
+1391 GSVPAKYTPSTG
-1403 ITVKIDSNTTK
+1403 ISVEINSNTTK
-1414 AVTVVNAVKRFKLQV
+1414 AVTVVNSVKRFKLQV

-1457 EKETGADGTIE
+1457 EKETGVDGTIE

-1503 MPGQSGTDWNSVWE
+1503 TPGQSGTDWNSAWE

-1534 KIVLTKNGKNG
+1534 QIVLTKNDKNG

-1560 EVTKVISDASGK
+1560 EVTNATSDSSGK
-1572 VEFTGLAYGT
+1572 VAFTGLAYGT

-1593 TAYIMDPT
+1593 TVTGKTYIMDPT
-1601 IYTIEV
+1601 VYTIEV

-1623 NGQLVSSL
+1623 NGQLVSSSN
-1631 DSLVTV
+1631 SLVTV

-1653 LKQGKDGVTSD
+1653 LKQGKDGVTSA
-1664 VHALDGAT
+1664 VSVLGGAT

-1679 TGGTEKLLATATSDS
+1679 TGGTEKLLATATSGNN
-1694 TGMVY
+1694 GMVY
-1699 FRRVNIEQSAADSK
+1699 FRQINIENCASDSTF
-1713 YVVRELHAPVGY
+1713 VVRELHAPTGY
-1725 KKSDQVYVLGNTKTD
+1725 KKSDIDYVLGSTKRDLTD
-1740 LNAYADV
+1740 YADV
-1747 QSGGSTGKADN
+1747 PSSGVSGKSD
-1758 EILWMIDKS
+1758 EQILWMLEKS
-1767 AESTAPVEATV
+1767 KNQTAPSKATV
-1778 INEQVLGSVYV
+1778 VNEQILGRVYV
-1789 KKVSSYDQTAL
+1789 QKISSYDSTAL

-1811 GATLVSG
+1811 GTTPVS
-1818 AGITNPQTTDATG
+1818 GITNPQTTDATG
-1831 GVTFTNLPLGKYV
+1831 GVTFTNLPLDKYV

-1850 PKGYVVSTE
+1850 PKGYVVSTG

-1888 VGGSTELQGAKLKIT
+1888 VGGSVELQGAKLKIT
-1903 KTDGTEV
+1903 KTDGTVV

-1928 ETGVNYVLKETS
+1928 ETGVYYVLKETS

-2123 SGASL
+2123 SGAKL
-2128 AIYKKN
+2128 AIYKN
-2134 DYDGNQASATPEV
+2134 TDDITTATPIL
-2147 SEFTSGTTPHAIK
+2147 SFTSGTTPKAVK
-2160 VTPSE
+2160 VDDAGTAPE
-2165 PNTLHPNVEYVLVE
+2165 TLKAGEKYKLVE
-2179 KSAPDGYIIAKPIT
+2179 LTAPNGYLIAKEIT
-2193 FTIKDVGTTSGTTQ
+2193 FTVTKNASAQ
-2207 YRITTISDT
+2207 YRITTISDS
-2216 NSLNSDKVTIMM
+2216 NSLNGDQVTIMM

-2250 TLKLYE
+2250 TLELYKRNTD
-2256 GAVADESKLVEEF
+2256 GSKGNKIDSFE
-2269 TTNRTNMH
+2269 TNRTNMH
-2277 TVEFTKLKAGQEY
+2277 TVEFTKLEAGKEY
-2290 LLVETAAPNGFLKSR
+2290 LLVETAAPNGFLKSG
-2305 DIKFTIE
+2305 DIKFTIG

-2342 DDEEAVTLSKIDS
+2342 DDEEAVTISKIDA
-2355 GTKGNLAGAT
+2355 GTNQGLAG
-2365 VKLESVVYGS
+2365 VKLKLESVVYGS
-2375 YDVSGYDR
+2375 YGLPGYDR
-2383 NFTPQTFTTTN
+2383 NFTPQTFTTTS

-2402 LFHTGCVYQLSE
+2402 LFHRGCVYQLSE

-2424 KNVVFLYTDD
+2424 KDVVFLYTDD

-2443 NTGRDRTV
+2443 NTVADRTV
-2451 YMFDEPIELS
+2451 YMFDQPVDLTI
-2461 VHKKNSVTNGYV
+2461 HKKNSVTDSYV
-2473 KDAKLQILDDA
+2473 TGAKLRIVDEA
-2484 GIVVTSWTTG
+2484 GTVVTSWTTG

-2584 TKKDDTAFTP
+2584 TKKDDTTFTP

-2638 GADGTVKVD
+2638 GADGTVKAD
-2647 GKVVANHTIG
+2647 GKVVVNHTIG

-2681 QIAIQDAAGDVVYT
+2681 QIAIQNAAGDVIYT
-2695 FTTTESAVAIPK
+2695 FTTTESAIAIPK
-2707 EVLRA
+2707 EVLQA

-2723 FVELSAPFGYEKAD
+2723 FVELSAPFGYEKAE

-2882 PSTSVVTTETTT
+2882 LSTSVVTTETTT

>member
-43 EMAAEGGETEAT
+43 ETAAEGGETEAT

-334 DVLPE
+334 DMLPE
-339 GLTYAENVTYEGL
+339 GLTYVGNVTYEGL

-385 DTEITPDYGAPITN
+385 DTEITPDYGATITN

-437 SGVNEGGVITWTV
+437 SGVNNGGVITWTV

-459 ANSTYTDTIG
+459 AGSTYTDTIG
-469 AGQKLRPDSF
+469 TGQKLRPDSF
-479 KFTSPAGTDSSI
+479 TFTSPAGTNPNI
-491 VTDKNDNGFKINFG
+491 VTDKNDNSFKINFG
-505 SSENK
+505 TSENTH
-510 GYYEFTYQTEQTDWA
+510 YYEFTYQTEQTDWA
-525 ASSLTNN
+525 ASSLTNK
-532 GTLNGGKFSNYTT
+532 GTMNGGKFNNYTT
-545 GNVSVKGVSMITKE
+545 GDVSVKGVSMITKE
-559 STGYDSILHTLT
+559 SIGYDSILHTLT

-601 SGETKY
+601 SVETKY
-607 DTMDWVSV
+607 DTMDLVSV
-615 TRDDTKEVLNVAPEL
+615 TDDTGKKISVNETG
-630 NGFTYTFTNGALDGR
+630 NGFTYTFANGALDNR
-645 AITLTVVT
+645 SITLTVVT
-653 KLKDE
+653 KLKDD
-658 CIEAFNGQWMSVK
+658 CVEAFDGQWMNVK
-671 NKVEMTSGKNPTTPA
+671 NKVEMTSGKNLTTPA
-686 KAEAERNIEIKK
+686 TAEAERNIEIKK

-747 NIATDEWR
+747 KIATDEWR
-755 LDQDNGVYAREPQVS
+755 LDQDNGVYVREPQVS

-860 YIDWSITINK
+860 YIDWAITINK
-870 PGYDLSTAVNPRIVD
+870 PGYNLSAAVNPRIVD

-894 MGTLYEV
+894 MGTLYKV

-925 QLPTDGNGKYKGTAT
+925 QLPIDGNGKYKGTAT

-1004 ADDSS
+1004 AGDSS
-1009 KVLKD
+1009 MVLKD
-1014 AVFEMYAGTVKVGE
+1014 AVFEMYAGTVKVGK

-1052 HETVAPD
+1052 RETVAPD
-1059 GYDLPSETERVK
+1059 GYDLPSETERVT

-1130 ELPTAAST
+1130 ELPTAASA

-1153 SLNVG
+1153 SLEAG
-1158 TAGAPKV
+1158 TAGASKV

-1188 ASIDDIGV
+1188 ASIDDTGA

-1228 ELQITKVDAASAT
+1228 KLQITKVDAASAT
-1241 TLLPGAAFGLYKDA
+1241 ALLQGAVFGLYKDA
-1255 QCTDLVGKATTD
+1255 QCTDLVGTKTTD
-1267 VDGKAEF
+1267 ADGKAAF
-1274 TGLELGKTYYY
+1274 TGLELGRTYYY
-1285 REEKAPTGY
+1285 REETAPTGY
-1294 VLDSSIKDVTI
+1294 VLDSTVKSITI
-1305 GNGTE
+1305 GTGTE
-1310 TAIETKKITVEDEK
+1310 TAVVTKEVTVENTK

-1329 RVKKVDDGVPANPIK
+1329 RVKKVDDSVPANPIA
-1344 GIKFKLKDSSSV
+1344 GIQFKLKDSSGA
-1356 YVQKN
+1356 YVQKDSS
-1361 GTDYTVTTDENG
+1361 DYVVVTDEDG
-1373 EAIFENL
+1373 EATFKNL
-1380 PYGSYTLEEVS
+1380 SYGSYTLEEVS
-1391 GSVPTKYTPSAG
+1391 GSVPAKYTPSPG
-1403 ITVKIDSNTTK
+1403 ISVEINSNTTK
-1414 AVTVVNAVKRFKLQV
+1414 AVTVVNSVKRFKLQV

-1457 EKETGADGTIE
+1457 EKETGVDGTIE

-1503 MPGQSGTDWNSVWE
+1503 TPGQSGTDWNSAWE

-1534 KIVLTKNGKNG
+1534 QIVLTKNDKNG

-1560 EVTKVISDASGK
+1560 EVTNATSDSSGK
-1572 VEFTGLAYGT
+1572 VAFTGLAYGT

-1593 TAYIMDPT
+1593 TVIGKTYIMDPT
-1601 IYTIEV
+1601 VYTIEV

-1623 NGQLVSSL
+1623 NGQLVSSSN
-1631 DSLVTV
+1631 SLVTV

-1653 LKQGKDGVTSD
+1653 LKQGKDGVTSA
-1664 VHALDGAT
+1664 VSVLGGAT

-1679 TGGTEKLLATATSDS
+1679 TGGTEKLLATATSGNN
-1694 TGMVY
+1694 GMVY
-1699 FRRVNIEQSAADSK
+1699 FRQINIENCASDSTF
-1713 YVVRELHAPVGY
+1713 VVRELHAPTGY
-1725 KKSDQVYVLGNTKTD
+1725 KKSDIDYVLGSTKRDLTD
-1740 LNAYADV
+1740 YADV
-1747 QSGGSTGKADN
+1747 PSSGVSGKSD
-1758 EILWMIDKS
+1758 EQILWMLEKS
-1767 AESTAPVEATV
+1767 KNQTAPSKATV
-1778 INEQVLGSVYV
+1778 VNEQILGRVYV
-1789 KKVSSYDQTAL
+1789 QKISSYDSTAL

-1811 GATLVSG
+1811 GTTPVS
-1818 AGITNPQTTDATG
+1818 GITNPQTTDATG
-1831 GVTFTNLPLGKYV
+1831 GVTFTNLPLDKYV

-1850 PKGYVVSTE
+1850 PKGYVVSTG

-1888 VGGSTELQGAKLKIT
+1888 VGGSVELQGAKLKIT
-1903 KTDGTEV
+1903 KTDGTVV

-1928 ETGVNYVLKETS
+1928 ETGVYYVLKETS

-2290 LLVETAAPNGFLKSR
+2290 LLVETAAPNGFLKSG

-2355 GTKGNLAGAT
+2355 GTNGNLAGAT

-2402 LFHTGCVYQLSE
+2402 LFHTGCVYALSE
-2414 ITAPTGYGYA
+2414 VTAPQGYGYA

-2494 NDAKAVGGKLTA
+2494 TDAKAVGGKLTA
-2506 PATGRKKYT
+2506 PVAGRKRYILRET
-2515 LQEIEAPKGYTKAN
+2515 EAPKGYTKAN

-2541 YIADANGNYTQAVT
+2541 YIADANGNYTQEVT

-2575 VVAGATLTI
+2575 AVAGATLTI

-2616 YILTET
+2616 YILTEM

-2638 GADGTVKVD
+2638 GADGTVKAD

-2666 FEKQDADSKRTIAGA
+2666 FEKQDADSRRTIAGA
-2681 QIAIQDAAGDVVYT
+2681 QIAIQNAAGDVIYT

-2707 EVLRA
+2707 EVLQA

-2723 FVELSAPFGYEKAD
+2723 FVELSAPFGYEKAE

-2806 IVSWESSKK
+2806 IVSWESSKM

-2853 IGTDN
+2853 IGMDN

-2882 PSTSVVTTETTT
+2882 PSTSVVTTE
-2894 TTTTTTSSNTSK
+2894 TTTTTSSNTSK

>member
-43 EMAAEGGETEAT
+43 ETAAEGGETEAT
-55 VETVAEEAQTTEEE
+55 VETAAEEAQTTEEE

-140 VLKGVYKDQDGVS
+140 TLKGVYKDKDGVS

-309 DGKKVIRWTIS
+309 EGKKVIRWTIS

-339 GLTYAENVTYEGL
+339 GLTYQGNVTYDGL
-352 LEGGGTITPKLD
+352 LAGGTITPKLD

-385 DTEITPDYGAPITN
+385 DTEISPDYGLQIDNNSA
-399 ETSITKENTS
+399 ITKENTS

-459 ANSTYTDTIG
+459 AGSTYTDTIG
-469 AGQKLRPDSF
+469 TGQKLRPDSF
-479 KFTSPAGTDSSI
+479 TFTSPAGTNPNI
-491 VTDKNDNGFKINFG
+491 VTDKNDNSFKINFG
-505 SSENK
+505 TSENTH
-510 GYYEFTYQTEQTDWA
+510 YYEFTYQTEQTDWA
-525 ASSLTNN
+525 ASSLTNK
-532 GTLNGGKFSNYTT
+532 GTLDGGKFNNYTT
-545 GNVSVKGVSMITKE
+545 GDVSVKGVSMITKE
-559 STGYDSILHTLT
+559 SIGYDSILHTLT

-607 DTMDWVSV
+607 DTMDLVSV
-615 TRDDTKEVLNVAPEL
+615 TDDTGKKISVNETG
-630 NGFTYTFTNGALDGR
+630 NGFTYTFANGALDNR
-645 AITLTVVT
+645 SITLTVVT
-653 KLKDE
+653 KLKDD
-658 CIEAFNGQWMSVK
+658 CVEAFDGQWMSVK
-671 NKVEMTSGKNPTTPA
+671 NKVEMTSGKNLTTPA
-686 KAEAERNIEIKK
+686 TAEAERNIEIKK

-722 SEMKKNKILITDTIG
+722 SEMKKNKIVITDTIG

-747 NIATDEWR
+747 KIATDEWR

-807 VSESNTESTYN
+807 VGESNTESTYN

-870 PGYDLSTAVNPRIVD
+870 PGYNLSAAVNPRIVD

-1059 GYDLPSETERVK
+1059 GYDLPSETERVT

-1153 SLNVG
+1153 SLNAG
-1158 TAGAPKV
+1158 TAGASKV

-1344 GIKFKLKDSSSV
+1344 GIQFKLKNGSSV

-1380 PYGSYTLEEVS
+1380 PYGSYTLEEVA
-1391 GSVPTKYTPSAG
+1391 GSVPAKYTSSTE
-1403 ITVKIDSNTTK
+1403 ISVKIDSNIAK
-1414 AVTVVNAVKRFKLQV
+1414 DVTVVNAVKKFKLQV
-1429 VKVDKTDTAKKLAGA
+1429 VKVDKDNATKKLSGA
-1444 TFTLYSKDGVRLA
+1444 IFTLYSSAGVKLA

-1484 PDGYNATGSISFSA
+1484 PDGYNSIGSIAFSA
-1498 DKFTT
+1498 DKFSVA
-1503 MPGQSGTDWNSVWE
+1503 QSGTDWSSAWDE
-1517 AGTNTF
+1517 ASRTF
-1523 TITVQDTKQNG
+1523 KITVQDTKQNG
-1534 KIVLTKNGKNG
+1534 QIVLTKTGKDG
-1545 VVLPGAEFTLYKDGL
+1545 VTVLEGAEFTLYKDGL
-1560 EVTKVISDASGK
+1560 KVAKATSDTYGK
-1572 VEFTGLAYGT
+1572 VAFTGLAYGT
-1582 YTVQETKAPSV
+1582 YTVQETKAPTV
-1593 TAYIMDPT
+1593 AGKTYIMDPT
-1601 IYTIEV
+1601 VYTVEV
-1607 VSDTKNKV
+1607 VNDTLNKIKAPNTLTNV
-1615 ISPASVSN
+1615 
-1623 NGQLVSSL
+1623 GQSINSTN
-1631 DSLVTV
+1631 SLVTV

-1653 LKQGKDGVTSD
+1653 LKQAKDGVTSAKT
-1664 VHALDGAT
+1664 ALSGAS
-1672 FGFYEIK
+1672 FGFYEQ
-1679 TGGTEKLLATATSDS
+1679 TSSGTEKLLATATSGND
-1694 TGMVY
+1694 GMVY
-1699 FRRVNIEQSAADSK
+1699 FRQISIENCASNSAF
-1713 YVVRELHAPVGY
+1713 VVRELHAPTGY
-1725 KKSDQVYVLGNTKTD
+1725 KKSDIDYVLGSTKQD
-1740 LNAYADV
+1740 LTYYADV
-1747 QSGGSTGKADN
+1747 PSSGGSGKSD
-1758 EILWMIDKS
+1758 EQILWMLDKS
-1767 AESTAPVEATV
+1767 TNQTAPSKATV
-1778 INEQVLGSVYV
+1778 VNEQILGRVYV
-1789 KKVSSYDQTAL
+1789 QKTSSYDNTAL

-1811 GATLVSG
+1811 GTTQVSG
-1818 AGITNPQTTDATG
+1818 MNITNPQATDATG
-1831 GVTFTNLPLGKYV
+1831 GVTFGNLPLGKYV

-1865 SDETLQNLTFKDD
+1865 SDDTLQSCTFRDN
-1878 RIDLSISKLA
+1878 RIDLSVSKLA
-1888 VGGSTELQGAKLKIT
+1888 VGGSAELPGAKLAIT
-1903 KTDGTEV
+1903 KTDGTTV
-1910 IPEWTSSTTPK
+1910 VEWTSSTTPK
-1921 KISYSAL
+1921 KISYAEL
-1928 ETGVNYVLKETS
+1928 ETGVTYILKETS

-1949 DITFRINAD
+1949 DIQFEIKAD
-1958 GTITIDT
+1958 GTISIT
-1965 GNSDANASV
+1965 NSAANASV

-1988 SVEKVDASN
+1988 SVEKVDETTSAHLS
-1997 SNAPLQ
+1997 
-2003 NAILAVIDGSNNKEL
+2003 NAILAVIDAESGKEL

-2026 AHALDMSKITVP
+2026 VHALDMSKITVP
-2038 ADNTKKDYILR
+2038 VDNTKKEYKLR

-2063 IFAVDKSG
+2063 IFAVDRAG
-2071 VVYTKDAAGNY
+2071 TVYKKDATGY
-2082 IQVSTSGSGLAGT
+2082 TTLAVVGT

-2123 SGASL
+2123 SGAKL
-2128 AIYKKN
+2128 AIYKN
-2134 DYDGNQASATPEV
+2134 TDDITTATPIL
-2147 SEFTSGTTPHAIK
+2147 SFTSGTTPKAVK
-2160 VTPSE
+2160 VDDAGTAPE
-2165 PNTLHPNVEYVLVE
+2165 TLKAGEKYKLVE
-2179 KSAPDGYIIAKPIT
+2179 LTAPNGYLIAKEIT
-2193 FTIKDVGTTSGTTQ
+2193 FTVTKNASAQ
-2207 YRITTISDT
+2207 YRITTISDS
-2216 NSLNSDKVTIMM
+2216 NSLNGDQVTIMM

-2250 TLKLYE
+2250 TLELYIRNTD
-2256 GAVADESKLVEEF
+2256 GSKGSKIDSF

-2277 TVEFTKLKAGQEY
+2277 TVEFTKLEAGKEY
-2290 LLVETAAPNGFLKSR
+2290 LLVETAAPNGFLKSG
-2305 DIKFTIE
+2305 DIKFTIG

-2342 DDEEAVTLSKIDS
+2342 DDEEAVTISKIDA
-2355 GTKGNLAGAT
+2355 GTNQGLAG
-2365 VKLESVVYGS
+2365 VKLKLESVVYGS
-2375 YDVSGYDR
+2375 YGLPGYDR
-2383 NFTPQTFTTTN
+2383 NFTPQSFTTTS

-2402 LFHTGCVYQLSE
+2402 LFHRGCVYQLSE

-2443 NTGRDRTV
+2443 NTGHDRTV

-2473 KDAKLQILDDA
+2473 KDAKLQILDEA
-2484 GIVVTSWTTG
+2484 GTVVTSWTTG

-2536 SDGTI
+2536 SDGKI

-2575 VVAGATLTI
+2575 AVAGATLTI

-2638 GADGTVKVD
+2638 GADGTVKAD
-2647 GKVVANHTIG
+2647 GKAVANHTIV

-2681 QIAIQDAAGDVVYT
+2681 QIAIQNAAGDVIYT

-2707 EVLRA
+2707 EVLQA
-2712 PAKEGVLANYT
+2712 PVKEGVLANYT
-2723 FVELSAPFGYEKAD
+2723 FVELSAPFGYEKAE

-2794 AKLAIRDADGNE
+2794 AKLAIRDTDGNE

-2832 YTLNEVEAP
+2832 YTLNEVDAP

-2865 GGAFAAVTDQT
+2865 GGVFTAVTDRT

-2882 PSTSVVTTETTT
+2882 PSTSVVTTETT

-2931 GVVKKKRNDK
+2931 GVVKKKR

>member
-30 TPIAEGGETETTV
+30 TPIAEGGETE
-43 EMAAEGGETEAT
+43 AT
-55 VETVAEEAQTTEEE
+55 VETAAEEAQTTEEE

-74 TTTEEEYPA
+74 TTTEEETSETETTIEEEYPA

-140 VLKGVYKDQDGVS
+140 ILKGVYKDKDGVS

-183 NVIDGSAKY
+183 NSIDGSAKY

-224 RDGTLT
+224 KDGTLT

-270 AGDTSYT
+270 AGDTSYI

-339 GLTYAENVTYEGL
+339 GLTYQGNVTYDGL
-352 LEGGGTITPKLD
+352 LAGGTITPKLD

-385 DTEITPDYGAPITN
+385 DTEITPDYGSSITN
-399 ETSITKENTS
+399 SSSVTKENTS

-414 DTEDKSVTSN
+414 DGEDKSVTSTP
-424 KANVKVTPNVLSK
+424 ATVKVTPNVLSK
-437 SGVNEGGVITWTV
+437 SGVNNGGVITWTV
-450 KINADRFDL
+450 KINADRLNL
-459 ANSTYTDTIG
+459 AGSTYTDTIG
-469 AGQKLRPDSF
+469 AGQELISDSF
-479 KFTSPAGTDSSI
+479 TFTSPAGANASTIISS
-491 VTDKNDNGFKINFG
+491 KSQNGFTINFG
-505 SSENK
+505 SASDT
-510 GYYEFTYQTEQTDWA
+510 GYYEFTYQTQQTDWA
-525 ASSLTNN
+525 ASSLINK
-532 GTLNGGKFSNYTT
+532 GTLNGGNFDSYTT
-545 GNVSVKGVSMITKE
+545 GDVSVNGVSMITKQ
-559 STGYDSILHTLT
+559 STGYDNILHTLT
-571 WKITV
+571 WKIVV
-576 NPEMYDAMGTV
+576 NPEAYGDMGEVT
-587 KITDSFPQLSKWTS
+587 ITDSFPDLSKWVNGS
-601 SGETKY
+601 Q
-607 DTMDWVSV
+607 VSV
-615 TRDDTKEVLNVAPEL
+615 STMELVSVSRDDTGEKLTVTDNGK
-630 NGFTYTFTNGALDGR
+630 GFTYTFANGALDNKS
-645 AITLTVVT
+645 ITLIVVT
-653 KLKDE
+653 KLKDD
-658 CIEAFNGQWMSVK
+658 CIEAFDGQWMSVK

-686 KAEAERNIEIKK
+686 TAEAERNIEIKK

-722 SEMKKNKILITDTIG
+722 SEMKKNKILITDTIS
-737 GNQKYIAGSS
+737 NKQKYIAGSS
-747 NIATDEWR
+747 KIATDEWR

-807 VSESNTESTYN
+807 VGESNMESTYN

-860 YIDWSITINK
+860 YIDWAITINK
-870 PGYDLSTAVNPRIVD
+870 PGYDLSAAVNPRIVD

-894 MGTLYEV
+894 MGTLYKV

-1009 KVLKD
+1009 MVLKD

-1052 HETVAPD
+1052 RETVAPD
-1059 GYDLPSETERVK
+1059 GYDLPSETERIT
-1071 TIPMSAFK
+1071 TIPMSDFE
-1079 TVSVINGMQ
+1079 TVSAINGMQ
-1088 TMEVEIKNKKTASQT
+1088 TMEVEIKNKKTASLT

-1108 ELTKVDAADDTP
+1108 ALTKVDTADDTP

-1153 SLNVG
+1153 SLEAG
-1158 TAGAPKV
+1158 TAGASKV

-1179 DAMKQVVIK
+1179 DATKQVVIK
-1188 ASIDDIGV
+1188 ASIDENGD

-1209 VADTPAN
+1209 LADTPAN

-1241 TLLPGAAFGLYKDA
+1241 TLLQGAAFGLYKDA
-1255 QCTDLVGKATTD
+1255 QCTDLVGTKTTGT
-1267 VDGKAEF
+1267 DGKAAF
-1274 TGLELGKTYYY
+1274 TDLEPGRTYYY
-1285 REEKAPTGY
+1285 REETAPTGY
-1294 VLDSSIKDVTI
+1294 VLDSTVKSITI
-1305 GNGTE
+1305 GTGTE
-1310 TAIETKKITVEDEK
+1310 TAVVTKEVTVENTK

-1329 RVKKVDDGVPANPIK
+1329 RVKKVDDSVPANPIA
-1344 GIKFKLKDSSSV
+1344 GIQFKLKDSSSA

-1380 PYGSYTLEEVS
+1380 PYGSYTLEEVA
-1391 GSVPTKYTPSAG
+1391 GSVPAKYTPSTD
-1403 ITVKIDSNTTK
+1403 ISVKIDSNIAK
-1414 AVTVVNAVKRFKLQV
+1414 DVTVVNAVKNFKLQV
-1429 VKVDKTDTAKKLAGA
+1429 VKVDKDNTTKKLSGA
-1444 TFTLYSKDGVRLA
+1444 IFTLYSSAGVKLA

-1484 PDGYNATGSISFSA
+1484 PDGYNSIGSIAFSA
-1498 DKFTT
+1498 DKFSAT
-1503 MPGQSGTDWNSVWE
+1503 QSGTDWSSAWDSS
-1517 AGTNTF
+1517 TNTF
-1523 TITVQDTKQNG
+1523 TITVKDTKQKG
-1534 KIVLTKNGKNG
+1534 RIVLKKTETNRTTP
-1545 VVLPGAEFTLYKDGL
+1545 LEGAEFTLYKGGL
-1560 EVTKVISDASGK
+1560 KVTTATSDANGK
-1572 VEFTGLAYGT
+1572 VAFTGLAYGT
-1582 YTVQETKAPSV
+1582 YTVQETKAPTV
-1593 TAYIMDPT
+1593 AGKTYIMDPT
-1601 IYTIEV
+1601 VYTVEV
-1607 VSDTKNKV
+1607 VSDTQNKITAPDTLTNV
-1615 ISPASVSN
+1615 
-1623 NGQLVSSL
+1623 GQLIDSTN
-1631 DSLVTV
+1631 SLVTV
-1637 TNDEQVT
+1637 TNDEQVI

-1653 LKQGKDGVTSD
+1653 LKQAKDGVTSAKT
-1664 VHALDGAT
+1664 ALSGAS
-1672 FGFYEIK
+1672 FGFYEQ
-1679 TGGTEKLLATATSDS
+1679 TSSGTEKLLATATSGND
-1694 TGMVY
+1694 GMVY
-1699 FRRVNIEQSAADSK
+1699 FRQISIENCASDSAF
-1713 YVVRELHAPVGY
+1713 VVRELHAPTGY
-1725 KKSDQVYVLGNTKTD
+1725 KKSNIDYVLGSTKQDLTD
-1740 LNAYADV
+1740 YADV
-1747 QSGGSTGKADN
+1747 PSSGVSGKSD
-1758 EILWMIDKS
+1758 EQILWMLDKS
-1767 AESTAPVEATV
+1767 TNQTAPTKATV
-1778 INEQVLGSVYV
+1778 VNEQILGRVYV
-1789 KKVSSYDQTAL
+1789 QKTSSYDNTAL

-1811 GATLVSG
+1811 GTTQVSG
-1818 AGITNPQTTDATG
+1818 MNITNPQATDATG
-1831 GVTFTNLPLGKYV
+1831 GVTFKNLPLGKYV

-1888 VGGSTELQGAKLKIT
+1888 VGGSVELQGAKFKIT

-1949 DITFRINAD
+1949 DIQFEIKAD
-1958 GTITIDT
+1958 GTISIT
-1965 GNSDANASV
+1965 NSAANASV

-1988 SVEKVDASN
+1988 SVAKVDDT
-1997 SNAPLQ
+1997 NAPLS
-2003 NAILAVIDGSNNKEL
+2003 NAILAVIDKTSGKEL

-2038 ADNTKKDYILR
+2038 AAENTKRDYILR

-2063 IFAVDKSG
+2063 IFAVDRAG
-2071 VVYTKDAAGNY
+2071 TVYTKNTAGNY
-2082 IQVSTSGSGLAGT
+2082 IPVSAVGT
-2095 TATLTMTDKKMPEG
+2095 TATLTMMDKKKPEG

-2114 KLTPAGNTL
+2114 KLTPTGNAL
-2123 SGASL
+2123 SEATL
-2128 AIYKKN
+2128 AIYMKAA
-2134 DYDGNQASATPEV
+2134 YDADPSTATSVTEFNTGN
-2147 SEFTSGTTPHAIK
+2147 TPHALK
-2160 VTPSE
+2160 VTPNE
-2165 PNTLHPNVEYVLVE
+2165 PNTLHPAEEYVLVE
-2179 KSAPDGYIIAKPIT
+2179 KTAPKGYLKAKTISFKIT
-2193 FTIKDVGTTSGTTQ
+2193 DTGTSGNVQ
-2207 YRITTISDT
+2207 YRITTISDP
-2216 NSLNSDKVTIMM
+2216 NSLNGDQVTIMV

-2256 GAVADESKLVEEF
+2256 GAVADEAKLVEEF

-2290 LLVETAAPNGFLKSR
+2290 LLVETAAPNGFLKSG

-2355 GTKGNLAGAT
+2355 GTIGNLAGAT

-2443 NTGRDRTV
+2443 NTGHDRTV

-2461 VHKKNSVTNGYV
+2461 VHKKNRVTNGYV

-2494 NDAKAVGGKLTA
+2494 TDAKAVGGKLTA
-2506 PATGRKKYT
+2506 PVAGRKRYILRET
-2515 LQEIEAPKGYTKAN
+2515 EAPKGYTKAK

-2541 YIADANGNYTQAVT
+2541 YIADANGNYTQEVT
-2555 EITMHDEP
+2555 EIMMYDEP

-2575 VVAGATLTI
+2575 EVAGATLTI
-2584 TKKDDTAFTP
+2584 TKKDDTTFTP

-2638 GADGTVKVD
+2638 GADGTVKAD

-2681 QIAIQDAAGDVVYT
+2681 QIAIQNAAGDVIYT
-2695 FTTTESAVAIPK
+2695 FTTTESAIAIPK
-2707 EVLRA
+2707 EVLQA

-2723 FVELSAPFGYEKAD
+2723 FVELSAPFGYEKAE

-2759 TLLSSLGIKALIMYD
+2759 TLLSSLGINALIMYD

-2783 VDATNSEEIDG
+2783 VDATNSEEIGG

>member
-30 TPIAEGGETETTV
+30 TPIAEGGETEATVTT
-43 EMAAEGGETEAT
+43 ETE
-55 VETVAEEAQTTEEE
+55 EMTESLPDA
-69 TSETE
+69 SETD
-74 TTTEEEYPA
+74 A
-83 QNIDVSTEPET
+83 VS
-94 ETTEA
+94 A
-99 EATENTEEIQQPLT
+99 QPLT

-140 VLKGVYKDQDGVS
+140 ILKGVYKDKDGVS

-183 NVIDGSAKY
+183 NSIDGSAKY

-224 RDGTLT
+224 KDGTLT

-270 AGDTSYT
+270 AGDTSYI

-339 GLTYAENVTYEGL
+339 GLTYQGNVTYDGL
-352 LEGGGTITPKLD
+352 LAGGTITPKLD

-385 DTEITPDYGAPITN
+385 DTEITPDYGSSITN
-399 ETSITKENTS
+399 SSSVTKENTS

-414 DTEDKSVTSN
+414 DGEDKSVTSTP
-424 KANVKVTPNVLSK
+424 ATVKVTPNVLSK
-437 SGVNEGGVITWTV
+437 SGVNNGGVITWTV
-450 KINADRFDL
+450 KINADRLNL
-459 ANSTYTDTIG
+459 AGSTYTDTIG
-469 AGQKLRPDSF
+469 AGQELISDSF
-479 KFTSPAGTDSSI
+479 TFTSPAGANASTIISS
-491 VTDKNDNGFKINFG
+491 KSQNGFTINFG
-505 SSENK
+505 SASDT
-510 GYYEFTYQTEQTDWA
+510 GYYEFTYQTQQTDWA
-525 ASSLTNN
+525 ASSLINK
-532 GTLNGGKFSNYTT
+532 GTLNGGNFDSYTT
-545 GNVSVKGVSMITKE
+545 GDVSVNGVSMITKQ
-559 STGYDSILHTLT
+559 STGYDNILHTLT
-571 WKITV
+571 WKIVV
-576 NPEMYDAMGTV
+576 NPEAYGDMGEVT
-587 KITDSFPQLSKWTS
+587 ITDSFPDLSKWVNGS
-601 SGETKY
+601 Q
-607 DTMDWVSV
+607 VSV
-615 TRDDTKEVLNVAPEL
+615 STMELVSVSRDDTGEKLTVTDNGK
-630 NGFTYTFTNGALDGR
+630 GFTYTFANGALDNKS
-645 AITLTVVT
+645 ITLIVVT
-653 KLKDE
+653 KLKDD
-658 CIEAFNGQWMSVK
+658 CIEAFDGQWMSVK

-686 KAEAERNIEIKK
+686 TAEAERNIEIKK

-722 SEMKKNKILITDTIG
+722 SEMKKNKILITDTIS
-737 GNQKYIAGSS
+737 NKQKYIAGSS
-747 NIATDEWR
+747 KIATDEWR

-807 VSESNTESTYN
+807 VGESNMESTYN

-860 YIDWSITINK
+860 YIDWAITINK
-870 PGYDLSTAVNPRIVD
+870 PGYDLSAAVNPRIVD

-894 MGTLYEV
+894 MGTLYKV

-980 KNIHFS
+980 KNIHFA

-1028 AQTDASGYAVFD
+1028 AQTDARGYAVFD

-1052 HETVAPD
+1052 RETVAPD
-1059 GYDLPSETERVK
+1059 GYDLPSETERVT

-1108 ELTKVDAADDTP
+1108 ALTKVDAADDTP

-1153 SLNVG
+1153 SLNAG
-1158 TAGAPKV
+1158 TAGASKV

-1179 DAMKQVVIK
+1179 DAAKQVVIM
-1188 ASIDDIGV
+1188 ASIDDQGN
-1196 TTYEQGTIVGSAF
+1196 TTYKQGTIVSGTFKDDMTITNAQTI
-1209 VADTPAN
+1209 A
-1216 TSNQIKNTKTTA
+1216 NTKTTA
-1228 ELQITKVDAASAT
+1228 VLEITKVDAVST
-1241 TLLPGAAFGLYKDA
+1241 TTQLQGAVFGLYKDA
-1255 QCTDLVGKATTD
+1255 QCTDLVGTKTTD
-1267 VDGKAEF
+1267 ADGKAAF
-1274 TGLELGKTYYY
+1274 TGLELGRTYYY
-1285 REEKAPTGY
+1285 REETAPTGY
-1294 VLDSSIKDVTI
+1294 VLDSTVKSITI
-1305 GNGTE
+1305 GTGTE
-1310 TAIETKKITVEDEK
+1310 TAVVTKKVTVENTK

-1329 RVKKVDDGVPANPIK
+1329 RVKKVDDSVPANPIA
-1344 GIKFKLKDSSSV
+1344 GIQFKLKDSSGA

-1361 GTDYTVTTDENG
+1361 STDYTVTTDEKG
-1373 EAIFENL
+1373 VAIFEDL
-1380 PYGSYTLEEVS
+1380 PYGSYILEEVA
-1391 GSVPTKYTPSAG
+1391 GSVPAKYIPSSG
-1403 ITVKIDSNTTK
+1403 ISVKIDSNIVK
-1414 AVTVVNAVKRFKLQV
+1414 DVTVVNAVKNFKLQV
-1429 VKVDKTDTAKKLAGA
+1429 VKVDKDNITKKLSGA
-1444 TFTLYSKDGVRLA
+1444 IFTLYSSTGAKLA

-1484 PDGYNATGSISFSA
+1484 PDGYNSIGSIAFSA
-1498 DKFTT
+1498 DKFSAT
-1503 MPGQSGTDWNSVWE
+1503 QSGTDWSSVWDE
-1517 AGTNTF
+1517 ASRTF
-1523 TITVQDTKQNG
+1523 KITVQDTKQNG
-1534 KIVLTKNGKNG
+1534 QIVLTKTGKDG
-1545 VVLPGAEFTLYKDGL
+1545 VTVLEGAEFTLYKDGL
-1560 EVTKVISDASGK
+1560 KVAKATSDTYGK
-1572 VEFTGLAYGT
+1572 VAFTGLAYGT
-1582 YTVQETKAPSV
+1582 YTVQETKAP
-1593 TAYIMDPT
+1593 TGTGKTYIMDPT
-1601 IYTIEV
+1601 VYTVEV
-1607 VSDTKNKV
+1607 VSDTQNKITAPNTLTNV
-1615 ISPASVSN
+1615 
-1623 NGQLVSSL
+1623 GQLIDSTN
-1631 DSLVTV
+1631 SLVTV

-1653 LKQGKDGVTSD
+1653 LKQAKNGVTS
-1664 VHALDGAT
+1664 VKTALSGAS
-1672 FGFYEIK
+1672 FGFYEQ
-1679 TGGTEKLLATATSDS
+1679 TSSGTEKLLATATSGNG
-1694 TGMVY
+1694 GMVY
-1699 FRRVNIEQSAADSK
+1699 FRQISIENCASDSAF
-1713 YVVRELHAPVGY
+1713 VVRELHAPAGY
-1725 KKSDQVYVLGNTKTD
+1725 KKSDIDYVLGRTKKDLTD
-1740 LNAYADV
+1740 YADV
-1747 QSGGSTGKADN
+1747 PSSGGSGKSD
-1758 EILWMIDKS
+1758 EQILWMLEKS
-1767 AESTAPVEATV
+1767 INQTAPSKATV
-1778 INEQVLGSVYV
+1778 VNEQILGRVYV
-1789 KKVSSYDQTAL
+1789 KKTSSYDNTAL

-1811 GATLVSG
+1811 GTTQVSG
-1818 AGITNPQTTDATG
+1818 MNITNPQATDATG
-1831 GVTFTNLPLGKYV
+1831 GVTFGNLPLGKYV

-1888 VGGSTELQGAKLKIT
+1888 VGGSVELQGAKFKIT

-1949 DITFRINAD
+1949 DIKFEIKAD
-1958 GTITIDT
+1958 GTISIT
-1965 GNSDANASV
+1965 NSAANASV

-1988 SVEKVDASN
+1988 SVEKVDETTSAHLS
-1997 SNAPLQ
+1997 
-2003 NAILAVIDGSNNKEL
+2003 NAILAVIDAESGKEL

-2026 AHALDMSKITVP
+2026 VHALDMSKITVP
-2038 ADNTKKDYILR
+2038 ADNTKKEYKLR

-2063 IFAVDKSG
+2063 IFAVDRAG
-2071 VVYTKDAAGNY
+2071 TVYKKDTVGNY
-2082 IQVSTSGSGLAGT
+2082 TMVSVVGT

-2123 SGASL
+2123 SGATL
-2128 AIYKKN
+2128 AIYKET
-2134 DYDGNQASATPEV
+2134 DDITTASPVV
-2147 SEFTSGTTPHAIK
+2147 SFESGTTPKAIK
-2160 VTPSE
+2160 VDDTGNAAE
-2165 PNTLHPNVEYVLVE
+2165 TLKAGEKYKLVE
-2179 KSAPDGYIIAKPIT
+2179 TSAPAGYLVAKEIT
-2193 FTIKDVGTTSGTTQ
+2193 FTVTKNASAQ
-2207 YRITTISDT
+2207 YRITTISDS
-2216 NSLNSDKVTIMM
+2216 NSLNGDQVTIMM

-2256 GAVADESKLVEEF
+2256 GAVADEAKLVEEF

-2277 TVEFTKLKAGQEY
+2277 TVEVTKLQAGQEY

-2305 DIKFTIE
+2305 DIKFKIE

-2319 QYLQQENG
+2319 QYLRQENG

-2355 GTKGNLAGAT
+2355 GTNGNLAGAT

-2375 YDVSGYDR
+2375 YGVSGYDR

-2402 LFHTGCVYQLSE
+2402 LFHSGCVYALSE
-2414 ITAPTGYGYA
+2414 VTAPQGYGYA

-2443 NTGRDRTV
+2443 NTGHDRTV

-2473 KDAKLQILDDA
+2473 KDAKLQILDEA
-2484 GIVVTSWTTG
+2484 GTVVTSWTTG

-2541 YIADANGNYTQAVT
+2541 YIADANGNYTQQVT
-2555 EITMHDEP
+2555 EITMYDEP

-2575 VVAGATLTI
+2575 EVAGATLTI

-2638 GADGTVKVD
+2638 GADGTVKAD

-2666 FEKQDADSKRTIAGA
+2666 FEKQDADSKHTIAGA
-2681 QIAIQDAAGDVVYT
+2681 QIAIQNAAGDVIYT

-2712 PAKEGVLANYT
+2712 PVKEGVLANYT
-2723 FVELSAPFGYEKAD
+2723 FVELSAPFGYEKAE

-2865 GGAFAAVTDQT
+2865 GGAYAAVTDQT

>member
-30 TPIAEGGETETTV
+30 TPIAEGGETEATV
-43 EMAAEGGETEAT
+43 ETAAEGGETEAT

-334 DVLPE
+334 DMLPE
-339 GLTYAENVTYEGL
+339 GLTYVGNVKYDGL

-385 DTEITPDYGAPITN
+385 DTEITPDYGATITN

-437 SGVNEGGVITWTV
+437 SGVNNGGVITWTV

-459 ANSTYTDTIG
+459 AGSTYTDTIG
-469 AGQKLRPDSF
+469 TGQKLRPDSF
-479 KFTSPAGTDSSI
+479 TFTSPAGTNPNI
-491 VTDKNDNGFKINFG
+491 VTDKNDNSFKINFG
-505 SSENK
+505 TSENTH
-510 GYYEFTYQTEQTDWA
+510 YYEFTYQTEQTDWA
-525 ASSLTNN
+525 ASSLTNK
-532 GTLNGGKFSNYTT
+532 GTMNGGKFNNYTT
-545 GNVSVKGVSMITKE
+545 GDVSVKGVSMITKE
-559 STGYDSILHTLT
+559 SIGYDSILHTLT

-576 NPEMYDAMGTV
+576 NPEKHDAMGEVT
-587 KITDSFPQLSKWTS
+587 ITDTFPALINWVNGS
-601 SGETKY
+601 SVSV
-607 DTMDWVSV
+607 DTMNLVSV
-615 TRDDTKEVLNVAPEL
+615 TDDTGKKLSVNETG
-630 NGFTYTFTNGALDGR
+630 NGFSYTFEDGALDKK

-658 CIEAFNGQWMSVK
+658 CIEAFNGQWKSVK
-671 NKVEMTSGKNPTTPA
+671 NMVKMTSGKNPTTPA
-686 KAEAERNIEIKK
+686 TAEAERNIEIKK

-711 GTIMWQIRVNA
+711 GTILWTIKVNA
-722 SEMKKNKILITDTIG
+722 SDIKKNKVLITDTLSE
-737 GNQKYIAGSS
+737 NQEYIAGSS
-747 NIATDEWR
+747 KIAKDEWR
-755 LDQDNGVYAREPQVS
+755 FDQDNEVYAREPQIS
-770 ADGKTLTYT
+770 SDGTKQVLTYT
-779 FDASDALFDSGYF
+779 FDTSDALYASGYF
-792 NSQFYIRYYTKADVT
+792 NTQYYIRYYTKAKIRA
-807 VSESNTESTYN
+807 NESTTDKTYE
-818 NTAKAEIDFDGDV
+818 NTAKAAIDFDGDI
-831 HLKDEKTASVT
+831 HLEDEKTAKVI

-870 PGYDLSTAVNPRIVD
+870 PGYDLSAAVNPRIVD

-925 QLPTDGNGKYKGTAT
+925 QLPTDENGKYKGTAT
-940 YVFKFRTRFNCLD
+940 YIFKFRTRFNCLD

-1028 AQTDASGYAVFD
+1028 AQTDARGYAVFD

-1052 HETVAPD
+1052 RETVAPD
-1059 GYDLPSETERVK
+1059 GYDLPSETERVT

-1079 TVSVINGMQ
+1079 MVSVINGMQ

-1153 SLNVG
+1153 SLNAG
-1158 TAGAPKV
+1158 TAGASKV

-1179 DAMKQVVIK
+1179 DAAKQVVIM
-1188 ASIDDIGV
+1188 ASIDDQGN
-1196 TTYEQGTIVGSAF
+1196 TTYKQGTIVSGTFKDDMTITNAQTI
-1209 VADTPAN
+1209 A
-1216 TSNQIKNTKTTA
+1216 NTKTTA
-1228 ELQITKVDAASAT
+1228 VLEITKVDAVST
-1241 TLLPGAAFGLYKDA
+1241 TTQLQGAVFGLYKDA
-1255 QCTDLVGKATTD
+1255 QCTDLVGTKTTD
-1267 VDGKAEF
+1267 ADGKAAF
-1274 TGLELGKTYYY
+1274 TGLELGRTYYY
-1285 REEKAPTGY
+1285 REETAPTGY
-1294 VLDSSIKDVTI
+1294 VLDSTVKSITI
-1305 GNGTE
+1305 GTGTE
-1310 TAIETKKITVEDEK
+1310 TAVVTKEVTVENTK

-1329 RVKKVDDGVPANPIK
+1329 RVKKVDDSVPANPIA
-1344 GIKFKLKDSSSV
+1344 GIQFKLKDSSGA

-1361 GTDYTVTTDENG
+1361 STDYTVATDEKG
-1373 EAIFENL
+1373 VAIFEDL
-1380 PYGSYTLEEVS
+1380 PYGSYTLEEVA
-1391 GSVPTKYTPSAG
+1391 GSVPAKYTPSSG
-1403 ITVKIDSNTTK
+1403 ISVKIDSNIAK
-1414 AVTVVNAVKRFKLQV
+1414 DVTVVNAVKNFKLQV
-1429 VKVDKTDTAKKLAGA
+1429 VKVDKDNTTKKLSGA
-1444 TFTLYSKDGVRLA
+1444 IFTLYSSAGVKLA

-1484 PDGYNATGSISFSA
+1484 PDGYNSIGSIAFSA
-1498 DKFTT
+1498 DKFSVA
-1503 MPGQSGTDWNSVWE
+1503 QSGTDWSSAWDE
-1517 AGTNTF
+1517 ASRTF
-1523 TITVQDTKQNG
+1523 KITVQDTKQNG
-1534 KIVLTKNGKNG
+1534 QIVLTKTGKDG
-1545 VVLPGAEFTLYKDGL
+1545 VTVLEGAEFTLYKDGL
-1560 EVTKVISDASGK
+1560 KVAKATSDTYGK
-1572 VEFTGLAYGT
+1572 VAFTGLAYGT
-1582 YTVQETKAPSV
+1582 YTVQETKAPTV
-1593 TAYIMDPT
+1593 AGKTYIMDPT
-1601 IYTIEV
+1601 VYTVEV
-1607 VSDTKNKV
+1607 VNDTLNKIKAPNTLTNV
-1615 ISPASVSN
+1615 
-1623 NGQLVSSL
+1623 GQSINSTN
-1631 DSLVTV
+1631 SLVTV

-1653 LKQGKDGVTSD
+1653 LKQAKDGVTSAKT
-1664 VHALDGAT
+1664 ALSGAS
-1672 FGFYEIK
+1672 FGFYEQ
-1679 TGGTEKLLATATSDS
+1679 TSSGTEKLLATATSGND
-1694 TGMVY
+1694 GKVY
-1699 FRRVNIEQSAADSK
+1699 FRQISIENCASDSAF
-1713 YVVRELHAPVGY
+1713 VVRELHAPTGY
-1725 KKSDQVYVLGNTKTD
+1725 KKSDIDYVLGSTKQD
-1740 LNAYADV
+1740 LTYYADV
-1747 QSGGSTGKADN
+1747 PSSGGSGKSD
-1758 EILWMIDKS
+1758 EQILWMLDKS
-1767 AESTAPVEATV
+1767 TNQTAPSKATV
-1778 INEQVLGSVYV
+1778 VNEQILGRVYV
-1789 KKVSSYDQTAL
+1789 QKTSSYDNTAL

-1811 GATLVSG
+1811 GTTQVSG
-1818 AGITNPQTTDATG
+1818 MNITNPQATDATG
-1831 GVTFTNLPLGKYV
+1831 GVTFGNLPLGKYV

-1865 SDETLQNLTFKDD
+1865 SDDTLQSCTFRDN
-1878 RIDLSISKLA
+1878 RIDLSVSKLA
-1888 VGGSTELQGAKLKIT
+1888 VGGSAELPGAKLAIT
-1903 KTDGTEV
+1903 KTDGTTV
-1910 IPEWTSSTTPK
+1910 VEWTSSTTPK
-1921 KISYSAL
+1921 KISYAEL
-1928 ETGVNYVLKETS
+1928 ETGVTYILKETS

-1949 DITFRINAD
+1949 DIQFEIKAD
-1958 GTITIDT
+1958 GTISIT
-1965 GNSDANASV
+1965 NSAANASV

-1988 SVEKVDASN
+1988 SVEKVDETTSAHLS
-1997 SNAPLQ
+1997 
-2003 NAILAVIDGSNNKEL
+2003 NAILAVIDAESGKEL

-2026 AHALDMSKITVP
+2026 VHALDMSKITVP
-2038 ADNTKKDYILR
+2038 ADNTKKEYKLR

-2063 IFAVDKSG
+2063 IFAVDRAG
-2071 VVYTKDAAGNY
+2071 TVYKKDTVGNY
-2082 IQVSTSGSGLAGT
+2082 TMVSVVGT

-2123 SGASL
+2123 SGATL
-2128 AIYKKN
+2128 AIYKET
-2134 DYDGNQASATPEV
+2134 DDITTASPVV
-2147 SEFTSGTTPHAIK
+2147 SFESGTTPKAIK
-2160 VTPSE
+2160 VDDTGNAAE
-2165 PNTLHPNVEYVLVE
+2165 TLKAGEKYKLVE
-2179 KSAPDGYIIAKPIT
+2179 TSAPAGYLVAKEIT
-2193 FTIKDVGTTSGTTQ
+2193 FTVTKNASAQ
-2207 YRITTISDT
+2207 YRITMISDS
-2216 NSLNSDKVTIMM
+2216 NSLNGDQVTIMM

-2250 TLKLYE
+2250 TLELYKRNTD
-2256 GAVADESKLVEEF
+2256 GSKGNKIDSF

-2277 TVEFTKLKAGQEY
+2277 TIEFTKLQAGQEY
-2290 LLVETAAPNGFLKSR
+2290 LLVETAAPNGFLKSG

-2342 DDEEAVTLSKIDS
+2342 DDEEAVTLCKIDA
-2355 GTKGNLAGAT
+2355 GTNSNLAGAT
-2365 VKLESVVYGS
+2365 VRLESVTYGS
-2375 YDVSGYDR
+2375 YGVSGYDR

-2402 LFHTGCVYQLSE
+2402 LFHTGCVYALSE
-2414 ITAPTGYGYA
+2414 VTAPQGYGYA

-2451 YMFDEPIELS
+2451 YMFDKPIELS
-2461 VHKKNSVTNGYV
+2461 VHKKNSETNGYV

-2494 NDAKAVGGKLTA
+2494 TDAKAVGGKLTA
-2506 PATGRKKYT
+2506 PVAGRKRYILRET
-2515 LQEIEAPKGYTKAN
+2515 EAPKGYTKAN

-2541 YIADANGNYTQAVT
+2541 YIADANGNYTQQVT
-2555 EITMHDEP
+2555 EIMMYDEP

-2575 VVAGATLTI
+2575 EVAGATLTI
-2584 TKKDDTAFTP
+2584 TKKDDTTFTP

-2638 GADGTVKVD
+2638 GADGTVKAD

-2681 QIAIQDAAGDVVYT
+2681 QIAIQNAAGDVIYT
-2695 FTTTESAVAIPK
+2695 FTTTESAIAIPK
-2707 EVLRA
+2707 EVLQA

-2723 FVELSAPFGYEKAD
+2723 FVELSAPFGYEKAE

-2794 AKLAIRDADGNE
+2794 AKLAIGDADGNE

-2846 AEAIVFK
+2846 AQPIVFK
-2853 IGTDN
+2853 IDADN

-2865 GGAFAAVTDQT
+2865 SGAFTAVTDRT

-2894 TTTTTTSSNTSK
+2894 TTTTTSSNISK

>member
-43 EMAAEGGETEAT
+43 ETAAEGGETEAT

-510 GYYEFTYQTEQTDWA
+510 GYYEFTYQTEQMDWA

-576 NPEMYDAMGTV
+576 NPEKHDAMGEVT
-587 KITDSFPQLSKWTS
+587 ITDTFPALINWVNGS
-601 SGETKY
+601 SVSV
-607 DTMDWVSV
+607 DTMNLVSV
-615 TRDDTKEVLNVAPEL
+615 TDDTGKKLSVNETG
-630 NGFTYTFTNGALDGR
+630 NGFSYTFEDGALDKK

-658 CIEAFNGQWMSVK
+658 CIEAFNGQWKSVK
-671 NKVEMTSGKNPTTPA
+671 NMVKMTSGKNPTTPA
-686 KAEAERNIEIKK
+686 TAEAERNIEIKK

-711 GTIMWQIRVNA
+711 GTILWTIKVNA
-722 SEMKKNKILITDTIG
+722 SDIKKNKVLITDTLSE
-737 GNQKYIAGSS
+737 NQEYIAGSS
-747 NIATDEWR
+747 KIAKDEWR
-755 LDQDNGVYAREPQVS
+755 FDQDNEVYAREPQIS
-770 ADGKTLTYT
+770 SDGTKQVLTYT
-779 FDASDALFDSGYF
+779 FDTSDALYASGYF
-792 NSQFYIRYYTKADVT
+792 NTQYYIRYYTKAKIRA
-807 VSESNTESTYN
+807 NESTTDKTYE
-818 NTAKAEIDFDGDV
+818 NTAKAAIDFDGDI
-831 HLKDEKTASVT
+831 HLEDEKTAKVI

-870 PGYDLSTAVNPRIVD
+870 PGYDLSAAVNPRIVD

-925 QLPTDGNGKYKGTAT
+925 QLPTDENGKYKGTAT
-940 YVFKFRTRFNCLD
+940 YIFKFRTRFNCLD

-1028 AQTDASGYAVFD
+1028 AQTDARGYAVFD

-1052 HETVAPD
+1052 RETVAPD
-1059 GYDLPSETERVK
+1059 GYDLPSETERVT

-1079 TVSVINGMQ
+1079 MVSVINGMQ

-1138 GLTRTTDTDGKVEFA
+1138 GLTRKTDADGKVEFGA
-1153 SLNVG
+1153 LEAG
-1158 TAGAPKV
+1158 TAGAPKK
-1165 YYVVETKSPDGYLY
+1165 YYVVETMSPDGYLY
-1179 DAMKQVVIK
+1179 DAAKQVVIK
-1188 ASIDDIGV
+1188 ASIDDTGA

-1209 VADTPAN
+1209 VANTPAN

-1228 ELQITKVDAASAT
+1228 KLQITKVDAASAT
-1241 TLLPGAAFGLYKDA
+1241 TLLQGAVFGLYKDA
-1255 QCTDLVGKATTD
+1255 QCTDLVGTKTTD
-1267 VDGKAEF
+1267 ADGKAAF
-1274 TGLELGKTYYY
+1274 TGLEPGRTYYY
-1285 REEKAPTGY
+1285 REEIAPTGY
-1294 VLDSSIKDVTI
+1294 VLDSTVKSITI
-1305 GNGTE
+1305 GTGTE
-1310 TAIETKKITVEDEK
+1310 TAVVTKEVTVENTK

-1329 RVKKVDDGVPANPIK
+1329 RVKKVDDSVPANPIA
-1344 GIKFKLKDSSSV
+1344 GIQFKLKDSSSA

-1361 GTDYTVTTDENG
+1361 STDYTVTTDENG

-1380 PYGSYTLEEVS
+1380 PYGSYTLEEVA
-1391 GSVPTKYTPSAG
+1391 GSVPAKYTPSTD
-1403 ITVKIDSNTTK
+1403 ISVKIDSNTAK
-1414 AVTVVNAVKRFKLQV
+1414 DVTVVNAVKNFKLQV
-1429 VKVDKTDTAKKLAGA
+1429 VKVDKDNTTKKLSGA
-1444 TFTLYSKDGVRLA
+1444 IFTLYSSAGVKLA

-1484 PDGYNATGSISFSA
+1484 PDGYNSIGSIAFSA
-1498 DKFTT
+1498 DKFSAT
-1503 MPGQSGTDWNSVWE
+1503 QSGTDWSSAWDSS
-1517 AGTNTF
+1517 TNTF
-1523 TITVQDTKQNG
+1523 TITVKDTKQKG
-1534 KIVLTKNGKNG
+1534 RIVLKKTETNRTTP
-1545 VVLPGAEFTLYKDGL
+1545 LEGAEFTLYKGGL
-1560 EVTKVISDASGK
+1560 KVTTATSDANGK
-1572 VEFTGLAYGT
+1572 VAFTGLAYGT
-1582 YTVQETKAPSV
+1582 YTVQETKAPTV
-1593 TAYIMDPT
+1593 AGKTYIMDPT
-1601 IYTIEV
+1601 VYTVEV
-1607 VSDTKNKV
+1607 VSDTQNKITAPDTLTNV
-1615 ISPASVSN
+1615 
-1623 NGQLVSSL
+1623 GQLIDSTN
-1631 DSLVTV
+1631 SLVTV
-1637 TNDEQVT
+1637 TNDEQVI

-1653 LKQGKDGVTSD
+1653 LKQAKNGVTSAKT
-1664 VHALDGAT
+1664 ALSGAN
-1672 FGFYEIK
+1672 FGFYEQ
-1679 TGGTEKLLATATSDS
+1679 TSSGTEKLLATATSGND
-1694 TGMVY
+1694 GMVY
-1699 FRRVNIEQSAADSK
+1699 FRQINIESCASNSAF
-1713 YVVRELHAPVGY
+1713 VVRELHAPTGY
-1725 KKSDQVYVLGNTKTD
+1725 KKSDIDYVLGRTKQDLTD
-1740 LNAYADV
+1740 YADV
-1747 QSGGSTGKADN
+1747 PSSGGSGKSD
-1758 EILWMIDKS
+1758 EQILWMLEKS
-1767 AESTAPVEATV
+1767 INQTAPSKATV
-1778 INEQVLGSVYV
+1778 INEQILGRVYV
-1789 KKVSSYDQTAL
+1789 KKTSSYDNTAL

-1811 GATLVSG
+1811 GTTQVSG
-1818 AGITNPQTTDATG
+1818 MNISNPQITDVTG
-1831 GVTFTNLPLGKYV
+1831 GVTFGNLPLGKYV

-1865 SDETLQNLTFKDD
+1865 SDDTLQSCTFRDN
-1878 RIDLSISKLA
+1878 RIDLSVSKLA
-1888 VGGSTELQGAKLKIT
+1888 VGGSAELSGAKLAIT
-1903 KTDGTEV
+1903 KTDGTTV
-1910 IPEWTSSTTPK
+1910 VEWTSSTTPK
-1921 KISYSAL
+1921 KISYAKL
-1928 ETGVNYVLKETS
+1928 ETGVTYILKETS

-1949 DITFRINAD
+1949 DIQFEIKAD
-1958 GTITIDT
+1958 GTISIT
-1965 GNSDANASV
+1965 NSAANASV

-1988 SVEKVDASN
+1988 SVAKVDDT
-1997 SNAPLQ
+1997 NAPLS
-2003 NAILAVIDGSNNKEL
+2003 NAILAVIDKTSGKEL

-2038 ADNTKKDYILR
+2038 AAENTKRDYILR

-2063 IFAVDKSG
+2063 IFAVDRAG
-2071 VVYTKDAAGNY
+2071 TVYTKNTAGNY
-2082 IQVSTSGSGLAGT
+2082 IPVSAVGT
-2095 TATLTMTDKKMPEG
+2095 TATLTMMDKKKPEG

-2114 KLTPAGNTL
+2114 KLTPTGNAL
-2123 SGASL
+2123 SEATL
-2128 AIYKKN
+2128 AIYMKAA
-2134 DYDGNQASATPEV
+2134 YDADPSTATSVTEFNTGN
-2147 SEFTSGTTPHAIK
+2147 TPHALK
-2160 VTPSE
+2160 VTPNE
-2165 PNTLHPNVEYVLVE
+2165 PNTLHPAEEYVLVE
-2179 KSAPDGYIIAKPIT
+2179 KTAPKGYLKAKTISFKIT
-2193 FTIKDVGTTSGTTQ
+2193 DTGTSGNVQ
-2207 YRITTISDT
+2207 YRITTISDP
-2216 NSLNSDKVTIMM
+2216 NNLNGDRVTIMM

-2256 GAVADESKLVEEF
+2256 GTTADETKCIETIS
-2269 TTNRTNMH
+2269 TNRTNMH
-2277 TVEFTKLKAGQEY
+2277 TVEFTKLKAGQNY
-2290 LLVETAAPNGFLKSR
+2290 LLVETAAPNGFLKSG
-2305 DIKFTIE
+2305 DIKFTIG

-2342 DDEEAVTLSKIDS
+2342 DDEEAVTLCKIDA
-2355 GTKGNLAGAT
+2355 GTKSNLAGAT
-2365 VKLESVVYGS
+2365 VRLESVVYGS

-2402 LFHTGCVYQLSE
+2402 LFHTGCVYALSE
-2414 ITAPTGYGYA
+2414 VTAPEGYGYA

-2443 NTGRDRTV
+2443 NTGHDRTV

-2473 KDAKLQILDDA
+2473 KDAKLQILDEA
-2484 GIVVTSWTTG
+2484 GTVVTSWTTG

-2541 YIADANGNYTQAVT
+2541 YIADANGNYTQQVT
-2555 EITMHDEP
+2555 EITMYDEP

-2575 VVAGATLTI
+2575 EVAGATLTI

-2638 GADGTVKVD
+2638 GADGTVKAD
-2647 GKVVANHTIG
+2647 GKVVVNHTIG

-2681 QIAIQDAAGDVVYT
+2681 QIAIQNAAGDVIYT
-2695 FTTTESAVAIPK
+2695 FTTTESAIAIPK
-2707 EVLRA
+2707 EVLQA

-2723 FVELSAPFGYEKAD
+2723 FVELSAPFGYEKAE

-2865 GGAFAAVTDQT
+2865 SGAFMAVTDRT

-2882 PSTSVVTTETTT
+2882 PSTSVVTTETT

>member
-30 TPIAEGGETETTV
+30 TPIAEGGETE
-43 EMAAEGGETEAT
+43 AT

-74 TTTEEEYPA
+74 TTTEEETSETETTTEEEYPA
-83 QNIDVSTEPET
+83 QNIDVSTESET

-140 VLKGVYKDQDGVS
+140 TLKGVYKDKDGVS

-160 DSEITIPGDADI
+160 NSEITIPGDADI

-282 TKPNSNDPSKVYS
+282 TKPNSNDPSTVYS

-339 GLTYAENVTYEGL
+339 GLTYVGNVKYDGL

-385 DTEITPDYGAPITN
+385 DTEITPDYGATITN

-437 SGVNEGGVITWTV
+437 SGVNNGGVITWTV
-450 KINADRFDL
+450 KINADRLDL
-459 ANSTYTDTIG
+459 AGSTYTDTIG
-469 AGQKLRPDSF
+469 TGQKLRPDSF
-479 KFTSPAGTDSSI
+479 TFSSPAGTNPNI
-491 VTDKNDNGFKINFG
+491 VTDKNDNSFKINFG
-505 SSENK
+505 TSENTH
-510 GYYEFTYQTEQTDWA
+510 YYEFTYQTQQTDWA

-576 NPEMYDAMGTV
+576 NPEKHDAMGTV

-601 SGETKY
+601 GVETKY
-607 DTMDWVSV
+607 DTMDLVSV
-615 TRDDTKEVLNVAPEL
+615 TDDTGKKISVNETG
-630 NGFTYTFTNGALDGR
+630 NGFTYTFANGALDNR
-645 AITLTVVT
+645 SITLTVVT
-653 KLKDE
+653 KLKDG
-658 CIEAFNGQWMSVK
+658 CIEAFDGQWMNVK
-671 NKVEMTSGKNPTTPA
+671 NKVEMTSGKNPSTPA
-686 KAEAERNIEIKK
+686 TAEAERNIEIKK

-711 GTIMWQIRVNA
+711 GTILWTIKVNA
-722 SEMKKNKILITDTIG
+722 SDIKKNKVLITDTLSE
-737 GNQKYIAGSS
+737 NQEYIAGSS
-747 NIATDEWR
+747 KIAKDEWR
-755 LDQDNGVYAREPQVS
+755 FDQDNEVYAREPQIS
-770 ADGKTLTYT
+770 SDGTKQVLTYT
-779 FDASDALFDSGYF
+779 FDTSDALYASGYF
-792 NSQFYIRYYTKADVT
+792 NTQYYIRYYTKAKIQA
-807 VSESNTESTYN
+807 NESTTDKTYE
-818 NTAKAEIDFDGDV
+818 NTAKAAIDFDGDI
-831 HLKDEKTASVT
+831 HLEDEKTAKVI

-855 SENQN
+855 SGNQN
-860 YIDWSITINK
+860 HIDWSITINK
-870 PGYDLSTAVNPRIVD
+870 PGYDLSAAVNPRIVD

-925 QLPTDGNGKYKGTAT
+925 QLPTDENGKYKGTAT

-1052 HETVAPD
+1052 HEAVAPD
-1059 GYDLPSETERVK
+1059 GYDLPSETERVT

-1108 ELTKVDAADDTP
+1108 ELTKVDAADAAP
-1120 LAGAQFTLYT
+1120 LQGAQFTLYT

-1153 SLNVG
+1153 SLEAG
-1158 TAGAPKV
+1158 TAGASKV

-1179 DAMKQVVIK
+1179 DAAKQVVIK
-1188 ASIDDIGV
+1188 ASIDDTGT

-1209 VADTPAN
+1209 VADMPAN

-1228 ELQITKVDAASAT
+1228 KLQITKVDAVST
-1241 TLLPGAAFGLYKDA
+1241 TGLLPGAAFGLYKDA
-1255 QCTDLVGKATTD
+1255 QCTDLVGTKTTD
-1267 VDGKAEF
+1267 AYGKAAF
-1274 TGLELGKTYYY
+1274 TDLELGRTYYY
-1285 REEKAPTGY
+1285 REETAPTGY
-1294 VLDSSIKDVTI
+1294 VLDSTVKSITI
-1305 GNGTE
+1305 GTGTE
-1310 TAIETKKITVEDEK
+1310 TAVVTKEVTVENTK

-1329 RVKKVDDGVPANPIK
+1329 RVKKVDDSVPANPIA
-1344 GIKFKLKDSSSV
+1344 GIQFKLKDSSGA

-1361 GTDYTVTTDENG
+1361 STDYTVTTDEKG
-1373 EAIFENL
+1373 VAIFEDL
-1380 PYGSYTLEEVS
+1380 PYGSYTLEEVA
-1391 GSVPTKYTPSAG
+1391 GSVPAKYTPSTD
-1403 ITVKIDSNTTK
+1403 ISVKIDSNIAK
-1414 AVTVVNAVKRFKLQV
+1414 DITVVNAVKKFKLQV
-1429 VKVDKTDTAKKLAGA
+1429 VKVDKDNATKKLSGA
-1444 TFTLYSKDGVRLA
+1444 IFTLYSSAGVKLA

-1503 MPGQSGTDWNSVWE
+1503 TPGQSGTDWNSVWE

-1534 KIVLTKNGKNG
+1534 QIVLTKNDKNG

-1560 EVTKVISDASGK
+1560 KVTTSTSSTTGEVK
-1572 VEFTGLAYGT
+1572 FTGLAYGT
-1582 YTVQETKAPSV
+1582 YTVQETKAPDV
-1593 TAYIMDPT
+1593 TGKTYIMDPT
-1601 IYTIEV
+1601 VYTIEV
-1607 VSDTKNKV
+1607 VSDTKNKI

-1631 DSLVTV
+1631 NSLVTV

-1653 LKQGKDGVTSD
+1653 LKQRRDGVTSD

-1679 TGGTEKLLATATSDS
+1679 TGGTEKLLATATSDND
-1694 TGMVY
+1694 GMVY
-1699 FRRVNIEQSAADSK
+1699 FRRINIESCASDSAF
-1713 YVVRELHAPVGY
+1713 VVRELHAPTGY
-1725 KKSDQVYVLGNTKTD
+1725 KKSDIDYVLGSTKRD
-1740 LNAYADV
+1740 LTGYADV
-1747 QSGGSTGKADN
+1747 LSSGGSGKSD
-1758 EILWMIDKS
+1758 EQILWMLEKS
-1767 AESTAPVEATV
+1767 TNQTAPSKATV
-1778 INEQVLGSVYV
+1778 VNEQILGRVYV
-1789 KKVSSYDQTAL
+1789 QKTSSYDNTAL
-1800 AGAEFTLYKED
+1800 AGAEFTLYEEN
-1811 GATLVSG
+1811 GTTQVNG
-1818 AGITNPQTTDATG
+1818 TGIINPQTTDENG
-1831 GVTFTNLPLGKYV
+1831 GVTFKNLPLGKYV

-1865 SDETLQNLTFKDD
+1865 NNDTLQSCTFRDN
-1878 RIDLSISKLA
+1878 RIDLSVSKLA
-1888 VGGSTELQGAKLKIT
+1888 VGGSAEIPGAKLAIM
-1903 KTDGTEV
+1903 KTNGTTGTTV
-1910 IPEWTSSTTPK
+1910 VEWTSSTTPK
-1921 KISYSAL
+1921 KISYAEL
-1928 ETGVNYVLKETS
+1928 ETDVTYILKETS

-1949 DITFRINAD
+1949 DIKFEIKAD
-1958 GTITIDT
+1958 GTISIT
-1965 GNSDANASV
+1965 NSAANASV

-2082 IQVSTSGSGLAGT
+2082 MQVSTSGSGSAGT
-2095 TATLTMTDKKMPEG
+2095 TATLTMKDKKMPEG

-2123 SGASL
+2123 SDATL
-2128 AIYKKN
+2128 AIYKET
-2134 DYDGNQASATPEV
+2134 DDITTASPVV
-2147 SEFTSGTTPHAIK
+2147 SFESGTTPKAIK
-2160 VTPSE
+2160 VDDTGNAAE
-2165 PNTLHPNVEYVLVE
+2165 TLKAGEKYKLVE
-2179 KSAPDGYIIAKPIT
+2179 LTAPNGYLIAKEIT
-2193 FTIKDVGTTSGTTQ
+2193 FIVTKNASMTPAQ

-2256 GAVADESKLVEEF
+2256 GAVADEAKLVEEF

-2277 TVEFTKLKAGQEY
+2277 TVEFTKLKAERDY
-2290 LLVETAAPNGFLKSR
+2290 LLVETVAPNGFLKSG
-2305 DIKFTIE
+2305 DIRFTIG
-2312 ADGTITK
+2312 ADGTIDK

-2342 DDEEAVTLSKIDS
+2342 DDEEAVTISKIDA
-2355 GTKGNLAGAT
+2355 GTSQGLAGAKL
-2365 VKLESVVYGS
+2365 KLESVVYGS
-2375 YDVSGYDR
+2375 YGLPGYDQ
-2383 NFTPQTFTTTN
+2383 NFTPQTFTTTS

-2402 LFHTGCVYQLSE
+2402 LFHKGCVYQLSE

-2424 KNVVFLYTDD
+2424 KDVVFLYTDD

-2443 NTGRDRTV
+2443 NTVADRTV
-2451 YMFDEPIELS
+2451 YMFDQPVDLTI
-2461 VHKKNSVTNGYV
+2461 HKKNSVTDSYV
-2473 KDAKLQILDDA
+2473 TGAKLRIVDEA
-2484 GIVVTSWTTG
+2484 GTVVTSWTTG

-2536 SDGTI
+2536 LDGKI
-2541 YIADANGNYTQAVT
+2541 YIADANGNYTQEVT
-2555 EITMHDEP
+2555 EIMMYDEP

-2575 VVAGATLTI
+2575 EVAGATLTI
-2584 TKKDDTAFTP
+2584 TKKDDTTFTP

-2631 KPVSFTI
+2631 KSVSFII
-2638 GADGTVKVD
+2638 GADGTVKAD
-2647 GKVVANHTIG
+2647 GKIVANHTIY

-2681 QIAIQDAAGDVVYT
+2681 QIAIQDTAGNVVYT

-2712 PAKEGVLANYT
+2712 PAQEGVLANYT
-2723 FVELSAPFGYEKAD
+2723 FVELSAPFGYEKAE

-2846 AEAIVFK
+2846 AKAIVFK

-2876 IVMKDL
+2876 IVMRDL
-2882 PSTSVVTTETTT
+2882 PSTSVVTTETT

-2931 GVVKKKRNDK
+2931 GVVKKKRSDK

>member
-30 TPIAEGGETETTV
+30 TPIAEGGETEATVTT
-43 EMAAEGGETEAT
+43 ETEAM
-55 VETVAEEAQTTEEE
+55 TESLPDA
-69 TSETE
+69 SETD
-74 TTTEEEYPA
+74 A
-83 QNIDVSTEPET
+83 ASV
-94 ETTEA
+94 
-99 EATENTEEIQQPLT
+99 QPLT

-140 VLKGVYKDQDGVS
+140 TLKGIYKDKDGVS

-183 NVIDGSAKY
+183 NSIDGSAKY

-224 RDGTLT
+224 KDGTLT

-254 SSELSEGDKK
+254 SSDLSEGDKK

-282 TKPNSNDPSKVYS
+282 TKPNSSDPSKVYS

-309 DGKKVIRWTIS
+309 EGKKVIRWTIS

-339 GLTYAENVTYEGL
+339 GLTYQGNVTYDGL
-352 LEGGGTITPKLD
+352 LEGGTITPKLD

-385 DTEITPDYGAPITN
+385 DTEITPDYGATITN
-399 ETSITKENTS
+399 KTSITKENTS

-437 SGVNEGGVITWTV
+437 SGVNNGGVITWTV

-459 ANSTYTDTIG
+459 AGSTYTDTLGI
-469 AGQKLRPDSF
+469 GQKLRPDSF
-479 KFTSPAGTDSSI
+479 TFTSPAGTNPNI
-491 VTDKNDNGFKINFG
+491 VTDKNDNSFKINFG
-505 SSENK
+505 TSENK
-510 GYYEFTYQTEQTDWA
+510 NYYEFTYQTEQTDWA
-525 ASSLTNN
+525 ASSLTNK
-532 GTLNGGKFSNYTT
+532 GTMNGGKFNNYTT
-545 GNVSVKGVSMITKE
+545 GDVSVKGVSMITKE
-559 STGYDSILHTLT
+559 SIGYDSILHTLT

-601 SGETKY
+601 SGETQY
-607 DTMDWVSV
+607 DTMELVSV
-615 TRDDTKEVLNVAPEL
+615 TDDTGKKLTVTDNG
-630 NGFTYTFTNGALDGR
+630 NGFTYTFADGALNNKS
-645 AITLTVVT
+645 ITLTVVT

-658 CIEAFNGQWMSVK
+658 CIEAFDGQWRSVK
-671 NKVEMTSGKNPTTPA
+671 NKVEMTSGKNPSTPA
-686 KAEAERNIEIKK
+686 TAEAERNIEIKK

-737 GNQKYIAGSS
+737 SNQKYIAGSS
-747 NIATDEWR
+747 KIATDEWR

-779 FDASDALFDSGYF
+779 FDASDALYDSGYF

-807 VSESNTESTYN
+807 VGESNTESTYD
-818 NTAKAEIDFDGDV
+818 NTAKAKIDFDGDV

-860 YIDWSITINK
+860 YIDWAITINK
-870 PGYDLSTAVNPRIVD
+870 PGYDLSAAVNPRIVD

-901 VNGVETEVPGSE
+901 ANGVETEVPGSE

-1004 ADDSS
+1004 ADNSS

-1059 GYDLPSETERVK
+1059 GYDLPNATERVT
-1071 TIPMSAFK
+1071 TIPMSDFK

-1088 TMEVEIKNKKTASQT
+1088 TMEVVIKNKKTTSQT
-1103 VTGKI
+1103 VTGSI
-1108 ELTKVDAADDTP
+1108 VLTKVDAADDTP

-1138 GLTRTTDTDGKVEFA
+1138 GLTRTTDAYGQVEFA
-1153 SLNVG
+1153 SLEAG
-1158 TAGAPKV
+1158 TAAAPKV

-1179 DAMKQVVIK
+1179 DATKQVVIK
-1188 ASIDDIGV
+1188 ASIVENGA

-1209 VADTPAN
+1209 VADTPVN

-1228 ELQITKVDAASAT
+1228 ELQIAKVDAASAT
-1241 TLLPGAAFGLYKDA
+1241 TLVQGAVFGLYKDA
-1255 QCTDLVGKATTD
+1255 QCTDLVGTKTTD
-1267 VDGKAEF
+1267 ADGKAAF
-1274 TGLELGKTYYY
+1274 TGLEPGRTYYY
-1285 REEKAPTGY
+1285 REETAPTGY
-1294 VLDSSIKDVTI
+1294 VLDSTVKSITI
-1305 GNGTE
+1305 GTGTE
-1310 TAIETKKITVEDEK
+1310 TAVVIKEVTVENTK

-1329 RVKKVDDGVPANPIK
+1329 RVKKVDDSVPANPIAD
-1344 GIKFKLKDSSSV
+1344 IQFKLKDSSSV

-1380 PYGSYTLEEVS
+1380 PYGSYTLEEVA
-1391 GSVPTKYTPSAG
+1391 GSVPAKYTPSTE
-1403 ITVKIDSNTTK
+1403 ISVKIDSNIAK
-1414 AVTVVNAVKRFKLQV
+1414 DVTVVNAVKNFKLQV
-1429 VKVDKTDTAKKLAGA
+1429 VKVDKDNTTKKLSGA
-1444 TFTLYSKDGVRLA
+1444 TFTLYSSTGVKLA

-1484 PDGYNATGSISFSA
+1484 PDGYNSIGSIAFSA
-1498 DKFTT
+1498 DKFSVV
-1503 MPGQSGTDWNSVWE
+1503 QSGTDWSSAWDSS
-1517 AGTNTF
+1517 TNTF
-1523 TITVQDTKQNG
+1523 TITVKDTKQKG
-1534 KIVLTKNGKNG
+1534 RIVLKKTETNGTTP
-1545 VVLPGAEFTLYKDGL
+1545 LAGAEFTLYKNGL
-1560 EVTKVISDASGK
+1560 EVATATSIADGSVT
-1572 VEFTGLAYGT
+1572 FTGLAYGT
-1582 YTVQETKAPSV
+1582 YTVQETQAPTGTV
-1593 TAYIMDPT
+1593 KRYIMDPT
-1601 IYTIEV
+1601 VYTVEV
-1607 VSDTKNKV
+1607 VSDTQNKITAPDTLTNV
-1615 ISPASVSN
+1615 
-1623 NGQLVSSL
+1623 GQLIDSTN
-1631 DSLVTV
+1631 SLVTV

-1653 LKQGKDGVTSD
+1653 LKKAKNGVTSAKI
-1664 VHALDGAT
+1664 ALSGAS
-1672 FGFYEIK
+1672 FGFYEQ
-1679 TGGTEKLLATATSDS
+1679 TSSGTEKLLATATSDNY
-1694 TGMVY
+1694 GMVY
-1699 FRRVNIEQSAADSK
+1699 FRQISIESCASDSAF
-1713 YVVRELHAPVGY
+1713 VVRELHAPTGY
-1725 KKSDQVYVLGNTKTD
+1725 KKSDINYVLGSTKKDLTD
-1740 LNAYADV
+1740 YADV
-1747 QSGGSTGKADN
+1747 PSSGGSGKSD
-1758 EILWMIDKS
+1758 EQILWMLDKS
-1767 AESTAPVEATV
+1767 INQTAPSKATV
-1778 INEQVLGSVYV
+1778 VNEQILGRVYV
-1789 KKVSSYDQTAL
+1789 QKTSSYDNTAL
-1800 AGAEFTLYKED
+1800 AGAEFTLYEEN
-1811 GATLVSG
+1811 GTTRVN
-1818 AGITNPQTTDATG
+1818 GIGIINPQTTDENG
-1831 GVTFTNLPLGKYV
+1831 GVTFKNLPLGKYV
-1844 VKETKA
+1844 VRETKA

-1865 SDETLQNLTFKDD
+1865 SDDTLQSCTFRDN
-1878 RIDLSISKLA
+1878 RIDLSVSKLA
-1888 VGGSTELQGAKLKIT
+1888 VDGSAELPGAKLAIT
-1903 KTDGTEV
+1903 KTDGTTV
-1910 IPEWTSSTTPK
+1910 VEWTSSTTPK
-1921 KISYSAL
+1921 KISYAEL
-1928 ETGVNYVLKETS
+1928 ETGETYILKETS

-1949 DITFRINAD
+1949 DIRFKIKAD
-1958 GTITIDT
+1958 GTISIT
-1965 GNSDANASV
+1965 NPAANASV

-1988 SVEKVDASN
+1988 SVEKVDETT
-1997 SNAPLQ
+1997 NAHLL
-2003 NAILAVIDGSNNKEL
+2003 NAILAVIDAESGKEL

-2026 AHALDMSKITVP
+2026 VHALDMSKITVP
-2038 ADNTKKDYILR
+2038 AAENTKRDYILR

-2063 IFAVDKSG
+2063 IFAVDRAG
-2071 VVYTKDAAGNY
+2071 TVYKKDATGY
-2082 IQVSTSGSGLAGT
+2082 TTLAVVGT
-2095 TATLTMTDKKMPEG
+2095 MATLTMRDKQKPEG

-2114 KLTPAGNTL
+2114 KLTPTGNAL
-2123 SGASL
+2123 SGATL
-2128 AIYKKN
+2128 AIYKET
-2134 DYDGNQASATPEV
+2134 DDITTATPVV
-2147 SEFTSGTTPHAIK
+2147 SSFESGTTPKAIK
-2160 VTPSE
+2160 VDDTGNVAE
-2165 PNTLHPNVEYVLVE
+2165 TLKAGEKYKLVE
-2179 KSAPDGYIIAKPIT
+2179 TSAPAGYLVAKEIT
-2193 FTIKDVGTTSGTTQ
+2193 FTVTKNASAQ
-2207 YRITTISDT
+2207 YRITTISNP
-2216 NSLNSDKVTIMM
+2216 NSLNGDRVTIMM

-2237 KKETSSGDLLAGA
+2237 KKETSAGDLLAGA
-2250 TLKLYE
+2250 TLELYE
-2256 GAVADESKLVEEF
+2256 RNTDGSKGNKIDSFE
-2269 TTNRTNMH
+2269 TNRTNMH
-2277 TVEFTKLKAGQEY
+2277 TVEFTKLQAGQEY
-2290 LLVETAAPNGFLKSR
+2290 LLVETAAPNGFLKSG
-2305 DIKFTIE
+2305 DIKFTIK

-2375 YDVSGYDR
+2375 YGVRGYDR

-2402 LFHTGCVYQLSE
+2402 LFHTGCVYALSE
-2414 ITAPTGYGYA
+2414 VTAPQGYGYA

-2494 NDAKAVGGKLTA
+2494 TDAKEVGGKLTA
-2506 PATGRKKYT
+2506 PVAGRKRYILRET
-2515 LQEIEAPKGYTKAN
+2515 EAPKGYTKAN

-2541 YIADANGNYTQAVT
+2541 YIADANGDYTQAVT

-2563 QLQVIKQNPDGD
+2563 QLQIIKQNPDGEA
-2575 VVAGATLTI
+2575 VAGATLTI

-2631 KPVSFTI
+2631 KSVSFTI
-2638 GADGTVKVD
+2638 GADGTVKAD

-2666 FEKQDADSKRTIAGA
+2666 FEKQDADSKHTIAGA
-2681 QIAIQDAAGDVVYT
+2681 QIAIQNAAGDVIYT
-2695 FTTTESAVAIPK
+2695 FTTTERAVTIPK
-2707 EVLRA
+2707 EVLQA

-2723 FVELSAPFGYEKAD
+2723 FVELSAPFGYEKAE

-2774 APDYLHISK
+2774 AQDYLHISK

-2806 IVSWESSKK
+2806 IISWESSKK

-2894 TTTTTTSSNTSK
+2894 TTTTTTTSSNTSK

>member
-43 EMAAEGGETEAT
+43 ETAAEGGETEAT
-55 VETVAEEAQTTEEE
+55 VETAAEEAQTTEEE

-140 VLKGVYKDQDGVS
+140 TLKGVYKDKDGVS

-309 DGKKVIRWTIS
+309 EGKKVIRWTIS

-339 GLTYAENVTYEGL
+339 GLTYQGNVTYDGL
-352 LEGGGTITPKLD
+352 LAGGTITPKLD

-385 DTEITPDYGAPITN
+385 DTEISPDYGLQIDNNSA
-399 ETSITKENTS
+399 ITKENTS

-459 ANSTYTDTIG
+459 AGSTYTDTIG
-469 AGQKLRPDSF
+469 TGQKLRPDSF
-479 KFTSPAGTDSSI
+479 TFTSPAGTNPNI
-491 VTDKNDNGFKINFG
+491 VTDKNDNSFKINFG
-505 SSENK
+505 TSENTH
-510 GYYEFTYQTEQTDWA
+510 YYEFTYQTEQTDWA
-525 ASSLTNN
+525 ASSLTNK
-532 GTLNGGKFSNYTT
+532 GTLDGGKFNNYTT
-545 GNVSVKGVSMITKE
+545 GDVSVKGVSMITKE
-559 STGYDSILHTLT
+559 SIGYDSILHTLT

-607 DTMDWVSV
+607 DTMDLVSV
-615 TRDDTKEVLNVAPEL
+615 TDDTGKKISVNETG
-630 NGFTYTFTNGALDGR
+630 NGFTYTFANGALDNR
-645 AITLTVVT
+645 SITLTVVT
-653 KLKDE
+653 KLKDD
-658 CIEAFNGQWMSVK
+658 CVEAFDGQWMSVK
-671 NKVEMTSGKNPTTPA
+671 NKVEMTSGKNLTTPA
-686 KAEAERNIEIKK
+686 TAEAERNIEIKK

-722 SEMKKNKILITDTIG
+722 SEMKKNKIVITDTIG

-747 NIATDEWR
+747 KIATDEWR

-807 VSESNTESTYN
+807 VGESNTESTYN

-870 PGYDLSTAVNPRIVD
+870 PGYNLSAAVNPRIVD

-1059 GYDLPSETERVK
+1059 GYDLPSETERVT

-1153 SLNVG
+1153 SLNAG
-1158 TAGAPKV
+1158 TAGASKV

-1344 GIKFKLKDSSSV
+1344 GIQFKLKNGSSV

-1380 PYGSYTLEEVS
+1380 PYGSYTLEEVA
-1391 GSVPTKYTPSAG
+1391 GSVPAKYTSSTE
-1403 ITVKIDSNTTK
+1403 ISVKIDSNIAK
-1414 AVTVVNAVKRFKLQV
+1414 DVTVVNAVKKFKLQV
-1429 VKVDKTDTAKKLAGA
+1429 VKVDKDNATKKLSGA
-1444 TFTLYSKDGVRLA
+1444 IFTLYSSAGVKLA

-1484 PDGYNATGSISFSA
+1484 PDGYNSIGSIAFSA
-1498 DKFTT
+1498 DKFSVA
-1503 MPGQSGTDWNSVWE
+1503 QSGTDWSSAWDE
-1517 AGTNTF
+1517 ASRTF
-1523 TITVQDTKQNG
+1523 KITVQDTKQNG
-1534 KIVLTKNGKNG
+1534 QIVLTKTGKDG
-1545 VVLPGAEFTLYKDGL
+1545 VTVLEGAEFTLYKDGL
-1560 EVTKVISDASGK
+1560 KVAKATSDTYGK
-1572 VEFTGLAYGT
+1572 VAFTGLAYGT
-1582 YTVQETKAPSV
+1582 YTVQETKAPTV
-1593 TAYIMDPT
+1593 AGKTYIMDPT
-1601 IYTIEV
+1601 VYTVEV
-1607 VSDTKNKV
+1607 VNDTLNKIKAPNTLTNV
-1615 ISPASVSN
+1615 
-1623 NGQLVSSL
+1623 GQSINSTN
-1631 DSLVTV
+1631 SLVTV

-1653 LKQGKDGVTSD
+1653 LKQAKDGVTSAKT
-1664 VHALDGAT
+1664 ALSGAS
-1672 FGFYEIK
+1672 FGFYEQ
-1679 TGGTEKLLATATSDS
+1679 TSSGTEKLLATATSGND
-1694 TGMVY
+1694 GMVY
-1699 FRRVNIEQSAADSK
+1699 FRQISIENCASNSAF
-1713 YVVRELHAPVGY
+1713 VVRELHAPTGY
-1725 KKSDQVYVLGNTKTD
+1725 KKSDIDYVLGSTKQD
-1740 LNAYADV
+1740 LTYYADV
-1747 QSGGSTGKADN
+1747 PSSGGSGKSD
-1758 EILWMIDKS
+1758 EQILWMLDKS
-1767 AESTAPVEATV
+1767 TNQTAPSKATV
-1778 INEQVLGSVYV
+1778 VNEQILGRVYV
-1789 KKVSSYDQTAL
+1789 QKTSSYDNTAL

-1811 GATLVSG
+1811 GTTQVSG
-1818 AGITNPQTTDATG
+1818 MNITNPQATDATG
-1831 GVTFTNLPLGKYV
+1831 GVTFGNLPLGKYV

-1865 SDETLQNLTFKDD
+1865 SDDTLQSCTFRDN
-1878 RIDLSISKLA
+1878 RIDLSVSKLA
-1888 VGGSTELQGAKLKIT
+1888 VGGSAELPGAKLAIT
-1903 KTDGTEV
+1903 KTDGTTV
-1910 IPEWTSSTTPK
+1910 VEWTSSTTPK
-1921 KISYSAL
+1921 KISYAEL
-1928 ETGVNYVLKETS
+1928 ETGVTYILKETS

-1949 DITFRINAD
+1949 DIQFEIKAD
-1958 GTITIDT
+1958 GTISIT
-1965 GNSDANASV
+1965 NSAANASV

-1988 SVEKVDASN
+1988 SVEKVDETTSAHLS
-1997 SNAPLQ
+1997 
-2003 NAILAVIDGSNNKEL
+2003 NAILAVIDAESGKEL

-2026 AHALDMSKITVP
+2026 VHALDMSKITVP
-2038 ADNTKKDYILR
+2038 VDNTKKEYKLR

-2063 IFAVDKSG
+2063 IFAVDRAG
-2071 VVYTKDAAGNY
+2071 TVYKKDATGY
-2082 IQVSTSGSGLAGT
+2082 TTLAVVGT

-2123 SGASL
+2123 SGAKL
-2128 AIYKKN
+2128 AIYKN
-2134 DYDGNQASATPEV
+2134 TDDITTATPIL
-2147 SEFTSGTTPHAIK
+2147 SFTSGTTPKAVK
-2160 VTPSE
+2160 VDDAGTAPE
-2165 PNTLHPNVEYVLVE
+2165 TLKAGEKYKLVE
-2179 KSAPDGYIIAKPIT
+2179 LTAPNGYLIAKEIT
-2193 FTIKDVGTTSGTTQ
+2193 FTVTKNASAQ
-2207 YRITTISDT
+2207 YRITTISDS
-2216 NSLNSDKVTIMM
+2216 NSLNGDQVTIMM

-2250 TLKLYE
+2250 TLELYIRNTD
-2256 GAVADESKLVEEF
+2256 GSKGSKIDSF

-2277 TVEFTKLKAGQEY
+2277 TVEFTKLEAGKEY
-2290 LLVETAAPNGFLKSR
+2290 LLVETAAPNGFLKSG
-2305 DIKFTIE
+2305 DIKFTIG

-2342 DDEEAVTLSKIDS
+2342 DDEEAVTISKIDA
-2355 GTKGNLAGAT
+2355 GTNQGLAG
-2365 VKLESVVYGS
+2365 VKLKLESVVYGS
-2375 YDVSGYDR
+2375 YGLPGYDP

-2402 LFHTGCVYQLSE
+2402 LFHTGCVYALSE
-2414 ITAPTGYGYA
+2414 VTAPQGYGYA

-2494 NDAKAVGGKLTA
+2494 TDAKAVGGKLTA
-2506 PATGRKKYT
+2506 PVAGRKRYILRET
-2515 LQEIEAPKGYTKAN
+2515 EAPKGYTKAK

-2541 YIADANGNYTQAVT
+2541 YIADANGNYTQQVT
-2555 EITMHDEP
+2555 EITMYDEP

-2575 VVAGATLTI
+2575 EVAGATLTI
-2584 TKKDDTAFTP
+2584 TKKDDTTFTP

-2638 GADGTVKVD
+2638 RADGTVKAD

-2681 QIAIQDAAGDVVYT
+2681 QIAIQNAAGNVIYT
-2695 FTTTESAVAIPK
+2695 FTTTESAIAIPK
-2707 EVLRA
+2707 EVLQA

-2723 FVELSAPFGYEKAD
+2723 FVELSAPFGYEKAE

-2783 VDATNSEEIDG
+2783 VDATNSEEIGG

>member
-43 EMAAEGGETEAT
+43 ETAAEGGETEAT
-55 VETVAEEAQTTEEE
+55 IETAAEEAQTTEEE

-140 VLKGVYKDQDGVS
+140 TLKGVYKDKDGVS

-309 DGKKVIRWTIS
+309 EGKKVIRWTIS

-334 DVLPE
+334 DMLPE
-339 GLTYAENVTYEGL
+339 GLTYVGNVKYDGL

-385 DTEITPDYGAPITN
+385 DTEITPDYGATITN

-437 SGVNEGGVITWTV
+437 SGVNNGGVITWTV

-459 ANSTYTDTIG
+459 AGSTYTDTIG
-469 AGQKLRPDSF
+469 AGQELISDSF
-479 KFTSPAGTDSSI
+479 TFTSPADANASTIISS
-491 VTDKNDNGFKINFG
+491 KSQNGFTINFG
-505 SSENK
+505 SDSNT
-510 GYYEFTYQTEQTDWA
+510 GYYEFTYQTQQTDWA
-525 ASSLTNN
+525 ASSLSNT
-532 GTLNGGKFSNYTT
+532 GTLDGGKFSNYTT
-545 GNVSVKGVSMITKE
+545 GPVTVNGVSMITKQ
-559 STGYDSILHTLT
+559 STGYDNILHTLT
-571 WKITV
+571 WKIVV
-576 NPEMYDAMGTV
+576 NPEAYGDMGEV
-587 KITDSFPQLSKWTS
+587 MITDSFPQLSKWMS

-607 DTMDWVSV
+607 DTMDLVSV
-615 TRDDTKEVLNVAPEL
+615 TDDTGKKISVNETG
-630 NGFTYTFTNGALDGR
+630 NGFTYTFANGALDNKS
-645 AITLTVVT
+645 ITLTVVT
-653 KLKDE
+653 KLKDD
-658 CIEAFNGQWMSVK
+658 CVEAFDGQWMSVK
-671 NKVEMTSGKNPTTPA
+671 NKVEMTSGKNTTPA
-686 KAEAERNIEIKK
+686 TAEAERNIEIKK

-722 SEMKKNKILITDTIG
+722 SEMKKNKIVITDTIG

-747 NIATDEWR
+747 KIATDEWR

-807 VSESNTESTYN
+807 VGESNTESTYN

-870 PGYDLSTAVNPRIVD
+870 PGYNLSAAVNPRIVD

-1052 HETVAPD
+1052 RETVAPD
-1059 GYDLPSETERVK
+1059 GYDLPSETERVT

-1138 GLTRTTDTDGKVEFA
+1138 GLTRTTDAYGQVEFA
-1153 SLNVG
+1153 SLEAG
-1158 TAGAPKV
+1158 TAAAPKV

-1356 YVQKN
+1356 YVKKDSS
-1361 GTDYTVTTDENG
+1361 DYVVVTDEDG
-1373 EAIFENL
+1373 EATFENL
-1380 PYGSYTLEEVS
+1380 SYGSYTLEEVS
-1391 GSVPTKYTPSAG
+1391 GSVPSKYTPSPG
-1403 ITVKIDSNTTK
+1403 ISVEINSNTTK
-1414 AVTVVNAVKRFKLQV
+1414 AVTVVNSVKRFKLQV

-1503 MPGQSGTDWNSVWE
+1503 TPGQSGTDWNSVWE
-1517 AGTNTF
+1517 AGTNIF

-1534 KIVLTKNGKNG
+1534 QIVLTKNDKNG

-1560 EVTKVISDASGK
+1560 EVTKVNSDASGK

-1593 TAYIMDPT
+1593 TGKTYIMDPT

-1623 NGQLVSSL
+1623 NGQLVSSSN
-1631 DSLVTV
+1631 SLVTV

-1653 LKQGKDGVTSD
+1653 LKQRRDGVTSA

-1679 TGGTEKLLATATSDS
+1679 TGGTEKLLATATSGND
-1694 TGMVY
+1694 GVVY
-1699 FRRVNIEQSAADSK
+1699 FRQINIESCASDSTF
-1713 YVVRELHAPVGY
+1713 VVRELHAPAGY
-1725 KKSDQVYVLGNTKTD
+1725 KKSDIDYVLGSMKLDLTD
-1740 LNAYADV
+1740 YADV
-1747 QSGGSTGKADN
+1747 PSSGSSGKSD
-1758 EILWMIDKS
+1758 EQILWMLEKS
-1767 AESTAPVEATV
+1767 INQNAPSKATV
-1778 INEQVLGSVYV
+1778 VNEQILGRVYV
-1789 KKVSSYDQTAL
+1789 KKTSSYDNTAL

-1811 GATLVSG
+1811 GTTQVSG
-1818 AGITNPQTTDATG
+1818 MNITNPQTTDTTG
-1831 GVTFTNLPLGKYV
+1831 GVTFKNLPLGKYV

-1888 VGGSTELQGAKLKIT
+1888 VGGSVELQGAKFKIT

-1949 DITFRINAD
+1949 DIQFEIKAD
-1958 GTITIDT
+1958 GTISIT
-1965 GNSDANASV
+1965 NPAVNASV
-1974 SGQTLVMRDAPIAI
+1974 AAQTLVMRDAPIAI
-1988 SVEKVDASN
+1988 SVAKVDE
-1997 SNAPLQ
+1997 SNASLS
-2003 NAILAVIDGSNNKEL
+2003 NAILAVIDAASGKEL

-2063 IFAVDKSG
+2063 IFAVDRAG
-2071 VVYTKDAAGNY
+2071 TVYTKGTAGNY
-2082 IQVSTSGSGLAGT
+2082 IPVSAVGTVGT
-2095 TATLTMTDKKMPEG
+2095 TATLTMTDKKKPEG

-2114 KLTPAGNTL
+2114 KLTPTGNAL
-2123 SGASL
+2123 SGATFK
-2128 AIYKKN
+2128 IYKET
-2134 DYDGNQASATPEV
+2134 DDITTASPVVSFESGMTPK
-2147 SEFTSGTTPHAIK
+2147 AIK
-2160 VTPSE
+2160 VDDTGNAAE
-2165 PNTLHPNVEYVLVE
+2165 TLKAGEKYKLVE
-2179 KSAPDGYIIAKPIT
+2179 TSAPAGYLVAKEIT
-2193 FTIKDVGTTSGTTQ
+2193 FTVTKNASAQ
-2207 YRITTISDT
+2207 YRITTISDS
-2216 NSLNSDKVTIMM
+2216 NSLNGDQVTIMV

-2256 GAVADESKLVEEF
+2256 GTVADEAKLVEEF

-2277 TVEFTKLKAGQEY
+2277 TVEFTKLKAGQNY
-2290 LLVETAAPNGFLKSR
+2290 LLVETAAPNGFLKSG
-2305 DIKFTIE
+2305 DIKFTIG

-2355 GTKGNLAGAT
+2355 GTNGNLAGAT

-2402 LFHTGCVYQLSE
+2402 LFHTGCVYALSE
-2414 ITAPTGYGYA
+2414 VTAPQGYGYA

-2494 NDAKAVGGKLTA
+2494 TDAKAVGGKLTA
-2506 PATGRKKYT
+2506 PVAGRKRYILRET
-2515 LQEIEAPKGYTKAN
+2515 EAPKGYTKAN

-2541 YIADANGNYTQAVT
+2541 YIADANGNYTQEVT

-2575 VVAGATLTI
+2575 AVAGATLTI

-2638 GADGTVKVD
+2638 GADGTVKAD

-2666 FEKQDADSKRTIAGA
+2666 FEKQDADSKRAIAGA

-2723 FVELSAPFGYEKAD
+2723 FVELSAPFGYEKAE
-2737 PVAFAIDS
+2737 PVSFAIDS

-2815 DGAKKLSISEYF
+2815 DGAKKLGIGEYF

-2846 AEAIVFK
+2846 AQPIVFK
-2853 IGTDN
+2853 IDTDN

-2865 GGAFAAVTDQT
+2865 SGAFTAVTDRT

-2882 PSTSVVTTETTT
+2882 PSTSVVTTETT

>member
-1 MNKQKTRKKVVAFLL
+1 MNKQKNRKKVVAFLL

-43 EMAAEGGETEAT
+43 ETAAEGGETEAT
-55 VETVAEEAQTTEEE
+55 VETAAEEAQTTEEE

-74 TTTEEEYPA
+74 TTTEEAYPA
-83 QNIDVSTEPET
+83 QNIGVSTEPET

-140 VLKGVYKDQDGVS
+140 ILKGVYKDKDGVS
-153 HVIEFTQ
+153 HVVEFTQ

-183 NVIDGSAKY
+183 NSIDGSAKY

-198 TVRVDVEKKHEL
+198 TVRVDVEKTHEL

-224 RDGTLT
+224 KDGTLT
-230 FQFYEDAVQNNN
+230 FQFYEKVVQNNN

-264 GDLVFP
+264 GNLVFP

-282 TKPNSNDPSKVYS
+282 TKPNSSDPSKVYS

-309 DGKKVIRWTIS
+309 EGKKVIRWTIS

-334 DVLPE
+334 DMLPE
-339 GLTYAENVTYEGL
+339 GLTYQGNVTYDGL
-352 LEGGGTITPKLD
+352 LAGGTITPKLD

-385 DTEITPDYGAPITN
+385 DTEITPDYGATITN
-399 ETSITKENTS
+399 KTSITKENTS

-469 AGQKLRPDSF
+469 AGQKLKQNSF

-545 GNVSVKGVSMITKE
+545 GDVSVKGVSMITKE

-576 NPEMYDAMGTV
+576 NPEKHDAMGEVT
-587 KITDSFPQLSKWTS
+587 ITDTFPALINWVNGS
-601 SGETKY
+601 SVSV
-607 DTMDWVSV
+607 DTMNLVSV
-615 TRDDTKEVLNVAPEL
+615 TDDTGKKLSVNETGNR
-630 NGFTYTFTNGALDGR
+630 FSYTFEDGALDKK

-658 CIEAFNGQWMSVK
+658 CIEAFNGQWKSVNNMVK
-671 NKVEMTSGKNPTTPA
+671 MTSGKNLTTPA
-686 KAEAERNIEIKK
+686 TAEAERNIEIKK

-711 GTIMWQIRVNA
+711 GTILWTIKVNA
-722 SEMKKNKILITDTIG
+722 SDIKKNKVLITDTLSE
-737 GNQKYIAGSS
+737 NQEYIAGSS
-747 NIATDEWR
+747 KIAKDEWR
-755 LDQDNGVYAREPQVS
+755 FDQDNEVYAREPQIS
-770 ADGKTLTYT
+770 SDGTKQVLTYT
-779 FDASDALFDSGYF
+779 FDTSDALYASGYF
-792 NSQFYIRYYTKADVT
+792 NTQYYIRYYTKAKIQA
-807 VSESNTESTYN
+807 NESTTDKTYE
-818 NTAKAEIDFDGDV
+818 NTAKAAIDFDGDI
-831 HLKDEKTASVT
+831 HLEDEKTAKVI

-855 SENQN
+855 SGNRN

-870 PGYDLSTAVNPRIVD
+870 PGYDLSAAVNPRIVD

-1108 ELTKVDAADDTP
+1108 ELTKVDVADAAP
-1120 LAGAQFTLYT
+1120 LQGAQFTLYT

-1138 GLTRTTDTDGKVEFA
+1138 GLTRKTDADGKVEFGA
-1153 SLNVG
+1153 LEAG
-1158 TAGAPKV
+1158 TAGAPKK
-1165 YYVVETKSPDGYLY
+1165 YYVVETMSPDGYLY
-1179 DAMKQVVIK
+1179 DAAKQVVIK
-1188 ASIDDIGV
+1188 ASIDENGD

-1209 VADTPAN
+1209 VADTLAN

-1228 ELQITKVDAASAT
+1228 KLQITKVDAASAT
-1241 TLLPGAAFGLYKDA
+1241 TLLQGAAFGLYKDA
-1255 QCTDLVGKATTD
+1255 QCTDLVGTKTTGT
-1267 VDGKAEF
+1267 DGKATF
-1274 TGLELGKTYYY
+1274 TDLELGRTYYY
-1285 REEKAPTGY
+1285 REETAPTGY
-1294 VLDSSIKDVTI
+1294 VLDSTVRSITI
-1305 GNGTE
+1305 GTGTE
-1310 TAIETKKITVEDEK
+1310 TAVVTKEVTVENTK

-1329 RVKKVDDGVPANPIK
+1329 RVKKVDDSVPANPIA
-1344 GIKFKLKDSSSV
+1344 GIQFKLKDGTG
-1356 YVQKN
+1356 YVKKD
-1361 GTDYTVTTDENG
+1361 GADYTVTTAENG

-1380 PYGSYTLEEVS
+1380 PYGSYTLEEVA
-1391 GSVPTKYTPSAG
+1391 GSVPAKYTPSTG
-1403 ITVKIDSNTTK
+1403 ISVKIDSNIAK
-1414 AVTVVNAVKRFKLQV
+1414 DVTVVNAVKKFKLQV
-1429 VKVDKTDTAKKLAGA
+1429 VKVDKDNATKKLSGA
-1444 TFTLYSKDGVRLA
+1444 IFTLYSSAGVKLA

-1503 MPGQSGTDWNSVWE
+1503 TPGQSGTDWNSVWE

-1534 KIVLTKNGKNG
+1534 QIVLTKNDTNG

-1560 EVTKVISDASGK
+1560 KVTKVISDASGK

-1593 TAYIMDPT
+1593 TVTGKTYIMDPT

-1623 NGQLVSSL
+1623 NGQLVSSSN
-1631 DSLVTV
+1631 SLVTV

-1653 LKQGKDGVTSD
+1653 LKHGRDGVTSA

-1679 TGGTEKLLATATSDS
+1679 TGGTEKLLATATSGNG
-1694 TGMVY
+1694 GMVY
-1699 FRRVNIEQSAADSK
+1699 FRQINIESCASDSTF
-1713 YVVRELHAPVGY
+1713 VVRELHAPAGY
-1725 KKSDQVYVLGNTKTD
+1725 KKSDIDYVLGRTKQD
-1740 LNAYADV
+1740 LRDYADV
-1747 QSGGSTGKADN
+1747 PSSGGSGKSD
-1758 EILWMIDKS
+1758 EQILWMLEKS
-1767 AESTAPVEATV
+1767 INQTAPSKATV
-1778 INEQVLGSVYV
+1778 VNEQILGRVYV
-1789 KKVSSYDQTAL
+1789 KKTSSYDNTAL

-1811 GATLVSG
+1811 GTTQVSG
-1818 AGITNPQTTDATG
+1818 MNIANPQTTDATG
-1831 GVTFTNLPLGKYV
+1831 GVTFGNLPLGKYV

-1865 SDETLQNLTFKDD
+1865 SDDTLQNLTFKDD

-1888 VGGSTELQGAKLKIT
+1888 VGGSVELQGAKFKIT

-1928 ETGVNYVLKETS
+1928 ETGVDYVLKETS

-2269 TTNRTNMH
+2269 PTNRTNMH
-2277 TVEFTKLKAGQEY
+2277 TVEFTKLKAGQDY
-2290 LLVETAAPNGFLKSR
+2290 LLVETVAPNGFLKSG
-2305 DIKFTIE
+2305 DIMFTIG
-2312 ADGTITK
+2312 ADGTIDK

-2342 DDEEAVTLSKIDS
+2342 DDEEAVTISKIDA
-2355 GTKGNLAGAT
+2355 GTNQGLAGAKL
-2365 VKLESVVYGS
+2365 KLESVVYGS
-2375 YDVSGYDR
+2375 YGLPGYDR
-2383 NFTPQTFTTTN
+2383 NFTPQTFTTTS

-2424 KNVVFLYTDD
+2424 KDVVFLYTDD

-2443 NTGRDRTV
+2443 NTVADRTV
-2451 YMFDEPIELS
+2451 YMFDQPVDLTI
-2461 VHKKNSVTNGYV
+2461 HKKNSVTDSYV
-2473 KDAKLQILDDA
+2473 TGAKLRIVDEA
-2484 GIVVTSWTTG
+2484 GTVVTSWTTG
-2494 NDAKAVGGKLTA
+2494 TDAKAVGGKLTA
-2506 PATGRKKYT
+2506 PVAGRKRYILRET
-2515 LQEIEAPKGYTKAN
+2515 EAPKGYTKAN

-2541 YIADANGNYTQAVT
+2541 YIADANGNYTQEVT

-2575 VVAGATLTI
+2575 EVAGATLTI
-2584 TKKDDTAFTP
+2584 TKKDDTTFTP

-2638 GADGTVKVD
+2638 GADGTVKAD

-2681 QIAIQDAAGDVVYT
+2681 QIAIQNAAGDVIYT
-2695 FTTTESAVAIPK
+2695 FTTTERAVTIPK
-2707 EVLRA
+2707 EVLQA

-2723 FVELSAPFGYEKAD
+2723 FVELSAPFGYEKAE

-2745 EGNVYAKNPENGEM
+2745 DGNVYAKNPENGEM

-2783 VDATNSEEIDG
+2783 VDVTNSEEIDG

-2846 AEAIVFK
+2846 AKAIVFK

-2865 GGAFAAVTDQT
+2865 SGAFTVVTDQT

-2882 PSTSVVTTETTT
+2882 PSTSVVTTE
-2894 TTTTTTSSNTSK
+2894 TTTTTSSNTSK

>member
-30 TPIAEGGETETTV
+30 TPIAEGGETEATVTT
-43 EMAAEGGETEAT
+43 ETE
-55 VETVAEEAQTTEEE
+55 EMTESLPDA
-69 TSETE
+69 SETD
-74 TTTEEEYPA
+74 A
-83 QNIDVSTEPET
+83 VS
-94 ETTEA
+94 A
-99 EATENTEEIQQPLT
+99 QPLT

-140 VLKGVYKDQDGVS
+140 ILKGVYKDKDGVS

-183 NVIDGSAKY
+183 NSIDGSAKY

-224 RDGTLT
+224 KDGTLT

-270 AGDTSYT
+270 AGDTSYI

-339 GLTYAENVTYEGL
+339 GLTYQGNVTYDGL
-352 LEGGGTITPKLD
+352 LAGGTITPKLD

-385 DTEITPDYGAPITN
+385 DTEITPDYGSSITN
-399 ETSITKENTS
+399 SSSVTKENTS

-414 DTEDKSVTSN
+414 DGEDKSVTSTP
-424 KANVKVTPNVLSK
+424 ATVKVTPNVLSK
-437 SGVNEGGVITWTV
+437 SGVNNGGVITWTV
-450 KINADRFDL
+450 KINADRLNL
-459 ANSTYTDTIG
+459 AGSTYTDTIG
-469 AGQKLRPDSF
+469 AGQELISDSF
-479 KFTSPAGTDSSI
+479 TFTSPAGANASTIISS
-491 VTDKNDNGFKINFG
+491 KSQNGFTINFG
-505 SSENK
+505 SASDT
-510 GYYEFTYQTEQTDWA
+510 GYYEFTYQTQQTDWA
-525 ASSLTNN
+525 ASSLINK
-532 GTLNGGKFSNYTT
+532 GTLNGGNFDSYTT
-545 GNVSVKGVSMITKE
+545 GDVSVNGVSMITKQ
-559 STGYDSILHTLT
+559 STGYDNILHTLT
-571 WKITV
+571 WKIVV
-576 NPEMYDAMGTV
+576 NPEAYGDMGEVT
-587 KITDSFPQLSKWTS
+587 ITDSFPDLSKWVNGS
-601 SGETKY
+601 Q
-607 DTMDWVSV
+607 VSV
-615 TRDDTKEVLNVAPEL
+615 STMELVSVSRDDTGEKLTVTDNGK
-630 NGFTYTFTNGALDGR
+630 GFTYTFANGALDNKS
-645 AITLTVVT
+645 ITLIVVT
-653 KLKDE
+653 KLKDD
-658 CIEAFNGQWMSVK
+658 CIEAFDGQWMSVK

-686 KAEAERNIEIKK
+686 TAEAERNIEIKK

-722 SEMKKNKILITDTIG
+722 SEMRKNKILITDTIS
-737 GNQKYIAGSS
+737 NKQKYIAGSS
-747 NIATDEWR
+747 KIATDEWR

-807 VSESNTESTYN
+807 VGESNMESTYN
-818 NTAKAEIDFDGDV
+818 NTAKAEIDFEGDV

-842 GKVGGVV
+842 GRVGGVV

-860 YIDWSITINK
+860 YIDWAITINK
-870 PGYDLSTAVNPRIVD
+870 PGYDLSAAVNPRIVD

-980 KNIHFS
+980 KNIHFA

-1028 AQTDASGYAVFD
+1028 AQTDARGYAVFD

-1052 HETVAPD
+1052 RETVAPD
-1059 GYDLPSETERVK
+1059 GYDLPSETERVT

-1108 ELTKVDAADDTP
+1108 ALTKVDAADDTP

-1153 SLNVG
+1153 SLEAG
-1158 TAGAPKV
+1158 TAGASKV

-1179 DAMKQVVIK
+1179 DAAKQVVIM
-1188 ASIDDIGV
+1188 ASIDENGA
-1196 TTYEQGTIVGSAF
+1196 TTYEQGTIVGSVF
-1209 VADTPAN
+1209 VADMPVN

-1228 ELQITKVDAASAT
+1228 ELQITKVDAARAT
-1241 TLLPGAAFGLYKDA
+1241 TLLQGAAFGLYKDA
-1255 QCTDLVGKATTD
+1255 QCTDLVGTKTTGT
-1267 VDGKAEF
+1267 DGKAAF
-1274 TGLELGKTYYY
+1274 TDLEPGRTYYY
-1285 REEKAPTGY
+1285 REETAPTGY
-1294 VLDSSIKDVTI
+1294 VLDSTVKSITI
-1305 GNGTE
+1305 GTGTE
-1310 TAIETKKITVEDEK
+1310 TAVVTKEVTVENTK

-1329 RVKKVDDGVPANPIK
+1329 RVKKVDDSVPANPIA
-1344 GIKFKLKDSSSV
+1344 GIQFKLKDSSSA

-1361 GTDYTVTTDENG
+1361 STDYTVTTDENG

-1380 PYGSYTLEEVS
+1380 PYGSYTLEEVA
-1391 GSVPTKYTPSAG
+1391 GSVPAKYTPSTD
-1403 ITVKIDSNTTK
+1403 ISVKIDSNTAK
-1414 AVTVVNAVKRFKLQV
+1414 DVTVVNAVKNFKLQV
-1429 VKVDKTDTAKKLAGA
+1429 VKVDKDNTTKKLSGA
-1444 TFTLYSKDGVRLA
+1444 IFTLYSSAGVKLA

-1484 PDGYNATGSISFSA
+1484 PDGYNSIGSIAFSA
-1498 DKFTT
+1498 DKFSAT
-1503 MPGQSGTDWNSVWE
+1503 QSGTDWSSAWDSS
-1517 AGTNTF
+1517 TNTF
-1523 TITVQDTKQNG
+1523 TITVKDTKQKG
-1534 KIVLTKNGKNG
+1534 RIVLKKTETNRTTP
-1545 VVLPGAEFTLYKDGL
+1545 LEGAEFTLYKGGL
-1560 EVTKVISDASGK
+1560 KVTTATSDANGK
-1572 VEFTGLAYGT
+1572 VAFTGLAYGT
-1582 YTVQETKAPSV
+1582 YTVQETKAPTV
-1593 TAYIMDPT
+1593 AGKTYIMDPT
-1601 IYTIEV
+1601 VYTVEV
-1607 VSDTKNKV
+1607 VSDTQNKITAPDTLTNV
-1615 ISPASVSN
+1615 
-1623 NGQLVSSL
+1623 GQLIDSTN
-1631 DSLVTV
+1631 SLVTV
-1637 TNDEQVT
+1637 TNDEQVI

-1653 LKQGKDGVTSD
+1653 LKQAKNGVTSAKT
-1664 VHALDGAT
+1664 ALSGAN
-1672 FGFYEIK
+1672 FGFYEQ
-1679 TGGTEKLLATATSDS
+1679 TSSGTEKLLATATSGND
-1694 TGMVY
+1694 GMVY
-1699 FRRVNIEQSAADSK
+1699 FRQINIESCASNSAF
-1713 YVVRELHAPVGY
+1713 VVRELHAPTGY
-1725 KKSDQVYVLGNTKTD
+1725 KKSDIDYVLGRTKQDLTD
-1740 LNAYADV
+1740 YADV
-1747 QSGGSTGKADN
+1747 PSSGGSGKSD
-1758 EILWMIDKS
+1758 EQILWMLEKS
-1767 AESTAPVEATV
+1767 INQTAPSKATV
-1778 INEQVLGSVYV
+1778 INEQILGRVYV
-1789 KKVSSYDQTAL
+1789 KKTSSYDNTAL

-1811 GATLVSG
+1811 GTTQVSG
-1818 AGITNPQTTDATG
+1818 MNISNPQITDVTG
-1831 GVTFTNLPLGKYV
+1831 GVTFGNLPLGKYV

-1865 SDETLQNLTFKDD
+1865 SDDTLQSCTFRDN
-1878 RIDLSISKLA
+1878 RIDLSVSKLA
-1888 VGGSTELQGAKLKIT
+1888 VGGSAELSGAKLAIT
-1903 KTDGTEV
+1903 KTDGTTV
-1910 IPEWTSSTTPK
+1910 VEWTSSTTPK
-1921 KISYSAL
+1921 KISYAKL
-1928 ETGVNYVLKETS
+1928 ETGVTYILKETS

-1949 DITFRINAD
+1949 DIQFEIKAD
-1958 GTITIDT
+1958 GTISIT
-1965 GNSDANASV
+1965 NSAANASV

-1988 SVEKVDASN
+1988 SVAKVDDT
-1997 SNAPLQ
+1997 NAPLS
-2003 NAILAVIDGSNNKEL
+2003 NAILAVIDKTSGKEL

-2038 ADNTKKDYILR
+2038 AAENTKRDYILR

-2063 IFAVDKSG
+2063 IFAVDRAG
-2071 VVYTKDAAGNY
+2071 TVYTKNTAGNY
-2082 IQVSTSGSGLAGT
+2082 IPVSAVGT
-2095 TATLTMTDKKMPEG
+2095 TATLTMMDKKKPEG

-2114 KLTPAGNTL
+2114 KLTPTGNAL
-2123 SGASL
+2123 SEATL
-2128 AIYKKN
+2128 AIYMKAA
-2134 DYDGNQASATPEV
+2134 YDADPSTATSVTEFNTGN
-2147 SEFTSGTTPHAIK
+2147 TPHALK
-2160 VTPSE
+2160 VTPNE
-2165 PNTLHPNVEYVLVE
+2165 PNTLHPAEEYVLVE
-2179 KSAPDGYIIAKPIT
+2179 KTAPKGYLKAKTISFKIT
-2193 FTIKDVGTTSGTTQ
+2193 DTGTSGNVQ
-2207 YRITTISDT
+2207 YRITTISDP
-2216 NSLNSDKVTIMM
+2216 NNLNGDRVTIMM

-2256 GAVADESKLVEEF
+2256 GTTADETKCIETIS
-2269 TTNRTNMH
+2269 TNRTNMH
-2277 TVEFTKLKAGQEY
+2277 TVEFTKLKAGQNY
-2290 LLVETAAPNGFLKSR
+2290 LLVETAAPNGFLKSG
-2305 DIKFTIE
+2305 DIKFTIG

-2342 DDEEAVTLSKIDS
+2342 DDEEAVTLCKIDA
-2355 GTKGNLAGAT
+2355 GTKSNLAGAT
-2365 VKLESVVYGS
+2365 VRLESVVYGS

-2402 LFHTGCVYQLSE
+2402 LFHTGCVYALSE
-2414 ITAPTGYGYA
+2414 VTAPEGYGYA

-2443 NTGRDRTV
+2443 NTGHDRTV

-2473 KDAKLQILDDA
+2473 KDAKLQILDEA
-2484 GIVVTSWTTG
+2484 GTVVTSWTTG

-2541 YIADANGNYTQAVT
+2541 YIADANGNYTQQVT
-2555 EITMHDEP
+2555 EITMYDEP

-2575 VVAGATLTI
+2575 EVAGATLTI

-2638 GADGTVKVD
+2638 GADGTVKAD
-2647 GKVVANHTIG
+2647 GKVVVNHTIG

-2681 QIAIQDAAGDVVYT
+2681 QIAIQNAAGDVIYT
-2695 FTTTESAVAIPK
+2695 FTTTESAIAIPK
-2707 EVLRA
+2707 EVLQA

-2723 FVELSAPFGYEKAD
+2723 FVELSAPFGYEKAE

-2865 GGAFAAVTDQT
+2865 SGAFMAVTDRT

-2882 PSTSVVTTETTT
+2882 PSTSVVTTETT

>member
-30 TPIAEGGETETTV
+30 TPIAEGGETEATVTT
-43 EMAAEGGETEAT
+43 ETE
-55 VETVAEEAQTTEEE
+55 EMTESLPDA
-69 TSETE
+69 SET
-74 TTTEEEYPA
+74 
-83 QNIDVSTEPET
+83 D
-94 ETTEA
+94 A
-99 EATENTEEIQQPLT
+99 ESAQPLT

-140 VLKGVYKDQDGVS
+140 TLKGVYKDKDGVS

-183 NVIDGSAKY
+183 NSIDGSAKY

-224 RDGTLT
+224 KDGTLT

-254 SSELSEGDKK
+254 SSDLSEGDKK

-282 TKPNSNDPSKVYS
+282 TKPNSSDPSKVYS

-309 DGKKVIRWTIS
+309 EGKKVIRWTIS

-339 GLTYAENVTYEGL
+339 GLTYQGNVRYDGL
-352 LEGGGTITPKLD
+352 LEGGTITPKLD

-385 DTEITPDYGAPITN
+385 DTEITPDYGSSITN
-399 ETSITKENTS
+399 SSSVTKENTS

-414 DTEDKSVTSN
+414 DGEDKSVTSTP
-424 KANVKVTPNVLSK
+424 ATVKVTPNVLSK
-437 SGVNEGGVITWTV
+437 SGVNNGGVITWTV

-459 ANSTYTDTIG
+459 ANSIYTDTIG
-469 AGQKLRPDSF
+469 AGQELISDSF
-479 KFTSPAGTDSSI
+479 TFTSPAGANASTIISS
-491 VTDKNDNGFKINFG
+491 TSQNGFTINFG
-505 SSENK
+505 SASNT
-510 GYYEFTYQTEQTDWA
+510 GYYEFTYQTQQTDWA
-525 ASSLTNN
+525 ASSLINK
-532 GTLNGGKFSNYTT
+532 GTLNGGNFDNYTT
-545 GNVSVKGVSMITKE
+545 GDVSVNGVSMITKQ

-601 SGETKY
+601 SGETQY
-607 DTMDWVSV
+607 DTMELVSV
-615 TRDDTKEVLNVAPEL
+615 TDDTGKKLTVTDNG
-630 NGFTYTFTNGALDGR
+630 NGFTYTFADGALNNKS
-645 AITLTVVT
+645 ITLTVVT

-658 CIEAFNGQWMSVK
+658 CIEAFDGQWRSVK
-671 NKVEMTSGKNPTTPA
+671 NKVEMTSGKNPSTPA
-686 KAEAERNIEIKK
+686 TAEAERNIEIKK

-737 GNQKYIAGSS
+737 SNQKYIAGSS
-747 NIATDEWR
+747 KIATDEWR

-779 FDASDALFDSGYF
+779 FDASDALYDSGYF

-807 VSESNTESTYN
+807 VGESNTESTYD
-818 NTAKAEIDFDGDV
+818 NTAKAKIDFDGDV

-860 YIDWSITINK
+860 YIDWAITINK
-870 PGYDLSTAVNPRIVD
+870 PGYDLSAAVNPRIVD

-1004 ADDSS
+1004 ADNSS

-1059 GYDLPSETERVK
+1059 GYDLPSATERVT

-1088 TMEVEIKNKKTASQT
+1088 TMEVVIKNKKTTSQT
-1103 VTGKI
+1103 VTGSI
-1108 ELTKVDAADDTP
+1108 VLTKVDAADDTP

-1153 SLNVG
+1153 SLEAG
-1158 TAGAPKV
+1158 TAAAPKV

-1179 DAMKQVVIK
+1179 DATKQVVIK
-1188 ASIDDIGV
+1188 ASIDENGA

-1209 VADTPAN
+1209 VADTSAN
-1216 TSNQIKNTKTTA
+1216 PLNQIKNTKTTA

-1241 TLLPGAAFGLYKDA
+1241 TLVQGAVFGLYKDA
-1255 QCTDLVGKATTD
+1255 QCTDLVETKTTGT
-1267 VDGKAEF
+1267 DGKAVF
-1274 TGLELGKTYYY
+1274 TGLELGRTYYY
-1285 REEKAPTGY
+1285 REEIAPTGY
-1294 VLDSSIKDVTI
+1294 VLDSTVKSITI
-1305 GNGTE
+1305 GTGTE
-1310 TAIETKKITVEDEK
+1310 TAVVTKEVTVENTK

-1329 RVKKVDDGVPANPIK
+1329 RVKKVDDSVPANPIA
-1344 GIKFKLKDSSSV
+1344 GIEFKLKDSTG
-1356 YVQKN
+1356 YVQKD
-1361 GTDYTVTTDENG
+1361 GADYTVTTDENG

-1380 PYGSYTLEEVS
+1380 PYGSYTLEEVA
-1391 GSVPTKYTPSAG
+1391 GSVPAKYTPSTE
-1403 ITVKIDSNTTK
+1403 ISVKIDSNIAK
-1414 AVTVVNAVKRFKLQV
+1414 DVTVVNAVKNFKLQV
-1429 VKVDKTDTAKKLAGA
+1429 VKVDKDNTTKKLSGA
-1444 TFTLYSKDGVRLA
+1444 TFTLYSSTGVKLA

-1484 PDGYNATGSISFSA
+1484 PDGYNSIGSIAFSA
-1498 DKFTT
+1498 DKFSVV
-1503 MPGQSGTDWNSVWE
+1503 QSGTDWSSAWDSS
-1517 AGTNTF
+1517 TNTF
-1523 TITVQDTKQNG
+1523 TITVKDTKQKG
-1534 KIVLTKNGKNG
+1534 RIVLKKTETNGTTP
-1545 VVLPGAEFTLYKDGL
+1545 LAGAEFTLYKNGL
-1560 EVTKVISDASGK
+1560 EVATATSIADGSVT
-1572 VEFTGLAYGT
+1572 FTDLAYGT
-1582 YTVQETKAPSV
+1582 YTVQETQAPTGTV
-1593 TAYIMDPT
+1593 KTYIMDPT
-1601 IYTIEV
+1601 VYTVEV
-1607 VSDTKNKV
+1607 VSDTQNKITAPDTLTNV
-1615 ISPASVSN
+1615 
-1623 NGQLVSSL
+1623 GQLIDSTN
-1631 DSLVTV
+1631 SLVTV

-1653 LKQGKDGVTSD
+1653 LKKAKNGVTSAKI
-1664 VHALDGAT
+1664 ALSGAS
-1672 FGFYEIK
+1672 FGFYEQ
-1679 TGGTEKLLATATSDS
+1679 TSSGTEKLLATATSDNY
-1694 TGMVY
+1694 GMVY
-1699 FRRVNIEQSAADSK
+1699 FRQISIKNCASDSAF
-1713 YVVRELHAPVGY
+1713 VVRELHAPTGY
-1725 KKSDQVYVLGNTKTD
+1725 KKSDIDYVLGSTKLD
-1740 LNAYADV
+1740 LTEYADV
-1747 QSGGSTGKADN
+1747 PSSGGSGKSN
-1758 EILWMIDKS
+1758 EQILWMLDKS
-1767 AESTAPVEATV
+1767 INQTAPFKATV
-1778 INEQVLGSVYV
+1778 VNEQILGSVYV
-1789 KKVSSYDQTAL
+1789 QKTSSYDNTAL
-1800 AGAEFTLYKED
+1800 AGAEFTLYEEN
-1811 GATLVSG
+1811 GTTRVN
-1818 AGITNPQTTDATG
+1818 GIGIINPQTTDENG
-1831 GVTFTNLPLGKYV
+1831 GVTFKNLPLGKYV
-1844 VKETKA
+1844 VRETKA

-1859 TQTVTI
+1859 TQMVTI
-1865 SDETLQNLTFKDD
+1865 SDDTLQSCTFRDN
-1878 RIDLSISKLA
+1878 RIDLSVSKLA
-1888 VGGSTELQGAKLKIT
+1888 VDGSAELPGAKLAIT
-1903 KTDGTEV
+1903 KTDGTTV
-1910 IPEWTSSTTPK
+1910 VEWTSSTTPK
-1921 KISYSAL
+1921 KISYAEL
-1928 ETGVNYVLKETS
+1928 ETGETYILKETS

-1949 DITFRINAD
+1949 DIQFEIKAD
-1958 GTITIDT
+1958 GTISIT
-1965 GNSDANASV
+1965 NPAANASV

-1988 SVEKVDASN
+1988 SVEKVDETT
-1997 SNAPLQ
+1997 NAHLL
-2003 NAILAVIDGSNNKEL
+2003 NAILAVIDAESGKEL

-2026 AHALDMSKITVP
+2026 VHALDMSKITVP
-2038 ADNTKKDYILR
+2038 AAENTKRDCILR

-2063 IFAVDKSG
+2063 IFAVDKAG
-2071 VVYTKDAAGNY
+2071 TVYTKDTAGNY
-2082 IQVSTSGSGLAGT
+2082 TSVSAVGTVGT
-2095 TATLTMTDKKMPEG
+2095 TATLTMRDKKMPEG

-2114 KLTPAGNTL
+2114 KLTPTGNAL
-2123 SGASL
+2123 SKATL
-2128 AIYKKN
+2128 AIYTKAE
-2134 DYDGNQASATPEV
+2134 YDADPSTATLV
-2147 SEFTSGTTPHAIK
+2147 TEFDTDNTPHALK
-2160 VTPSE
+2160 VTPTE
-2165 PNTLHPNVEYVLVE
+2165 PNSLRPNVEYVLVE
-2179 KSAPDGYIIAKPIT
+2179 KTAPKGYLKAETISFKIT
-2193 FTIKDVGTTSGTTQ
+2193 NTGTSGNVQ
-2207 YRITTISDT
+2207 YRITMISDP
-2216 NSLNSDKVTIMM
+2216 NSLNGDRVTIMM

-2237 KKETSSGDLLAGA
+2237 KKETSAGDLLAGA
-2250 TLKLYE
+2250 TLELYKRNTD
-2256 GAVADESKLVEEF
+2256 GSKGNKIDSF

-2277 TVEFTKLKAGQEY
+2277 TVEFTKLQAGQEY
-2290 LLVETAAPNGFLKSR
+2290 LLVETAAPNGFLKSG
-2305 DIKFTIE
+2305 DIKFTIK

-2375 YDVSGYDR
+2375 YGVRGYDR
-2383 NFTPQTFTTTN
+2383 NFTSQTFTTTN

-2402 LFHTGCVYQLSE
+2402 LFHTGCVYALSE
-2414 ITAPTGYGYA
+2414 VTAPQGYGYA

-2494 NDAKAVGGKLTA
+2494 TDAKAVGGKLTA
-2506 PATGRKKYT
+2506 PVAGRKRYILRET
-2515 LQEIEAPKGYTKAN
+2515 EAPKGYTKAN

-2541 YIADANGNYTQAVT
+2541 YIADANGDYTQAVT
-2555 EITMHDEP
+2555 EITMHNEP
-2563 QLQVIKQNPDGD
+2563 QLQIIKQNPDGEA
-2575 VVAGATLTI
+2575 VAGATLTI

-2638 GADGTVKVD
+2638 GADGTVKAD

-2666 FEKQDADSKRTIAGA
+2666 FEKQDADSKHTIAGA
-2681 QIAIQDAAGDVVYT
+2681 QIAIQNASGDVIYT
-2695 FTTTESAVAIPK
+2695 FTTTERAVTIPK
-2707 EVLRA
+2707 EVLQA

-2723 FVELSAPFGYEKAD
+2723 FVELSAPFGYEKAE

-2774 APDYLHISK
+2774 AQDYLHISK

-2806 IVSWESSKK
+2806 IISWESSKK

>member
-30 TPIAEGGETETTV
+30 TPIAEGGETEATV
-43 EMAAEGGETEAT
+43 ETAAEGGETEAT

-183 NVIDGSAKY
+183 NSIDGSAKY

-309 DGKKVIRWTIS
+309 EGKKVIRWTIS

-339 GLTYAENVTYEGL
+339 GLTYQGNVTYDGL
-352 LEGGGTITPKLD
+352 LAGGTITPKLD

-385 DTEITPDYGAPITN
+385 DTEITPDYGATITN
-399 ETSITKENTS
+399 KTSITKENTS

-437 SGVNEGGVITWTV
+437 SGVNNGGVITWTV

-459 ANSTYTDTIG
+459 AGSTYTDTIG
-469 AGQKLRPDSF
+469 TGQKLRPDSF
-479 KFTSPAGTDSSI
+479 TFTSPARTNPNI
-491 VTDKNDNGFKINFG
+491 VTDKNDNSFKINFG
-505 SSENK
+505 TSENTH
-510 GYYEFTYQTEQTDWA
+510 YYEFTYQTEQTDWA
-525 ASSLTNN
+525 ASSLTNK
-532 GTLNGGKFSNYTT
+532 GTLDGGKFNNYTT
-545 GNVSVKGVSMITKE
+545 GDVSVKGVSMITKE
-559 STGYDSILHTLT
+559 SIGYDSILHTLT

-601 SGETKY
+601 SVETKY
-607 DTMDWVSV
+607 DTMDLVSV
-615 TRDDTKEVLNVAPEL
+615 TDDTGKKISVNETG
-630 NGFTYTFTNGALDGR
+630 NGFTYTFANGALDNR
-645 AITLTVVT
+645 SITLTVVT
-653 KLKDE
+653 KLKDG
-658 CIEAFNGQWMSVK
+658 CIEAFDGQWMNVK
-671 NKVEMTSGKNPTTPA
+671 NKVKMTSGKNPSTPA
-686 KAEAERNIEIKK
+686 TAEAERNIEIKK

-722 SEMKKNKILITDTIG
+722 SEMKKNKILITDTID
-737 GNQKYIAGSS
+737 NKQKYIAGSS
-747 NIATDEWR
+747 KIATDEWR

-779 FDASDALFDSGYF
+779 FDASDALYDSGYF

-807 VSESNTESTYN
+807 VDKSNIEDTYN
-818 NTAKAEIDFDGDV
+818 NKAKAEIDFDGDV

-860 YIDWSITINK
+860 YIDWAITINK
-870 PGYDLSTAVNPRIVD
+870 PGYDLSAAVNPRIVD

-1153 SLNVG
+1153 SLEAG
-1158 TAGAPKV
+1158 TAGASKV

-1188 ASIDDIGV
+1188 ASIDDTGA

-1228 ELQITKVDAASAT
+1228 KLQITKVDAASAT
-1241 TLLPGAAFGLYKDA
+1241 ALLQGAVFGLYKDA
-1255 QCTDLVGKATTD
+1255 QCTDLVGTETTD
-1267 VDGKAEF
+1267 AYGKAAF
-1274 TGLELGKTYYY
+1274 TDLELGRTYYY
-1285 REEKAPTGY
+1285 REETAPTSY
-1294 VLDSSIKDVTI
+1294 VLDSTVKSITI
-1305 GNGTE
+1305 GTGTE
-1310 TAIETKKITVEDEK
+1310 TAVVTKKVTVENTK

-1329 RVKKVDDGVPANPIK
+1329 RVKKVDDSVPANPIA
-1344 GIKFKLKDSSSV
+1344 GIRFKLKDSSSA

-1373 EAIFENL
+1373 EAIFKNL
-1380 PYGSYTLEEVS
+1380 PYGSYTLEEVA
-1391 GSVPTKYTPSAG
+1391 GSVPTKYTPSSG
-1403 ITVKIDSNTTK
+1403 ISVKIDSNIAK
-1414 AVTVVNAVKRFKLQV
+1414 DVTVVNAVKNFKLQV
-1429 VKVDKTDTAKKLAGA
+1429 VKVDKDNTTKKLSGA
-1444 TFTLYSKDGVRLA
+1444 TFTLYSSTGVKLA

-1484 PDGYNATGSISFSA
+1484 PDGYNSIGSIAFSA
-1498 DKFTT
+1498 DKFSVA
-1503 MPGQSGTDWNSVWE
+1503 QSGTDWSSAWDE
-1517 AGTNTF
+1517 ASRTF
-1523 TITVQDTKQNG
+1523 KITVQDTKQNG
-1534 KIVLTKNGKNG
+1534 QIVLTKTGKDG
-1545 VVLPGAEFTLYKDGL
+1545 VTVLEGAEFTLYKDGL
-1560 EVTKVISDASGK
+1560 KVAKATSDTYGK
-1572 VEFTGLAYGT
+1572 VAFTGLAYGT
-1582 YTVQETKAPSV
+1582 YTVQETKAPTV
-1593 TAYIMDPT
+1593 AGKTYIMDPT
-1601 IYTIEV
+1601 VYTVEV
-1607 VSDTKNKV
+1607 VNDTLNKIKAPNTLTNV
-1615 ISPASVSN
+1615 
-1623 NGQLVSSL
+1623 GQSINSTN
-1631 DSLVTV
+1631 SLVTV

-1644 TPPNISFKL
+1644 TPPNISFKF
-1653 LKQGKDGVTSD
+1653 LKQAKDGVTSAKT
-1664 VHALDGAT
+1664 ALSGAS
-1672 FGFYEIK
+1672 FGFYEQASS
-1679 TGGTEKLLATATSDS
+1679 GTEKLLATATSGND
-1694 TGMVY
+1694 GMVY
-1699 FRRVNIEQSAADSK
+1699 FRQISIENCASDSAF
-1713 YVVRELHAPVGY
+1713 VVRELHAPTGY
-1725 KKSDQVYVLGNTKTD
+1725 KKSDIDYVLGSTKQD
-1740 LNAYADV
+1740 LTYYADV
-1747 QSGGSTGKADN
+1747 PSSGGSGKSN
-1758 EILWMIDKS
+1758 EQILWMLDKS
-1767 AESTAPVEATV
+1767 TNQTAPSKATV
-1778 INEQVLGSVYV
+1778 VNEQILGRVYV
-1789 KKVSSYDQTAL
+1789 QKTSSYDNTAL

-1811 GATLVSG
+1811 GTTQVSG
-1818 AGITNPQTTDATG
+1818 MNITNPQATDATG
-1831 GVTFTNLPLGKYV
+1831 GVTFGNLPLGKYV

-1865 SDETLQNLTFKDD
+1865 SDDTLQSCTFRDN
-1878 RIDLSISKLA
+1878 RIDLSVSKLA
-1888 VGGSTELQGAKLKIT
+1888 VGGSAELPGAKLAIT
-1903 KTDGTEV
+1903 KTDGTTV
-1910 IPEWTSSTTPK
+1910 VEWTSSTTPK
-1921 KISYSAL
+1921 KISYAEL
-1928 ETGVNYVLKETS
+1928 ETGVTYILKETS

-1949 DITFRINAD
+1949 DIQFEIKAD
-1958 GTITIDT
+1958 GTISIT
-1965 GNSDANASV
+1965 NSAANASV

-1988 SVEKVDASN
+1988 SVEKVDETTSAHLS
-1997 SNAPLQ
+1997 
-2003 NAILAVIDGSNNKEL
+2003 NAILAVIDAESGKEL

-2026 AHALDMSKITVP
+2026 VHALDMSKITVP
-2038 ADNTKKDYILR
+2038 AAENTKRDYILR

-2063 IFAVDKSG
+2063 IFAVDRAG
-2071 VVYTKDAAGNY
+2071 TVYKKDATGY
-2082 IQVSTSGSGLAGT
+2082 TTLAVVGT
-2095 TATLTMTDKKMPEG
+2095 MATLTMRDKQKPEG

-2114 KLTPAGNTL
+2114 KLTPTGNAL
-2123 SGASL
+2123 SKATL
-2128 AIYKKN
+2128 AIYKET
-2134 DYDGNQASATPEV
+2134 DDITTATPVV
-2147 SEFTSGTTPHAIK
+2147 SFESGTTPKAIK
-2160 VTPSE
+2160 VDDSGNAAE
-2165 PNTLHPNVEYVLVE
+2165 TLKAGEKYKLVE
-2179 KSAPDGYIIAKPIT
+2179 ISAPAGYLVAKEIT
-2193 FTIKDVGTTSGTTQ
+2193 FTVTKNTSAQ
-2207 YRITTISDT
+2207 YRITTISDP
-2216 NSLNSDKVTIMM
+2216 NSLNGDQVTIMV

-2250 TLKLYE
+2250 TLELYKRNTD
-2256 GAVADESKLVEEF
+2256 GSKGNKIDSFE
-2269 TTNRTNMH
+2269 TNRTNMH
-2277 TVEFTKLKAGQEY
+2277 TVEFTKLEAGKEY
-2290 LLVETAAPNGFLKSR
+2290 LLVETAAPNGFLKSG
-2305 DIKFTIE
+2305 DIKFTIG

-2342 DDEEAVTLSKIDS
+2342 DDEEAVTISKIDA
-2355 GTKGNLAGAT
+2355 GTNQGLAG
-2365 VKLESVVYGS
+2365 VKLKLESVVYGS
-2375 YDVSGYDR
+2375 YGLPGYDR
-2383 NFTPQTFTTTN
+2383 NFTPQTFTTTS

-2402 LFHTGCVYQLSE
+2402 LFHRGCVYQLSE

-2424 KNVVFLYTDD
+2424 KDVVFLYTDD

-2443 NTGRDRTV
+2443 NTVADRTV
-2451 YMFDEPIELS
+2451 YMFDQPVDLTI
-2461 VHKKNSVTNGYV
+2461 HKKNSVTDSYV
-2473 KDAKLQILDDA
+2473 TGAKLRIVDEA
-2484 GIVVTSWTTG
+2484 GTVVTSWTTG

-2584 TKKDDTAFTP
+2584 TKKDDTTFTP

-2638 GADGTVKVD
+2638 GADGTVKAD

-2681 QIAIQDAAGDVVYT
+2681 QIAIQNAAGDVIYT

-2707 EVLRA
+2707 EVLQA

-2723 FVELSAPFGYEKAD
+2723 FVELSAPFGYEKAE

>member
-43 EMAAEGGETEAT
+43 ETAAEGGETEAT
-55 VETVAEEAQTTEEE
+55 VETAAEEAQTTEEE

-140 VLKGVYKDQDGVS
+140 TLKGVYKDKDGVS

-183 NVIDGSAKY
+183 NSIDGSAKY

-198 TVRVDVEKKHEL
+198 TVRVDVEKTHEL
-210 LDKNG
+210 LDKHG

-230 FQFYEDAVQNNN
+230 FQFYETVVQNNN

-309 DGKKVIRWTIS
+309 EGKKVIRWTIS

-339 GLTYAENVTYEGL
+339 GLKYQGNVTYDGL
-352 LEGGGTITPKLD
+352 LEGGTITPKLD

-385 DTEITPDYGAPITN
+385 DTEITPNYGSSITN
-399 ETSITKENTS
+399 SSLVTKKNTS

-414 DTEDKSVTSN
+414 DGEDKSVTSTPATVN
-424 KANVKVTPNVLSK
+424 VTPNVLSK
-437 SGVNEGGVITWTV
+437 SGVNNGGVITWTV

-459 ANSTYTDTIG
+459 ANSIYTDTIG
-469 AGQKLRPDSF
+469 TGQKLILDSF
-479 KFTSPAGTDSSI
+479 TFTSPAGTNPNI
-491 VTDKNDNGFKINFG
+491 VTDKNDNSFKINFG
-505 SSENK
+505 TSENK
-510 GYYEFTYQTEQTDWA
+510 NYYEFTYKTQQTDWA
-525 ASSLTNN
+525 ASSLSNT
-532 GTLNGGKFSNYTT
+532 GTLDGGKFSNYTT
-545 GNVSVKGVSMITKE
+545 GDVSVKGVSMITKE
-559 STGYDSILHTLT
+559 SIGYDSILHTLT

-601 SGETKY
+601 SVETKY
-607 DTMDWVSV
+607 DTMDLVSV
-615 TRDDTKEVLNVAPEL
+615 TRDDTGEKLIENEPG
-630 NGFTYTFTNGALDGR
+630 NRFSYTFADGALDNKS
-645 AITLTVVT
+645 ITLTVVT
-653 KLKDE
+653 KLKDD
-658 CIEAFNGQWMSVK
+658 CIEAFDGQWMSVK
-671 NKVEMTSGKNPTTPA
+671 NKVEMTSGKNLTTPA
-686 KAEAERNIEIKK
+686 TAEAERNIEIKK

-722 SEMKKNKILITDTIG
+722 SEMKKNKILITDTID
-737 GNQKYIAGSS
+737 NKQKYIAGSS
-747 NIATDEWR
+747 KIATDEWR
-755 LDQDNGVYAREPQVS
+755 LDQDNGVYAREPQIS
-770 ADGKTLTYT
+770 ADGKTLSYI
-779 FDASDALFDSGYF
+779 FDASDALYDSGYF

-807 VSESNTESTYN
+807 VDKSNIEDTYN
-818 NTAKAEIDFDGDV
+818 NKAKAEIEFDGDV

-860 YIDWSITINK
+860 YIDWAITINK
-870 PGYDLSTAVNPRIVD
+870 PGYNLSAAVNPRIVD

-925 QLPTDGNGKYKGTAT
+925 QLPTDENGKYKGTAT

-1059 GYDLPSETERVK
+1059 GYDLPSATERVT

-1088 TMEVEIKNKKTASQT
+1088 TMEVVIKNKKTTSST
-1103 VTGKI
+1103 VTGSI
-1108 ELTKVDAADDTP
+1108 VLTKVDATDNTP

-1130 ELPTAAST
+1130 ELPTATST
-1138 GLTRTTDTDGKVEFA
+1138 GLTRTTDAYGQVEFA
-1153 SLNVG
+1153 SLEAG
-1158 TAGAPKV
+1158 TVAAPKV

-1179 DAMKQVVIK
+1179 DATKQIVIK
-1188 ASIDDIGV
+1188 ASIVENGA
-1196 TTYEQGTIVGSAF
+1196 TTYVQGTIVGSAF

-1241 TLLPGAAFGLYKDA
+1241 TLLGAVFGLYKDA
-1255 QCTDLVGKATTD
+1255 QCTDLVGTKTTGT
-1267 VDGKAEF
+1267 DGKAAF
-1274 TGLELGKTYYY
+1274 TGLEPGRTYYY
-1285 REEKAPTGY
+1285 REEIAPTGY
-1294 VLDSSIKDVTI
+1294 VLDSTVKSITI
-1305 GNGTE
+1305 GTGTE
-1310 TAIETKKITVEDEK
+1310 TAVFTKEVTVENNK

-1329 RVKKVDDGVPANPIK
+1329 RVKKVDDSVPANPIA
-1344 GIKFKLKDSSSV
+1344 GIQFKLKDSSSA
-1356 YVQKN
+1356 YVQEN
-1361 GTDYTVTTDENG
+1361 GTDYTVTTNENG
-1373 EAIFENL
+1373 EAIFKNL
-1380 PYGSYTLEEVS
+1380 PYGSYTLEEVA
-1391 GSVPTKYTPSAG
+1391 GSVPAKYTPSTE
-1403 ITVKIDSNTTK
+1403 ISVKIDSNIAK
-1414 AVTVVNAVKRFKLQV
+1414 DVTVVNAVKNFKLQV
-1429 VKVDKTDTAKKLAGA
+1429 VKVDKDNTTKKLSGA
-1444 TFTLYSKDGVRLA
+1444 IFTLYSSAGVKLA

-1484 PDGYNATGSISFSA
+1484 PEGYNSIGSIAFSA
-1498 DKFTT
+1498 DKFSVV
-1503 MPGQSGTDWNSVWE
+1503 QSGTDWSSAWDSS
-1517 AGTNTF
+1517 TNTF
-1523 TITVQDTKQNG
+1523 TITVKDTKQKG
-1534 KIVLTKNGKNG
+1534 RIVLKKTETNGTTP
-1545 VVLPGAEFTLYKDGL
+1545 LAGAEFTLYKNGL
-1560 EVTKVISDASGK
+1560 EVGKVDSKVDGS
-1572 VEFTGLAYGT
+1572 VEFTELAYGT
-1582 YTVQETKAPSV
+1582 YTVQETKAPTV
-1593 TAYIMDPT
+1593 AGKTYIMDPT
-1601 IYTIEV
+1601 VYTVEV
-1607 VSDTKNKV
+1607 VSDTQNKITAPDTLTNV
-1615 ISPASVSN
+1615 
-1623 NGQLVSSL
+1623 GQLIDSTN
-1631 DSLVTV
+1631 SLVTV
-1637 TNDEQVT
+1637 TNDKQVT

-1653 LKQGKDGVTSD
+1653 WKQAKNGVTSTKT
-1664 VHALDGAT
+1664 ALSGAS
-1672 FGFYEIK
+1672 FGFYEQ
-1679 TGGTEKLLATATSDS
+1679 TSSGTEKLLATATSDNY
-1694 TGMVY
+1694 GMVY
-1699 FRRVNIEQSAADSK
+1699 FRQISIESCASDSAF
-1713 YVVRELHAPVGY
+1713 VVRELHAPTGY
-1725 KKSDQVYVLGNTKTD
+1725 KKSDIDYVLGSTKRDLTD
-1740 LNAYADV
+1740 YADV
-1747 QSGGSTGKADN
+1747 PSSGGSGKS
-1758 EILWMIDKS
+1758 EEQILWMLDKS
-1767 AESTAPVEATV
+1767 INPTAPSKATV
-1778 INEQVLGSVYV
+1778 VNEQILGRVYV
-1789 KKVSSYDQTAL
+1789 QKTSSYDNTAL
-1800 AGAEFTLYKED
+1800 AGAEFTLYEEN
-1811 GATLVSG
+1811 GTTRVN
-1818 AGITNPQTTDATG
+1818 GIGIINPQTTDENG
-1831 GVTFTNLPLGKYV
+1831 GVTFKNLPLGKYV
-1844 VKETKA
+1844 VRETKA

-1865 SDETLQNLTFKDD
+1865 SDDTLQSCIFRDN
-1878 RIDLSISKLA
+1878 RIDLSVSKLA
-1888 VGGSTELQGAKLKIT
+1888 VDGSAELPGAKLAIT
-1903 KTDGTEV
+1903 KTDGTTV
-1910 IPEWTSSTTPK
+1910 VEWTSSTTPK
-1921 KISYSAL
+1921 KISYAEL
-1928 ETGVNYVLKETS
+1928 ETGEPYILKETS

-1949 DITFRINAD
+1949 DIQFKIKAD
-1958 GTITIDT
+1958 GTISIT
-1965 GNSDANASV
+1965 NPAANASV

-1988 SVEKVDASN
+1988 SVAKVDETTSAHLS
-1997 SNAPLQ
+1997 
-2003 NAILAVIDGSNNKEL
+2003 NAILAVIDVKSGKEL

-2134 DYDGNQASATPEV
+2134 DYDGNQASAMPEV

-2237 KKETSSGDLLAGA
+2237 KKETSAGDLLEGA
-2250 TLKLYE
+2250 TLELYKRNTD
-2256 GAVADESKLVEEF
+2256 GSKGNRIDSF

-2277 TVEFTKLKAGQEY
+2277 TVEFTKLQAGQEY
-2290 LLVETAAPNGFLKSR
+2290 LLVETAAPNGFLKSG
-2305 DIKFTIE
+2305 DIKFKIE

-2355 GTKGNLAGAT
+2355 GTNGNLAGAT

-2375 YDVSGYDR
+2375 YGVRGYDR

-2402 LFHTGCVYQLSE
+2402 LFHTGCVYALSE
-2414 ITAPTGYGYA
+2414 VTAPQGYGYA

-2494 NDAKAVGGKLTA
+2494 TDAKAVGGKLTA
-2506 PATGRKKYT
+2506 PVAGRKRYILRET
-2515 LQEIEAPKGYTKAN
+2515 EAPKGYTKAN

-2541 YIADANGNYTQAVT
+2541 YIADVNGNYTQEVT

-2575 VVAGATLTI
+2575 AVAGATLTI

-2666 FEKQDADSKRTIAGA
+2666 FEKQDADSKHTIAGA
-2681 QIAIQDAAGDVVYT
+2681 QIAIQNAAGDVIYT
-2695 FTTTESAVAIPK
+2695 FTTTERAVTIPK
-2707 EVLRA
+2707 EVLQA
-2712 PAKEGVLANYT
+2712 PVKEGVLANYT
-2723 FVELSAPFGYEKAD
+2723 FVELSAPFGYEKAE

-2794 AKLAIRDADGNE
+2794 AKLAIRDVDGNE
-2806 IVSWESSKK
+2806 IISWESSKK
-2815 DGAKKLSISEYF
+2815 GGAKKLGISEYF

-2882 PSTSVVTTETTT
+2882 PSTSVVTTKTTT

>member
-43 EMAAEGGETEAT
+43 ETAAEGGETEAT
-55 VETVAEEAQTTEEE
+55 VETAAEEAQTTEEE

-140 VLKGVYKDQDGVS
+140 TLKGVYKDKDGVS

-309 DGKKVIRWTIS
+309 EGKKVIRWTIS

-339 GLTYAENVTYEGL
+339 GLTYQGNVTYDGL
-352 LEGGGTITPKLD
+352 LAGGTITPKLD

-385 DTEITPDYGAPITN
+385 DTEITPDYGATITN

-437 SGVNEGGVITWTV
+437 SGVNNGGVITWTV

-459 ANSTYTDTIG
+459 AGSTYTDTIG
-469 AGQKLRPDSF
+469 TGQKLRPDSF
-479 KFTSPAGTDSSI
+479 TFTSPAGTNPNI
-491 VTDKNDNGFKINFG
+491 VTDKNDTSFKIDFG
-505 SSENK
+505 SSGSNTN
-510 GYYEFTYQTEQTDWA
+510 YYEFTYQTEQTDWA
-525 ASSLTNN
+525 ASSLSNT
-532 GTLNGGKFSNYTT
+532 GTLDGGKFSNYTT
-545 GNVSVKGVSMITKE
+545 GPVTVNGVSMITKQ
-559 STGYDSILHTLT
+559 STGYDNILHTLT
-571 WKITV
+571 WKIVV
-576 NPEMYDAMGTV
+576 NPDAYGDMGEV
-587 KITDSFPQLSKWTS
+587 IITDSFPQLSKWMS

-607 DTMDWVSV
+607 DTMDLVSV
-615 TRDDTKEVLNVAPEL
+615 TDDTGKKISVNETG
-630 NGFTYTFTNGALDGR
+630 NGFTYTFANGALDNKS
-645 AITLTVVT
+645 ITLTVVT
-653 KLKDE
+653 KLKDD
-658 CIEAFNGQWMSVK
+658 CVEAFDGQWMSVK
-671 NKVEMTSGKNPTTPA
+671 NKVEMTSGKNTTPA
-686 KAEAERNIEIKK
+686 TAEAERNIEIKK

-722 SEMKKNKILITDTIG
+722 SEMKKNKILITDTIS
-737 GNQKYIAGSS
+737 NKQKYIAGSS
-747 NIATDEWR
+747 KIATDEWR

-792 NSQFYIRYYTKADVT
+792 NSQFYIRYYTKANVT
-807 VSESNTESTYN
+807 VGESNMESTYN

-870 PGYDLSTAVNPRIVD
+870 PGYDLSAAVNPRIVD

-1059 GYDLPSETERVK
+1059 GYYLPSETERVT

-1153 SLNVG
+1153 SLEAG

-1165 YYVVETKSPDGYLY
+1165 YYVAETKSPDGYLY
-1179 DAMKQVVIK
+1179 DATKQVVIK
-1188 ASIDDIGV
+1188 ASIDDIGA

-1209 VADTPAN
+1209 VADAPAN

-1228 ELQITKVDAASAT
+1228 ELQIIKVDAASAT
-1241 TLLPGAAFGLYKDA
+1241 TLLQGAAFGLYKDA
-1255 QCTDLVGKATTD
+1255 QCTDLVGTKTTGT
-1267 VDGKAEF
+1267 DGKATF
-1274 TGLELGKTYYY
+1274 TDLELGRTYYY
-1285 REEKAPTGY
+1285 REEIAPTGY
-1294 VLDSSIKDVTI
+1294 VLDSTVRSITI
-1305 GNGTE
+1305 GTGTE
-1310 TAIETKKITVEDEK
+1310 TAVVTKEVTVVNTK

-1329 RVKKVDDGVPANPIK
+1329 RVKKVDDSVPANPIAV
-1344 GIKFKLKDSSSV
+1344 IQFKLKDSSGA
-1356 YVQKN
+1356 YVKKDSS
-1361 GTDYTVTTDENG
+1361 DYVVVTDEDG
-1373 EAIFENL
+1373 EATFENL
-1380 PYGSYTLEEVS
+1380 SYGSYTLEEVS
-1391 GSVPTKYTPSAG
+1391 GSVPSKYTPSPG
-1403 ITVKIDSNTTK
+1403 ISVEINSNTTK
-1414 AVTVVNAVKRFKLQV
+1414 AVTVVNSVKRFKLQV

-1503 MPGQSGTDWNSVWE
+1503 TPGQSGTDWNSVWE
-1517 AGTNTF
+1517 AGTNIF

-1534 KIVLTKNGKNG
+1534 QIVLTKNDKNG

-1560 EVTKVISDASGK
+1560 EVTKVNSDASGK
-1572 VEFTGLAYGT
+1572 VAFTGLAYGT

-1593 TAYIMDPT
+1593 TGKTYIMDPT

-1623 NGQLVSSL
+1623 NGQLVSSSN
-1631 DSLVTV
+1631 SLVTV

-1653 LKQGKDGVTSD
+1653 LKQRRDGVTSA

-1679 TGGTEKLLATATSDS
+1679 TGGTEKLLATATSGND
-1694 TGMVY
+1694 GVVY
-1699 FRRVNIEQSAADSK
+1699 FRQINIESCASDSTF
-1713 YVVRELHAPVGY
+1713 VVRELHAPAGY
-1725 KKSDQVYVLGNTKTD
+1725 KKSDIDYVLGSTKLDLTD
-1740 LNAYADV
+1740 YADV
-1747 QSGGSTGKADN
+1747 PSSGSSGKSD
-1758 EILWMIDKS
+1758 EQILWMLEKS
-1767 AESTAPVEATV
+1767 INQNAPSKATV
-1778 INEQVLGSVYV
+1778 VNEQILGRVYV
-1789 KKVSSYDQTAL
+1789 KKTSSYDNTAL

-1811 GATLVSG
+1811 GTTQVSG
-1818 AGITNPQTTDATG
+1818 INITNPQTTDATG
-1831 GVTFTNLPLGKYV
+1831 GVTFKNLPLGKYV

-1878 RIDLSISKLA
+1878 RIDLSLSKLA
-1888 VGGSTELQGAKLKIT
+1888 VGGSVDLQGAKFKIT

-1949 DITFRINAD
+1949 DIQFEIKAD
-1958 GTITIDT
+1958 GTISIT
-1965 GNSDANASV
+1965 NPAVNASV
-1974 SGQTLVMRDAPIAI
+1974 AAQTLVMRDAPIAI
-1988 SVEKVDASN
+1988 SVAKVDET
-1997 SNAPLQ
+1997 NAPLS
-2003 NAILAVIDGSNNKEL
+2003 NAILAVIDAASGKEL

-2063 IFAVDKSG
+2063 IFAVDRAG
-2071 VVYTKDAAGNY
+2071 TVYTKGTAGNY
-2082 IQVSTSGSGLAGT
+2082 IPVSAVGTVGT
-2095 TATLTMTDKKMPEG
+2095 TATLTMTDKKKPEG

-2114 KLTPAGNTL
+2114 KLTPTGNAL
-2123 SGASL
+2123 SGANFK
-2128 AIYKKN
+2128 IYKET
-2134 DYDGNQASATPEV
+2134 DDITTASPVVSVESGMTPK
-2147 SEFTSGTTPHAIK
+2147 AIK
-2160 VTPSE
+2160 VDDTGNAAE
-2165 PNTLHPNVEYVLVE
+2165 TLKAGEKYKLVE
-2179 KSAPDGYIIAKPIT
+2179 TSAPAGYLVAKEIT
-2193 FTIKDVGTTSGTTQ
+2193 FTVTKNASAQ
-2207 YRITTISDT
+2207 YRITTISDS
-2216 NSLNSDKVTIMM
+2216 NSLNGDQVTIMV

-2256 GAVADESKLVEEF
+2256 GTVADEAKLVEEF
-2269 TTNRTNMH
+2269 PTNRTNMH

-2290 LLVETAAPNGFLKSR
+2290 LLVETAAPNGFLKSG

-2355 GTKGNLAGAT
+2355 GTNGNLAGAT

-2402 LFHTGCVYQLSE
+2402 LFHTGCVYALSE
-2414 ITAPTGYGYA
+2414 VTAPQGYGYA

-2494 NDAKAVGGKLTA
+2494 TDAKAVGGKLTA
-2506 PATGRKKYT
+2506 PVAGRKRYILRET
-2515 LQEIEAPKGYTKAN
+2515 EAPKGYTKAN

-2541 YIADANGNYTQAVT
+2541 YIADANGNYTQEVT

-2575 VVAGATLTI
+2575 AVAGATLTI

-2616 YILTET
+2616 YILTEM

-2638 GADGTVKVD
+2638 GADGTVKAD

-2681 QIAIQDAAGDVVYT
+2681 QIAIQNAAGDVIYT

-2707 EVLRA
+2707 EVLQA

-2723 FVELSAPFGYEKAD
+2723 FVELSAPFGYEKAE

-2894 TTTTTTSSNTSK
+2894 TTSSNTSK

>member
-30 TPIAEGGETETTV
+30 TPIAEGGETEATVTT
-43 EMAAEGGETEAT
+43 ETE
-55 VETVAEEAQTTEEE
+55 EMTESLPDA
-69 TSETE
+69 SETD
-74 TTTEEEYPA
+74 A
-83 QNIDVSTEPET
+83 VS
-94 ETTEA
+94 A
-99 EATENTEEIQQPLT
+99 QPLT

-140 VLKGVYKDQDGVS
+140 ILKGVYKDKDGVS

-183 NVIDGSAKY
+183 NSIDGSAKY

-224 RDGTLT
+224 KDGTLT

-270 AGDTSYT
+270 AGDTSYI

-339 GLTYAENVTYEGL
+339 GLTYQGNVTYDGL
-352 LEGGGTITPKLD
+352 LAGGTITPKLD

-385 DTEITPDYGAPITN
+385 DTEITPDYGSSITN
-399 ETSITKENTS
+399 SSSVTKENTS

-414 DTEDKSVTSN
+414 DGEDKSVTSTP
-424 KANVKVTPNVLSK
+424 ATVKVTPNVLSK
-437 SGVNEGGVITWTV
+437 SGVNNGGVITWTV
-450 KINADRFDL
+450 KINADRLNL
-459 ANSTYTDTIG
+459 AGSTYTDTIG
-469 AGQKLRPDSF
+469 AGQELISDSF
-479 KFTSPAGTDSSI
+479 TFTSPAGANASTIISS
-491 VTDKNDNGFKINFG
+491 KSQNGFTINFG
-505 SSENK
+505 SASDT
-510 GYYEFTYQTEQTDWA
+510 GYYEFTYQTQQTDWA
-525 ASSLTNN
+525 ASSLINK
-532 GTLNGGKFSNYTT
+532 GTLNGGNFDSYTT
-545 GNVSVKGVSMITKE
+545 GDVSVNGVSMITKQ
-559 STGYDSILHTLT
+559 STGYDNILHTLT
-571 WKITV
+571 WKIVV
-576 NPEMYDAMGTV
+576 NPEAYGDMGEVT
-587 KITDSFPQLSKWTS
+587 ITDSFPDLSKWVNGS
-601 SGETKY
+601 Q
-607 DTMDWVSV
+607 VSV
-615 TRDDTKEVLNVAPEL
+615 STMELVSVSRDDTGEKLTVTDNGK
-630 NGFTYTFTNGALDGR
+630 GFTYTFANGALDNKS
-645 AITLTVVT
+645 ITLIVVT
-653 KLKDE
+653 KLKDD
-658 CIEAFNGQWMSVK
+658 CIEAFDGQWMSVK

-686 KAEAERNIEIKK
+686 TAEAERNIEIKK

-722 SEMKKNKILITDTIG
+722 SEMKKNKILITDTIS
-737 GNQKYIAGSS
+737 NKQKYIAGSS
-747 NIATDEWR
+747 KIATDEWR

-807 VSESNTESTYN
+807 VGESNMESTYN

-860 YIDWSITINK
+860 YIDWAITINK
-870 PGYDLSTAVNPRIVD
+870 PGYDLSAAVNPRIVD

-894 MGTLYEV
+894 MGTLYKV

-1028 AQTDASGYAVFD
+1028 AQTDARGYAVFD

-1052 HETVAPD
+1052 RETVAPD
-1059 GYDLPSETERVK
+1059 GYDLPSETERVT

-1108 ELTKVDAADDTP
+1108 ALTKVDAADDTP

-1153 SLNVG
+1153 SLNAG
-1158 TAGAPKV
+1158 TAGASKV

-1179 DAMKQVVIK
+1179 DAAKQVVIM
-1188 ASIDDIGV
+1188 ASIDENGA
-1196 TTYEQGTIVGSAF
+1196 TTYEQGTIVGSVF
-1209 VADTPAN
+1209 VADMPVN

-1228 ELQITKVDAASAT
+1228 ELQITKVDAARAT
-1241 TLLPGAAFGLYKDA
+1241 TLLQGAAFGLYKDA
-1255 QCTDLVGKATTD
+1255 QCTDLVGTKTTGT
-1267 VDGKAEF
+1267 DGKAAF
-1274 TGLELGKTYYY
+1274 TDLEPGRTYYY
-1285 REEKAPTGY
+1285 REETAPTGY
-1294 VLDSSIKDVTI
+1294 VLDSTVKSITI
-1305 GNGTE
+1305 GTGTE
-1310 TAIETKKITVEDEK
+1310 TAVVTKEVTVENTK

-1329 RVKKVDDGVPANPIK
+1329 RVKKVDDSVPANPIA
-1344 GIKFKLKDSSSV
+1344 GIQFKLKDSSSA

-1361 GTDYTVTTDENG
+1361 STDYTVTTDENG

-1380 PYGSYTLEEVS
+1380 PYGSYTLEEVA
-1391 GSVPTKYTPSAG
+1391 GSVPAKYTPSTD
-1403 ITVKIDSNTTK
+1403 ISVKIDSNTAK
-1414 AVTVVNAVKRFKLQV
+1414 DVTVVNAVKNFKLQV
-1429 VKVDKTDTAKKLAGA
+1429 VKVDKDNTTKKLSGA
-1444 TFTLYSKDGVRLA
+1444 IFTLYSSAGVKLA

-1473 YDGYYITEMKA
+1473 YDGYYITEMKT
-1484 PDGYNATGSISFSA
+1484 PDGYNSIGSIAFSA
-1498 DKFTT
+1498 DKFSAT
-1503 MPGQSGTDWNSVWE
+1503 QSGTDWSSAWDSS
-1517 AGTNTF
+1517 TNTF
-1523 TITVQDTKQNG
+1523 TITVKDTKQKG
-1534 KIVLTKNGKNG
+1534 RIVLKKTETNRTTP
-1545 VVLPGAEFTLYKDGL
+1545 LEGAEFTLYKGGL
-1560 EVTKVISDASGK
+1560 KVTTATSDANGK
-1572 VEFTGLAYGT
+1572 VAFTGLAYGT
-1582 YTVQETKAPSV
+1582 YTVQETKAPTV
-1593 TAYIMDPT
+1593 AGKTYIMDPT
-1601 IYTIEV
+1601 VYTVEV
-1607 VSDTKNKV
+1607 VSDTQNKITAPDTLTNV
-1615 ISPASVSN
+1615 
-1623 NGQLVSSL
+1623 GQLIDSTN
-1631 DSLVTV
+1631 SLVTV
-1637 TNDEQVT
+1637 TNDEQVI

-1653 LKQGKDGVTSD
+1653 LKQAKNGVTSAKT
-1664 VHALDGAT
+1664 ALSGAN
-1672 FGFYEIK
+1672 FGFYEQ
-1679 TGGTEKLLATATSDS
+1679 TSSGTEKLLATATSGND
-1694 TGMVY
+1694 GMVY
-1699 FRRVNIEQSAADSK
+1699 FRQISIESCASNSAF
-1713 YVVRELHAPVGY
+1713 VVRELHAPTGY
-1725 KKSDQVYVLGNTKTD
+1725 KKSDIDYVLGRTKQDLTD
-1740 LNAYADV
+1740 YADV
-1747 QSGGSTGKADN
+1747 PSSGGSGKSD
-1758 EILWMIDKS
+1758 EQILWMLEKS
-1767 AESTAPVEATV
+1767 INQTAPSKATV
-1778 INEQVLGSVYV
+1778 INEQILGRVYV
-1789 KKVSSYDQTAL
+1789 KKTSSYDNTAL

-1811 GATLVSG
+1811 GTTQVSG
-1818 AGITNPQTTDATG
+1818 MNISNPQITDVTG
-1831 GVTFTNLPLGKYV
+1831 GVTFGNLPLGKYV

-1865 SDETLQNLTFKDD
+1865 SDDTLQSCTFRDN
-1878 RIDLSISKLA
+1878 RIDLSVSKLA
-1888 VGGSTELQGAKLKIT
+1888 VGGSAELSGAKLAIT
-1903 KTDGTEV
+1903 KTDGTTV
-1910 IPEWTSSTTPK
+1910 VEWTSSTTPK
-1921 KISYSAL
+1921 KISYAKL
-1928 ETGVNYVLKETS
+1928 ETGVTYILKETS

-1949 DITFRINAD
+1949 DIQFEIKAD
-1958 GTITIDT
+1958 GTISIT
-1965 GNSDANASV
+1965 NSAANASV

-1988 SVEKVDASN
+1988 SVAKVDDT
-1997 SNAPLQ
+1997 NAPLS
-2003 NAILAVIDGSNNKEL
+2003 NAILAVIDKTSGKEL

-2038 ADNTKKDYILR
+2038 AAENTKRDYILR

-2063 IFAVDKSG
+2063 IFAVDRAG
-2071 VVYTKDAAGNY
+2071 TVYTKNTAGNY
-2082 IQVSTSGSGLAGT
+2082 IPVSAVGT
-2095 TATLTMTDKKMPEG
+2095 TVTLTMMDKKKPEG

-2114 KLTPAGNTL
+2114 KLTPTGNAL
-2123 SGASL
+2123 SEATL
-2128 AIYKKN
+2128 AIYMKAA
-2134 DYDGNQASATPEV
+2134 YDADPSTATSVTEFNTGN
-2147 SEFTSGTTPHAIK
+2147 TPHALK
-2160 VTPSE
+2160 VTPNE
-2165 PNTLHPNVEYVLVE
+2165 PNTLHPAEEYVLVE
-2179 KSAPDGYIIAKPIT
+2179 KTAPKGYLKAKTISFKIT
-2193 FTIKDVGTTSGTTQ
+2193 DTGTSGNVQ
-2207 YRITTISDT
+2207 YRITTISDP
-2216 NSLNSDKVTIMM
+2216 NNLNGDRVTIMM

-2256 GAVADESKLVEEF
+2256 GAVADEAKLVEEF

-2290 LLVETAAPNGFLKSR
+2290 LLVETAAPNGFLKSG

-2342 DDEEAVTLSKIDS
+2342 DDEEAVTLCKIDA
-2355 GTKGNLAGAT
+2355 GTNSNLAGAT
-2365 VKLESVVYGS
+2365 VRLESVTYGS
-2375 YDVSGYDR
+2375 YGVSGYDR

-2402 LFHTGCVYQLSE
+2402 LFHTGCVYALSE
-2414 ITAPTGYGYA
+2414 ETAPQGYGYA

-2494 NDAKAVGGKLTA
+2494 TDAKAVGGKLTA
-2506 PATGRKKYT
+2506 PVAGRKRYILRET
-2515 LQEIEAPKGYTKAN
+2515 EAPKGYTKAK

-2541 YIADANGNYTQAVT
+2541 YIADANGDYTQAVT

-2563 QLQVIKQNPDGD
+2563 QLQVIKQNPDGEA
-2575 VVAGATLTI
+2575 VAGATLTI
-2584 TKKDDTAFTP
+2584 TKKDDAAFTP
-2594 ITWVSTDEPKVFDNS
+2594 ITWVSTDEPKVFDNNRFD
-2609 QFAPDET
+2609 QDET

-2622 KAPDGYGYA
+2622 KAPGGYGYA
-2631 KPVSFTI
+2631 KSVSFTI
-2638 GADGTVKVD
+2638 GADGTVKAD
-2647 GKVVANHTIG
+2647 GKAVANHTIV
-2657 MTDTPIEVV
+2657 MTDIPIEVV

-2681 QIAIQDAAGDVVYT
+2681 QIAIQNAAGDVVYT
-2695 FTTTESAVAIPK
+2695 FTTTERAVTIPR
-2707 EVLRA
+2707 EVLQA
-2712 PAKEGVLANYT
+2712 PAKEGVFANYT
-2723 FVELSAPFGYEKAD
+2723 FVELSAPFGYEKAE
-2737 PVAFAIDS
+2737 PVAFAIDL

-2774 APDYLHISK
+2774 APEYLHISK

-2806 IVSWESSKK
+2806 IISWASSKK
-2815 DGAKKLSISEYF
+2815 DGAKKLGIGEYF

-2846 AEAIVFK
+2846 AQPIVFK
-2853 IGTDN
+2853 IDTDN

-2865 GGAFAAVTDQT
+2865 SGAFTAVTDRT

-2882 PSTSVVTTETTT
+2882 PSTSVVTTETTV
-2894 TTTTTTSSNTSK
+2894 TTTSSNTAT
-2906 KTGDTA
+2906 KTGDA
-2912 PVAPITVV
+2912 IPIASVTVV
-2920 MLVAAVGIIIL
+2920 MIAAAAGIIVL
-2931 GVVKKKRNDK
+2931 GRKKKQNDK

>member
-30 TPIAEGGETETTV
+30 TPIAEGGETEATV
-43 EMAAEGGETEAT
+43 ETAAEGGETETT
-55 VETVAEEAQTTEEE
+55 VETAAEEAQTTEEE

-140 VLKGVYKDQDGVS
+140 TLKGVYKDKDGVS

-224 RDGTLT
+224 KDGTLT

-295 DYGIQKSGTVTTTA
+295 DYGIQKSGTVITTA

-339 GLTYAENVTYEGL
+339 GLAYAGHVTYEGL

-385 DTEITPDYGAPITN
+385 DTEITPDYGLQIDNNSA
-399 ETSITKENTS
+399 ITKENTS

-459 ANSTYTDTIG
+459 AGSTYTDTIG

-479 KFTSPAGTDSSI
+479 NFTSPAGTDSSI
-491 VTDKNDNGFKINFG
+491 VTDKNDTSFKIDFG
-505 SSENK
+505 SSGSNTN
-510 GYYEFTYQTEQTDWA
+510 YYEFTYQTEQTDWA
-525 ASSLTNN
+525 ASSLTNK
-532 GTLNGGKFSNYTT
+532 GTLDGGKFSNYTT
-545 GNVSVKGVSMITKE
+545 GDVSVKGVSMITKE

-576 NPEMYDAMGTV
+576 NPEMYDAMGEVT
-587 KITDSFPQLSKWTS
+587 ITDTFPALINWVNGS
-601 SGETKY
+601 SVSV
-607 DTMDWVSV
+607 DTMKLVSV
-615 TRDDTKEVLNVAPEL
+615 TDDTGKKLSVNEIG
-630 NGFTYTFTNGALDGR
+630 NGFTYTFADGALDKK

-653 KLKDE
+653 TLKDE
-658 CIEAFNGQWMSVK
+658 CIEAFNGQWQSVK
-671 NKVEMTSGKNPTTPA
+671 NKVQMTSLKNPTTPA
-686 KAEAERNIEIKK
+686 TAEAERNIEIKK

-711 GTIMWQIRVNA
+711 GTILWTIKVNA
-722 SEMKKNKILITDTIG
+722 SDIKKNKVLITDTLSE
-737 GNQKYIAGSS
+737 NQEYIAGSS
-747 NIATDEWR
+747 KIAKDEWR
-755 LDQDNGVYAREPQVS
+755 FDQDNEVYAREPQIS
-770 ADGKTLTYT
+770 SDGTKQVLTYT
-779 FDASDALFDSGYF
+779 FDTSDALYASGYF
-792 NSQFYIRYYTKADVT
+792 NTQYYIRYYTKAKIQA
-807 VSESNTESTYN
+807 NESTTDKTYE
-818 NTAKAEIDFDGDV
+818 NTAKAAIDFDGDI
-831 HLKDEKTASVT
+831 HLEDEKTAKVI

-849 DKTAKY
+849 DKTVKY

-870 PGYDLSTAVNPRIVD
+870 PGYDLSAAVNPRIVD

-1028 AQTDASGYAVFD
+1028 AQTDARGYAVFD

-1059 GYDLPSETERVK
+1059 GYDLPSETERVT

-1153 SLNVG
+1153 SLEAG

-1534 KIVLTKNGKNG
+1534 KIVLTKNDKNG

-1903 KTDGTEV
+1903 KTDGTVV

-2026 AHALDMSKITVP
+2026 VHALDMSKITVP

-2082 IQVSTSGSGLAGT
+2082 TRVSTSGSGLAGT
-2095 TATLTMTDKKMPEG
+2095 TATLTMTDKKKPEG

-2114 KLTPAGNTL
+2114 KLTPAGDTL
-2123 SGASL
+2123 SGAEL
-2128 AIYKKN
+2128 AIYKN
-2134 DYDGNQASATPEV
+2134 TDDITTATPIL
-2147 SEFTSGTTPHAIK
+2147 SFMSGTTPKAVK
-2160 VTPSE
+2160 VDDAGTAPE
-2165 PNTLHPNVEYVLVE
+2165 TLKAGEKYKLVE
-2179 KSAPDGYIIAKPIT
+2179 LTAPNGYLIAKEIT
-2193 FTIKDVGTTSGTTQ
+2193 FIVTKNASMTPAQ

-2256 GAVADESKLVEEF
+2256 GTVADEAKLVEEF

-2277 TVEFTKLKAGQEY
+2277 TVEFTKLKAGQNY
-2290 LLVETAAPNGFLKSR
+2290 LLVETAAPNGFLKSG
-2305 DIKFTIE
+2305 DIKFTIG

-2342 DDEEAVTLSKIDS
+2342 DDEEAVTISKIDA
-2355 GTKGNLAGAT
+2355 GTNQGLAG
-2365 VKLESVVYGS
+2365 VKLKLESVVYGS
-2375 YDVSGYDR
+2375 YGLPGYDR
-2383 NFTPQTFTTTN
+2383 NFTPQTFTTTS

-2402 LFHTGCVYQLSE
+2402 LFHRGCVYQLSE

-2424 KNVVFLYTDD
+2424 KDVVFLYTDD

-2443 NTGRDRTV
+2443 NTGHDRTV

-2473 KDAKLQILDDA
+2473 KDAKLQILDEA
-2484 GIVVTSWTTG
+2484 GTVVTSWTTG

-2536 SDGTI
+2536 SDGKI

-2555 EITMHDEP
+2555 EITMYDEP
-2563 QLQVIKQNPDGD
+2563 QLQIIKQNPDGEA
-2575 VVAGATLTI
+2575 VAGATLTI

-2638 GADGTVKVD
+2638 GADGTVKAD

-2681 QIAIQDAAGDVVYT
+2681 QIAIQNAAGDVIYT

-2707 EVLRA
+2707 EVLQA

-2723 FVELSAPFGYEKAD
+2723 FVELSAPFGYEKAE

-2846 AEAIVFK
+2846 AKAIVFK

-2931 GVVKKKRNDK
+2931 GVVKKKRSDK